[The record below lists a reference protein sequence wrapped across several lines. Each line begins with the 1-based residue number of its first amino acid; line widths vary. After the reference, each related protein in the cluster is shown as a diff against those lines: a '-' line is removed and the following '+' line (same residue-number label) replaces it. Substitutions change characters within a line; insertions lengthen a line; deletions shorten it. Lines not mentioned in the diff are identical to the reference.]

1 MNLLK
6 KNKYSIR
13 KYKVGIFSTL
23 IGTVL
28 LLSNPNGAQ
37 ALTTDHNVQ
46 GGSNQALPGNSQNT
60 NADTNR
66 DIVNDSQNTPNA
78 HATDNTSTN
87 QALTNHQNVDVANQ
101 VGPAPIQ
108 PSASPAQNNNN
119 SNANSTATE
128 PAANTNNNLA
138 SNNNTLNVPN
148 NTDNNDSARHLTL
161 KEIQEDVRHSSD
173 KPELVAIAEEAS
185 NRPKKRSRRAAPTDP
200 NATPADPTATP
211 ADPTAGNGSAPV
223 AITAPYTPTTDPN
236 ANNIGQNAP
245 NEVLSFDDNNI
256 RPSTN
261 RSVPTVTVVD
271 NLPGYTLIN
280 GGKVGVF
287 SHAMVRTSM
296 FDSGDAKNYQ
306 AQGNVIALGR
316 IRGNDTNDH
325 GDFNGIEKTLTV
337 NPNSELIFEFNTM
350 TTKNYQAQGNV
361 IALGR
366 IRGNDTNDHGDFNG
380 IEKTLTVNPNSE
392 LIFEFNTMTTKNYQG
407 MTNLIIKNADNDT
420 VIGEKV
426 VAYGPIWRLLK
437 VPENV
442 SHLKIQFVPKNDAIT
457 DARGIYQLRDGY
469 KYYDFVDSIGLHS
482 GSHVYVERRTMEPT
496 ATNNKEFT
504 VTTSL
509 KNNGNF
515 GASFNTDDFVYKIQL
530 PEGVEYVN
538 NSLTKDFP
546 SGNSGVDIND
556 MNVTYDAAN
565 RIITIKS
572 TGGGTGNS
580 PARLM
585 PDKILDLKYKLRV
598 NNVPTPRTVTFN
610 DTLTYKTYSQDFIN
624 SPAESHTVSTNPYTI
639 DIIMN
644 KDALQAEVDR
654 RIQQADY
661 TFASLD
667 IFNDLK
673 RRAQTILDENRN
685 NVPLNKRV
693 SQADI
698 DSLANQMQH
707 TLIRSVDAENAVN
720 RKVDDMEDLVN
731 QNDELTDEEKQAA
744 IQVIEEHKNE
754 IIGNIGDQTTDDGV
768 TRIKDQGIQTLS
780 GDTATPVVKPNAK
793 QAIRD
798 KAAKQREIINHTP
811 DATQDEIQDA
821 LNQLTTDETD
831 AIDNVTNATT
841 NADVETAKNNGINTI
856 GAVAPQVT
864 HKQAARDAINQ
875 ATATKRQQIN
885 SNREATQEEKN
896 AALNELTQ
904 ATNHAL
910 EQINQA
916 TTNDDVDTAKG
927 DGLNAINPI
936 APVTVV
942 KQAARDAVSHDAQ
955 QHIAEINANPDAT
968 QEERQAA
975 IEKVNAAVAVANT
988 NILNAN
994 TNADVEQV
1002 KTNAIQGIQ
1011 AIEPATKVKTDAKNA
1026 IDQSAETQHNAI
1038 FNNNDAT
1045 LEEQQAAQQLLD
1057 QAVATAK
1064 QNINA
1069 ADTNQ
1074 EVAQAKDQGTQNI
1087 VVIQPATQVKTDARN
1102 AVNEKA
1108 REAITNINATP
1119 GATREE
1125 KQEAINRVNTLK
1137 NRALND
1143 IGVTST
1149 TAMVNS
1155 IRDDAVNQI
1164 GAVQPHVTKKQ
1175 TATGVLTDLATAKKQ
1190 EINQNTNATTEEKQ
1204 VALNQVDQDLAT
1216 AINNINQADTNA
1228 EVDQAQQ
1235 LGTKAIN
1242 AIQPNIVKK
1251 PAALAQT
1258 NQHYSAKLVEINAT
1272 PDATDDEKNAAINT
1286 LNQDRQQAIES
1297 IKQANTN
1304 AEVDQAATVAENN
1317 IDAVQVDVV
1326 KKQAARDKITAE
1338 VAKRIEAV
1346 KQTPNA
1352 TDEEKQAAVN
1362 QINQL
1367 KDQAFNQI
1375 NQNQTND
1382 QVDATTNQAINA
1394 IDNVEAEVVIK
1405 PKAIADIE
1413 KAVKEK
1419 QQQID
1424 NSLDSTDNEKE
1435 VALQALAKEKEKALA
1450 AIDQAQTNSQVNQ
1463 AATNGVSA
1471 IKIIQPETKI
1481 KPAAREKINQKA
1493 NELRAQINQD
1503 KEATAEER
1511 QAALDKINDLVA
1523 KAMTNIT
1530 NDRTNQQVN
1539 DSTNQALDDI
1549 ALVTPDHIVRA
1560 AARDAVK
1567 QQYEAKKHEIE
1578 QAEHAT
1584 DEEKQV
1590 ALNQLANNEKRAL
1603 QNINQAIANNDVKR
1617 VESNGIATLKGV
1629 EPHIVVKPEAQEAI
1643 KASADNQVESIKD
1656 TPHATTDELDEAN
1669 QQINDTLK
1677 QGQQD
1682 IDNTTQDAAVN
1693 DVRNQTI
1700 KAIEQIKPKVRR
1712 KRAALDNIDESNNNQ
1727 LDAIRNTL
1735 DTTQDERNV
1744 AIAALNKIVNAIKND
1759 IAQNKTNAEV
1769 DQTEADGNNN
1779 IKVILPKVQVKPAA
1793 RQSVSAKAE
1802 AQNAL
1807 IDQSDLSTEE
1817 ERLAAKHLVEQALNQ
1832 AIDQINHA
1840 DKTAQ
1845 VNQNSIDAQN
1855 IISKIK
1861 PATTVK
1867 ATALQQIQNI
1877 ATNKINLI
1885 KANNE
1890 ATDEEQNAA
1899 IVQVEKELIKAKQQ
1913 IAGAVTN
1920 ADVAYLLH
1928 DGKNEIREIEP
1939 VINKKATAREQLT
1952 TLFNDKKQAI
1962 EANVQA
1968 TVEERNSILAQLQN
1982 IYDTAIGQ
1990 IDQDRSNA
1998 QVDKTATLNLQTI
2011 HDLDVHPIKKPD
2023 AEKTIN
2029 DDLAR
2034 VTHLVQNYRKVS
2046 DRNKADALKAI
2057 TALKLQMDEELKTA
2071 RTNADVDAVL
2081 KRFNVALG
2089 DIEAVITE
2097 KENSLLRIDNI
2108 AQQTYAKFK
2117 AIATPE
2123 QLAKVKALI
2132 DQYVADGNRMVD
2144 EDATL
2149 NDIKKDT
2156 QLIIDEILAI
2166 KLPAEVI
2173 KASPK
2178 VGQPAPKVCTPI
2190 KKEDK
2195 QEVRKVVKELPNTGS
2210 EEMDLPLKE
2219 LALITGAALLAR
2231 RRSKKEKES

>member
-37 ALTTDHNVQ
+37 ALTTDNNVQ
-46 GGSNQALPGNSQNT
+46 SDTNQATPVNSQ
-60 NADTNR
+60 DTNVANNR
-66 DIVNDSQNTPNA
+66 GLANSAQNTPNQS
-78 HATDNTSTN
+78 ATTNQSTN
-87 QALTNHQNVDVANQ
+87 QALVNHNNGSIANQ
-101 VGPAPIQ
+101 ATPTSVQ
-108 PSASPAQNNNN
+108 SSTPSAQNNNHTDGN
-119 SNANSTATE
+119 TTATETVSNAN
-128 PAANTNNNLA
+128 NKDVV
-138 SNNNTLNVPN
+138 SNNTTLNVPN
-148 NTDNNDSARHLTL
+148 KTNENGSGGHLTL

-173 KPELVAIAEEAS
+173 KPELVAIAEQAS
-185 NRPKKRSRRAAPTDP
+185 NRPKKRSRRAAPADP
-200 NATPADPTATP
+200 NATPADPA
-211 ADPTAGNGSAPV
+211 AAAAGNGGAPV

-236 ANNIGQNAP
+236 ANNAGQNAP
-245 NEVLSFDDNNI
+245 NEVLSFDDNGI

-261 RSVPTVTVVD
+261 RSVPSVTVVD
-271 NLPGYTLIN
+271 NLPGFTLIN

-316 IRGNDTNDH
+316 IKGNDTNDH
-325 GDFNGIEKTLTV
+325 GDFNGIEK
-337 NPNSELIFEFNTM
+337 S
-350 TTKNYQAQGNV
+350 
-361 IALGR
+361 
-366 IRGNDTNDHGDFNG
+366 
-380 IEKTLTVNPNSE
+380 LTVNPNSE

-407 MTNLIIKNADNDT
+407 VTNLIIKNADNDT
-420 VIGEKV
+420 VIAEKS
-426 VAYGPIWRLLK
+426 VAYGPIWRLFK

-515 GASFNTDDFVYKIQL
+515 GASFNTDDFVYKVQL

-546 SGNSGVDIND
+546 SSNSGVDMND
-556 MNVTYDAAN
+556 FNVTYDAAN
-565 RIITIKS
+565 RVITIKS
-572 TGGGTGNS
+572 TGGGSGNS

-610 DTLTYKTYSQDFIN
+610 DTLTYKTYTQDFIN

-698 DSLANQMQH
+698 DSLTNQMQH

-720 RKVDDMEDLVN
+720 KKVDQMEDLVN

-793 QAIRD
+793 KAIRD
-798 KAAKQREIINHTP
+798 KATKQREIINATP
-811 DATQDEIQDA
+811 DATEDEIQDA
-821 LNQLTTDETD
+821 LNQLATDETD

-841 NADVETAKNNGINTI
+841 NADVEIAKNNGINTI
-856 GAVAPQVT
+856 GAVVPQVT

-916 TTNDDVDTAKG
+916 TTNADVDNAKG

-975 IEKVNAAVAVANT
+975 IDKVNAAVTAANT

-1011 AIEPATKVKTDAKNA
+1011 AITPATKVKTDAKNA
-1026 IDQSAETQHNAI
+1026 IDKSAETQHNTI

-1102 AVNEKA
+1102 AVNDKA

-1137 NRALND
+1137 NRALTD

-1175 TATGVLTDLATAKKQ
+1175 TATGVLNDLATAKKQ

-1204 VALNQVDQDLAT
+1204 VALNQVDQELAT

-1251 PAALAQT
+1251 PAALAQI
-1258 NQHYSAKLVEINAT
+1258 NQHYNAKLAEINAT
-1272 PDATDDEKNAAINT
+1272 PDATNDEKNAAINT

-1367 KDQAFNQI
+1367 KDQAINQI

-1382 QVDATTNQAINA
+1382 QVDTTTNQAVNA

-1435 VALQALAKEKEKALA
+1435 VASQALAKEKEKALA

-1471 IKIIQPETKI
+1471 IKIIQPETKV

-1493 NELRAQINQD
+1493 NELRAKINQD

-1511 QAALDKINDLVA
+1511 QVALDKINEFVNQ
-1523 KAMTNIT
+1523 AMTDIT
-1530 NDRTNQQVN
+1530 NNRTNQQV
-1539 DSTNQALDDI
+1539 DDTTSQALDSI
-1549 ALVTPDHIVRA
+1549 ALVAPEHIVRA

-1567 QQYEAKKHEIE
+1567 QQYEAKKQEIE

-1590 ALNQLANNEKRAL
+1590 ALNQLANNEKLAL
-1603 QNINQAIANNDVKR
+1603 QNINQAVTNNDVKR
-1617 VESNGIATLKGV
+1617 VETNGIATLKGV
-1629 EPHIVVKPEAQEAI
+1629 QPHIVIKPEAQQAI
-1643 KASADNQVESIKD
+1643 KATAENQVESIKD
-1656 TPHATTDELDEAN
+1656 TPHATVDELDEAN
-1669 QQINDTLK
+1669 QLISDTLK
-1677 QGQQD
+1677 QAQQE
-1682 IDNTTQDAAVN
+1682 IENTNQDAAVT

-1712 KRAALDNIDESNNNQ
+1712 KRAALDSIEENNKNQ

-1735 DTTQDERNV
+1735 DTTQDERDV
-1744 AIAALNKIVNAIKND
+1744 AIDTLNKIVNTIKND

-1769 DQTEADGNNN
+1769 DRTETDGNDN

-1793 RQSVSAKAE
+1793 RQSVGVKAE

-1845 VNQNSIDAQN
+1845 VNQDSIDAQN

-1890 ATDEEQNAA
+1890 ATDEEQNIA

-1913 IAGAVTN
+1913 IASAVTN

-1928 DGKNEIREIEP
+1928 DEKNEIREIEP
-1939 VINKKATAREQLT
+1939 VINRKASAREQLT

-1962 EANVQA
+1962 EANIQA

-1998 QVDKTATLNLQTI
+1998 QVDKTASLNLQTI

-2034 VTHLVQNYRKVS
+2034 VTALVQNYRKVS
-2046 DRNKADALKAI
+2046 NRNKADALKAI

-2081 KRFNVALG
+2081 KRFNVALS

-2123 QLAKVKALI
+2123 QLAKVKVLI
-2132 DQYVADGNRMVD
+2132 DQYVADGNRMID

-2149 NDIKKDT
+2149 NDIKQHT
-2156 QLIIDEILAI
+2156 QFIVDEILAI
-2166 KLPAEVI
+2166 KLPAEATKV
-2173 KASPK
+2173 SPK
-2178 VGQPAPKVCTPI
+2178 EIQPAPKVCTPI
-2190 KKEDK
+2190 KKE
-2195 QEVRKVVKELPNTGS
+2195 ETHESRKVEKELPNTGS
-2210 EEMDLPLKE
+2210 EGMDLPLKE
-2219 LALITGAALLAR
+2219 FALITGAALLAR
-2231 RRSKKEKES
+2231 RRTKNEKES

>member
-37 ALTTDHNVQ
+37 ALTTDNNVQ
-46 GGSNQALPGNSQNT
+46 SDTNQATPVNSQDKDVAN
-60 NADTNR
+60 NR
-66 DIVNDSQNTPNA
+66 GLANSAQNTPNQS
-78 HATDNTSTN
+78 ATTNQATN
-87 QALTNHQNVDVANQ
+87 QALVNHNNGSIVNQ
-101 VGPAPIQ
+101 ATPTSVQ
-108 PSASPAQNNNN
+108 SSTPSAQNNNHTDGN
-119 SNANSTATE
+119 TTATETVSNAN
-128 PAANTNNNLA
+128 NNDA
-138 SNNNTLNVPN
+138 VSNNTTLNVPN
-148 NTDNNDSARHLTL
+148 KTNENGSGGHLTL

-173 KPELVAIAEEAS
+173 KPELVAIAEPAS
-185 NRPKKRSRRAAPTDP
+185 NRPKKRSRRAAPADP
-200 NATPADPTATP
+200 NATPADPA
-211 ADPTAGNGSAPV
+211 AAAAGNGGAPV

-236 ANNIGQNAP
+236 ANNAGQNAP
-245 NEVLSFDDNNI
+245 NEVLSFDDNGI

-261 RSVPTVTVVD
+261 RSVPSVTVVD
-271 NLPGYTLIN
+271 NLPGFTLIN

-287 SHAMVRTSM
+287 SHAKVRTSM
-296 FDSGDAKNYQ
+296 FDSGDNKNYQ

-316 IRGNDTNDH
+316 INGTDTNDH

-350 TTKNYQAQGNV
+350 TTKNGQGATNV
-361 IALGR
+361 
-366 IRGNDTNDHGDFNG
+366 
-380 IEKTLTVNPNSE
+380 
-392 LIFEFNTMTTKNYQG
+392 
-407 MTNLIIKNADNDT
+407 IIKNADTNDT
-420 VIGEKV
+420 IAEKTV
-426 VAYGPIWRLLK
+426 EGGPTLRLFK
-437 VPENV
+437 VPDNV
-442 SHLKIQFVPKNDAIT
+442 RNLKIQFVSKNDAIT
-457 DARGIYQLRDGY
+457 DARGIYQLKDGY
-469 KYYDFVDSIGLHS
+469 KYYSFVDSIGLHS

-509 KNNGNF
+509 KNNGNS
-515 GASFNTDDFVYKIQL
+515 GASLDTDEFVYKIQL

-546 SGNSGVDIND
+546 SNNSGVDVND

-565 RIITIKS
+565 RVITIKS
-572 TGGGTGNS
+572 TGGGTTNS

-610 DTLTYKTYSQDFIN
+610 DTLTYKTYTQDFIN
-624 SPAESHTVSTNPYTI
+624 SAAESHTVSTNPYTI

-673 RRAQTILDENRN
+673 KRAQTILAENRN

-698 DSLANQMQH
+698 DTLTNQMQH

-720 RKVDDMEDLVN
+720 QKADQMEDLVN

-744 IQVIEEHKNE
+744 IQVIEEHKGN
-754 IIGNIGDQTTDDGV
+754 IIGDIGDQTTDDGV

-793 QAIRD
+793 KAIRD
-798 KAAKQREIINHTP
+798 KATKQREIINATP
-811 DATQDEIQDA
+811 DATEDEIQDA
-821 LNQLTTDETD
+821 INQLATDETD

-856 GAVAPQVT
+856 GAVVPQVT
-864 HKQAARDAINQ
+864 HKKAARDAINQ

-916 TTNDDVDTAKG
+916 TTNADVDNAKG

-975 IEKVNAAVAVANT
+975 IDKVNAAVTAANT

-1011 AIEPATKVKTDAKNA
+1011 AITPATKVKTDAKNA
-1026 IDQSAETQHNAI
+1026 IDKSAETQHNTI

-1074 EVAQAKDQGTQNI
+1074 EVAQAKDQGMQNI

-1102 AVNEKA
+1102 TVNEKA

-1125 KQEAINRVNTLK
+1125 KQEAIDRVNALK
-1137 NRALND
+1137 NRALTD

-1175 TATGVLTDLATAKKQ
+1175 TATGVLNDLATAKKQ

-1204 VALNQVDQDLAT
+1204 MALNQVDQDLAT
-1216 AINNINQADTNA
+1216 AINNINQADTNT

-1235 LGTKAIN
+1235 LGAQAIN

-1251 PAALAQT
+1251 PAALAQI
-1258 NQHYSAKLVEINAT
+1258 NQHYNAKLAEINAT

-1297 IKQANTN
+1297 VKQANTN
-1304 AEVDQAATVAENN
+1304 NEVDQAATTAENN

-1382 QVDATTNQAINA
+1382 QVDTTTNQALNA

-1435 VALQALAKEKEKALA
+1435 VASQALAKEKEKALA

-1471 IKIIQPETKI
+1471 IKIIQPETKV

-1493 NELRAQINQD
+1493 NELRAKINQD

-1511 QAALDKINDLVA
+1511 QVALDKINEFVNQ
-1523 KAMTNIT
+1523 AMTDIT
-1530 NDRTNQQVN
+1530 NNRTNQQV
-1539 DSTNQALDDI
+1539 DDTTSQALDSI
-1549 ALVTPDHIVRA
+1549 ALVAPEHIVRA

-1567 QQYEAKKHEIE
+1567 QQYEAKKQEIE

-1590 ALNQLANNEKRAL
+1590 ALNQLANNEKLAL
-1603 QNINQAIANNDVKR
+1603 QNINQAVTNNDVKR
-1617 VESNGIATLKGV
+1617 VETNGIATLKGV
-1629 EPHIVVKPEAQEAI
+1629 QPHIVIKPEAQQAI
-1643 KASADNQVESIKD
+1643 KASAENQVESIKD
-1656 TPHATTDELDEAN
+1656 TPHATVDELDEAN
-1669 QQINDTLK
+1669 QLISDTLK
-1677 QGQQD
+1677 QAQQE
-1682 IDNTTQDAAVN
+1682 IENTNQDAAVT

-1712 KRAALDNIDESNNNQ
+1712 KRAALDSIEENNKNQ

-1735 DTTQDERNV
+1735 DTTQDERDV
-1744 AIAALNKIVNAIKND
+1744 AIDTLNKIVNTIKND

-1769 DQTEADGNNN
+1769 DRTETDGNDN

-1793 RQSVSAKAE
+1793 RQSVGVKAE

-1845 VNQNSIDAQN
+1845 VNQDSINAQN

-1890 ATDEEQNAA
+1890 ATDEEQNIA
-1899 IVQVEKELIKAKQQ
+1899 IAQVEKELIKSKQQ
-1913 IAGAVTN
+1913 IASAVTN

-1928 DGKNEIREIEP
+1928 DEKNEIREIEP
-1939 VINKKATAREQLT
+1939 VINRKASAREQLT

-1962 EANVQA
+1962 EANFQA

-1998 QVDKTATLNLQTI
+1998 QVDKTASLNLQTI

-2034 VTHLVQNYRKVS
+2034 VTALVQNYRKVS

-2132 DQYVADGNRMVD
+2132 DQYVADGNRMID

-2149 NDIKKDT
+2149 NDIKQHT
-2156 QLIIDEILAI
+2156 QFIVDEILAI
-2166 KLPAEVI
+2166 KLPAEAMKV
-2173 KASPK
+2173 SPK
-2178 VGQPAPKVCTPI
+2178 VIQPAPKVCTPI
-2190 KKEDK
+2190 KKE
-2195 QEVRKVVKELPNTGS
+2195 ETHESRKVEKELPNTGS
-2210 EEMDLPLKE
+2210 EGMDLPLKE
-2219 LALITGAALLAR
+2219 FALITGAALLAR
-2231 RRSKKEKES
+2231 RRTKNEKES

>member
-37 ALTTDHNVQ
+37 ALTTDNNVQ
-46 GGSNQALPGNSQNT
+46 SDTNQATPVNSQ
-60 NADTNR
+60 DTNVANNR
-66 DIVNDSQNTPNA
+66 GLANSAQNTPNQS
-78 HATDNTSTN
+78 ATTNQSTN
-87 QALTNHQNVDVANQ
+87 QALVNHNNGSIANQ
-101 VGPAPIQ
+101 ATPTSVQ
-108 PSASPAQNNNN
+108 SSTPSAQNNNHTDGN
-119 SNANSTATE
+119 TTATETVSNAN
-128 PAANTNNNLA
+128 NKDVV
-138 SNNNTLNVPN
+138 SNNTTLNVPN
-148 NTDNNDSARHLTL
+148 KTNENGSGGHLTL

-173 KPELVAIAEEAS
+173 KPELVAIAEQAS
-185 NRPKKRSRRAAPTDP
+185 NRPKKRSRRAAPADP
-200 NATPADPTATP
+200 NATPADPA
-211 ADPTAGNGSAPV
+211 AAAAGNGGAPV

-236 ANNIGQNAP
+236 ANNAGQNAP
-245 NEVLSFDDNNI
+245 NEVLSFDENGI

-261 RSVPTVTVVD
+261 RSVPSVTVVD
-271 NLPGYTLIN
+271 NLPGFTLIN

-316 IRGNDTNDH
+316 IKGNDTNDH
-325 GDFNGIEKTLTV
+325 GDFNGIEK
-337 NPNSELIFEFNTM
+337 S
-350 TTKNYQAQGNV
+350 
-361 IALGR
+361 
-366 IRGNDTNDHGDFNG
+366 
-380 IEKTLTVNPNSE
+380 LTVNPNSE

-407 MTNLIIKNADNDT
+407 VTNLIIKNADNDT
-420 VIGEKV
+420 VIAEKS
-426 VAYGPIWRLLK
+426 VAYGPIWRLFK

-515 GASFNTDDFVYKIQL
+515 GASFNTDDFVYKVQL

-546 SGNSGVDIND
+546 SSNSGVDMND
-556 MNVTYDAAN
+556 FNVTYDAAN
-565 RIITIKS
+565 RVITIKS
-572 TGGGTGNS
+572 TGGGSGNS

-610 DTLTYKTYSQDFIN
+610 DTLTYKTYTQDFIN

-698 DSLANQMQH
+698 DSLTNQMQH

-720 RKVDDMEDLVN
+720 KKVDQMEDLVN

-793 QAIRD
+793 KAIRD
-798 KAAKQREIINHTP
+798 KATKQREIINATP
-811 DATQDEIQDA
+811 DATEDEIQDA
-821 LNQLTTDETD
+821 LNQLATDETD

-841 NADVETAKNNGINTI
+841 NADVEIAKNNGINTI
-856 GAVAPQVT
+856 GAVVPQVT

-916 TTNDDVDTAKG
+916 TTNADVDNAKG

-975 IEKVNAAVAVANT
+975 IDKVNAAVTAANT

-1011 AIEPATKVKTDAKNA
+1011 AITPATKVKTDAKNA
-1026 IDQSAETQHNAI
+1026 IDKSAETQHNTI

-1102 AVNEKA
+1102 AVNDKA

-1137 NRALND
+1137 NRALTD

-1175 TATGVLTDLATAKKQ
+1175 TATGVLNDLATAKKQ

-1204 VALNQVDQDLAT
+1204 VALNQVDQELAT

-1251 PAALAQT
+1251 PAALAQI
-1258 NQHYSAKLVEINAT
+1258 NQHYNAKLAEINAT
-1272 PDATDDEKNAAINT
+1272 PDATNDEKNAAINT

-1367 KDQAFNQI
+1367 KDQAINQI

-1382 QVDATTNQAINA
+1382 QVDTTTNQAVNA

-1435 VALQALAKEKEKALA
+1435 VASQALAKEKEKALA

-1471 IKIIQPETKI
+1471 IKIIQPETKV

-1493 NELRAQINQD
+1493 NELRAKINQD

-1511 QAALDKINDLVA
+1511 QVALDKINEFVNQ
-1523 KAMTNIT
+1523 AMTDIT
-1530 NDRTNQQVN
+1530 NNRTNQQV
-1539 DSTNQALDDI
+1539 DDTTSQALDSI
-1549 ALVTPDHIVRA
+1549 ALVAPEHIVRA

-1567 QQYEAKKHEIE
+1567 QQYEAKKQEIE

-1590 ALNQLANNEKRAL
+1590 ALNQLANNEKLAL
-1603 QNINQAIANNDVKR
+1603 QNINQAVTNNDVKR
-1617 VESNGIATLKGV
+1617 VETNGIATLKGV
-1629 EPHIVVKPEAQEAI
+1629 QPHIVIKPEAQQAI
-1643 KASADNQVESIKD
+1643 KATAENQVESIKD
-1656 TPHATTDELDEAN
+1656 TPHATVDELDEAN
-1669 QQINDTLK
+1669 QLISDTLK
-1677 QGQQD
+1677 QAQQE
-1682 IDNTTQDAAVN
+1682 IENTNQDAAVT

-1712 KRAALDNIDESNNNQ
+1712 KRAALDSIEENNKNQ

-1735 DTTQDERNV
+1735 DTTQDERDV
-1744 AIAALNKIVNAIKND
+1744 AIDTLNKIVNTIKND

-1769 DQTEADGNNN
+1769 DRTETDGNDN

-1793 RQSVSAKAE
+1793 RQSVGVKAE

-1845 VNQNSIDAQN
+1845 VNQDSIDAQN

-1890 ATDEEQNAA
+1890 ATDEEQNIA
-1899 IVQVEKELIKAKQQ
+1899 IAQVEKELIKAKQQ
-1913 IAGAVTN
+1913 IASAVTN

-1928 DGKNEIREIEP
+1928 DEKNEIREIEP
-1939 VINKKATAREQLT
+1939 VINRKASAREQLT

-1962 EANVQA
+1962 EANIQA

-1998 QVDKTATLNLQTI
+1998 QVDKTASLNLQTI

-2034 VTHLVQNYRKVS
+2034 VTALVQNYRKVS
-2046 DRNKADALKAI
+2046 NRNKADALKAI

-2081 KRFNVALG
+2081 KRFNVALS

-2123 QLAKVKALI
+2123 QLAKVKVLI
-2132 DQYVADGNRMVD
+2132 DQYVADGNRMID

-2149 NDIKKDT
+2149 NDIKQHT
-2156 QLIIDEILAI
+2156 QFIVDEILAI
-2166 KLPAEVI
+2166 KLPAEATKV
-2173 KASPK
+2173 SPK
-2178 VGQPAPKVCTPI
+2178 EIQPAPKVCTPI
-2190 KKEDK
+2190 KKE
-2195 QEVRKVVKELPNTGS
+2195 ETHESRKVEKELPNTGS
-2210 EEMDLPLKE
+2210 EGMDLPLKE
-2219 LALITGAALLAR
+2219 FALITGAALLAR
-2231 RRSKKEKES
+2231 RRTKNEKES

>member
-37 ALTTDHNVQ
+37 ALTTDNNVQ
-46 GGSNQALPGNSQNT
+46 SDTNQATPVNSQ
-60 NADTNR
+60 DTNVANNR
-66 DIVNDSQNTPNA
+66 GLANSAQNTPNQS
-78 HATDNTSTN
+78 ATTNQSTN
-87 QALTNHQNVDVANQ
+87 QALVNHNNGSIANQ
-101 VGPAPIQ
+101 ATPTSVQ
-108 PSASPAQNNNN
+108 SSTPSAQNNNHTDGN
-119 SNANSTATE
+119 TTATETVSNAN
-128 PAANTNNNLA
+128 NKDVV
-138 SNNNTLNVPN
+138 SNNTTLNVPN
-148 NTDNNDSARHLTL
+148 KTNENGSGGHLTL

-173 KPELVAIAEEAS
+173 KPELVAIAEQAS
-185 NRPKKRSRRAAPTDP
+185 NRPKKRSRRAAPADP
-200 NATPADPTATP
+200 NATPADPA
-211 ADPTAGNGSAPV
+211 AAAAGNGGAPV

-236 ANNIGQNAP
+236 ANNAGQNAP
-245 NEVLSFDDNNI
+245 NEVLSFDDNGI

-261 RSVPTVTVVD
+261 RSVPSVTVVD
-271 NLPGYTLIN
+271 NLPGFTLIN

-316 IRGNDTNDH
+316 IKGNDTNDH
-325 GDFNGIEKTLTV
+325 GDFNGIEK
-337 NPNSELIFEFNTM
+337 S
-350 TTKNYQAQGNV
+350 
-361 IALGR
+361 
-366 IRGNDTNDHGDFNG
+366 
-380 IEKTLTVNPNSE
+380 LTVNPNSE

-407 MTNLIIKNADNDT
+407 VTNLIIKNADNDT
-420 VIGEKV
+420 VIAEKS
-426 VAYGPIWRLLK
+426 VAYGPIWRLFK

-515 GASFNTDDFVYKIQL
+515 GASFNTDDFVYKVQL

-546 SGNSGVDIND
+546 SSNSGVDMND
-556 MNVTYDAAN
+556 FNVTYDAAN
-565 RIITIKS
+565 RVITIKS
-572 TGGGTGNS
+572 TGGGSGNS

-610 DTLTYKTYSQDFIN
+610 DTLTYKTYTQDFIN

-698 DSLANQMQH
+698 DSLTNQMQH

-720 RKVDDMEDLVN
+720 KKVDQMEDLVN

-793 QAIRD
+793 KAIRD
-798 KAAKQREIINHTP
+798 KATKQREIINATP
-811 DATQDEIQDA
+811 DATEDEIQDA
-821 LNQLTTDETD
+821 LNQLATDETD

-841 NADVETAKNNGINTI
+841 NADVEIAKNNGINTI
-856 GAVAPQVT
+856 GAVVPQVT

-916 TTNDDVDTAKG
+916 TTNADVDNAKG

-975 IEKVNAAVAVANT
+975 IDKVNAAVTAANT

-1011 AIEPATKVKTDAKNA
+1011 AITPATKVKTDAKNA
-1026 IDQSAETQHNAI
+1026 IDKSAETQHNTI

-1074 EVAQAKDQGTQNI
+1074 EVAQAKDKGTQNI

-1102 AVNEKA
+1102 AVNDKA

-1137 NRALND
+1137 NRALTD

-1175 TATGVLTDLATAKKQ
+1175 TATGVLNDLATAKKQ

-1204 VALNQVDQDLAT
+1204 VALNQVDQELAT

-1251 PAALAQT
+1251 PAALAQI
-1258 NQHYSAKLVEINAT
+1258 NQHYNAKLAEINAT
-1272 PDATDDEKNAAINT
+1272 PDATNDEKNAAINT

-1367 KDQAFNQI
+1367 KDQAINQI

-1382 QVDATTNQAINA
+1382 QVDTTTNQAVNA

-1435 VALQALAKEKEKALA
+1435 VASQALAKEKEKALA

-1471 IKIIQPETKI
+1471 IKIIQPETKV

-1493 NELRAQINQD
+1493 NELRAKINQD

-1511 QAALDKINDLVA
+1511 QVALDKINEFVNQ
-1523 KAMTNIT
+1523 AMTDIT
-1530 NDRTNQQVN
+1530 NNRTNQQV
-1539 DSTNQALDDI
+1539 DDTTSQALDSI
-1549 ALVTPDHIVRA
+1549 ALVAPEHIVRA

-1567 QQYEAKKHEIE
+1567 QQYEAKKQEIE

-1590 ALNQLANNEKRAL
+1590 ALNQLANNEKLAL
-1603 QNINQAIANNDVKR
+1603 QNINQAVTNNDVKR
-1617 VESNGIATLKGV
+1617 VETNGIATLKGV
-1629 EPHIVVKPEAQEAI
+1629 QPHIVIKPEAQQAI
-1643 KASADNQVESIKD
+1643 KATAENQVESIKD
-1656 TPHATTDELDEAN
+1656 TPHATVDELDEAN
-1669 QQINDTLK
+1669 QLISDTLK
-1677 QGQQD
+1677 QAQQE
-1682 IDNTTQDAAVN
+1682 IENTNQDAAVT

-1712 KRAALDNIDESNNNQ
+1712 KRAALDSIEENNKNQ

-1735 DTTQDERNV
+1735 DTTQDERDV
-1744 AIAALNKIVNAIKND
+1744 AIDTLNKIVNTIKND

-1769 DQTEADGNNN
+1769 DRTETDGNDN

-1793 RQSVSAKAE
+1793 RQSVGVKAE

-1845 VNQNSIDAQN
+1845 VNQDSIDAQN

-1890 ATDEEQNAA
+1890 ATDEEQNIA
-1899 IVQVEKELIKAKQQ
+1899 IAQVEKELIKAKQQ
-1913 IAGAVTN
+1913 IASAVTN

-1928 DGKNEIREIEP
+1928 DEKNEIREIEP
-1939 VINKKATAREQLT
+1939 VINRKASAREQLT

-1962 EANVQA
+1962 EANIQA

-1998 QVDKTATLNLQTI
+1998 QVDKTASLNLQTI

-2034 VTHLVQNYRKVS
+2034 VTALVQNYRKVS
-2046 DRNKADALKAI
+2046 NRNKADALKAI

-2081 KRFNVALG
+2081 KRFNVALS

-2123 QLAKVKALI
+2123 QLAKVKVLI
-2132 DQYVADGNRMVD
+2132 DQYVADGNRMID

-2149 NDIKKDT
+2149 NDIKQHT
-2156 QLIIDEILAI
+2156 QFIVDEILAI
-2166 KLPAEVI
+2166 KLPAEATKV
-2173 KASPK
+2173 SPK
-2178 VGQPAPKVCTPI
+2178 EIQPAPKVCTPI
-2190 KKEDK
+2190 KKE
-2195 QEVRKVVKELPNTGS
+2195 ETHESRKVEKELPNTGS
-2210 EEMDLPLKE
+2210 EGMDLPLKE
-2219 LALITGAALLAR
+2219 FALITGAALLAR
-2231 RRSKKEKES
+2231 RRTKNEKES

>member
-37 ALTTDHNVQ
+37 ALTTDNNVQ
-46 GGSNQALPGNSQNT
+46 SDTNQATPVNSQ
-60 NADTNR
+60 DTNVANNR
-66 DIVNDSQNTPNA
+66 GLANSAQNTPNQS
-78 HATDNTSTN
+78 ATTNQSTN
-87 QALTNHQNVDVANQ
+87 QALVNHNNGSIANQ
-101 VGPAPIQ
+101 ATPTSVQ
-108 PSASPAQNNNN
+108 SSTPSAQNNNHTDGN
-119 SNANSTATE
+119 TTATETVSNAN
-128 PAANTNNNLA
+128 NKDVV
-138 SNNNTLNVPN
+138 SNNTTLNVPN
-148 NTDNNDSARHLTL
+148 KTNENGSGGHLTL

-173 KPELVAIAEEAS
+173 KPELVAIAEQAS
-185 NRPKKRSRRAAPTDP
+185 NRPKKRSRRAAPADP
-200 NATPADPTATP
+200 NATPADPA
-211 ADPTAGNGSAPV
+211 AAAAGNGGAPV

-236 ANNIGQNAP
+236 ANNAGQNAP
-245 NEVLSFDDNNI
+245 NEVLSFDDNGI

-261 RSVPTVTVVD
+261 RSVPSVTVVD
-271 NLPGYTLIN
+271 NLPGFTLIN

-316 IRGNDTNDH
+316 IKGNDTNDH
-325 GDFNGIEKTLTV
+325 GDFNGIEK
-337 NPNSELIFEFNTM
+337 S
-350 TTKNYQAQGNV
+350 
-361 IALGR
+361 
-366 IRGNDTNDHGDFNG
+366 
-380 IEKTLTVNPNSE
+380 LTVNPNSE

-407 MTNLIIKNADNDT
+407 VTNLIIKNADNDT
-420 VIGEKV
+420 VIAEKS
-426 VAYGPIWRLLK
+426 VAYGPIWRLFK

-515 GASFNTDDFVYKIQL
+515 GASFNTDDFVYKVQL

-546 SGNSGVDIND
+546 SSNSGVDMND
-556 MNVTYDAAN
+556 FNVTYDAAN
-565 RIITIKS
+565 RVITIKS
-572 TGGGTGNS
+572 TGGGSGNS

-610 DTLTYKTYSQDFIN
+610 DTLTYKTYTQDFIN

-698 DSLANQMQH
+698 DSLTNQMQH

-720 RKVDDMEDLVN
+720 KKVDQMEDLVN

-793 QAIRD
+793 KAIRD
-798 KAAKQREIINHTP
+798 KATKQREIINATP
-811 DATQDEIQDA
+811 DATEDEIQDA
-821 LNQLTTDETD
+821 LNQLATDETD

-841 NADVETAKNNGINTI
+841 NADVEIAKNNGINTI
-856 GAVAPQVT
+856 GAVVPQVT

-916 TTNDDVDTAKG
+916 TTNADVDNAKG

-975 IEKVNAAVAVANT
+975 IDKVNAAVTAANT

-1011 AIEPATKVKTDAKNA
+1011 AITPATKVKTDAKNA
-1026 IDQSAETQHNAI
+1026 IDKSAETQHNTI

-1102 AVNEKA
+1102 AVNDKA

-1137 NRALND
+1137 NRALTD

-1175 TATGVLTDLATAKKQ
+1175 TATGVLNDLATAKKQ

-1204 VALNQVDQDLAT
+1204 VALNQVDQELAT

-1251 PAALAQT
+1251 PAALAQI
-1258 NQHYSAKLVEINAT
+1258 NQHYNAKLAEINAT
-1272 PDATDDEKNAAINT
+1272 PDATNDEENAAINT

-1367 KDQAFNQI
+1367 KDQAINQI

-1382 QVDATTNQAINA
+1382 QVDTTTNQAVNA

-1405 PKAIADIE
+1405 PTAIADIE

-1435 VALQALAKEKEKALA
+1435 VASQALAKEKEKVLA

-1471 IKIIQPETKI
+1471 IKIIQPETKV

-1493 NELRAQINQD
+1493 NELRAKINQD

-1511 QAALDKINDLVA
+1511 QVALDKINEFVNQ
-1523 KAMTNIT
+1523 AMTDIT
-1530 NDRTNQQVN
+1530 NNRTNQQV
-1539 DSTNQALDDI
+1539 DDTTSQALDSI
-1549 ALVTPDHIVRA
+1549 ALVAPEHIVRA

-1567 QQYEAKKHEIE
+1567 QQYEAKKQEIE

-1590 ALNQLANNEKRAL
+1590 ALNQLANNEKLAL
-1603 QNINQAIANNDVKR
+1603 QNINQAVTNNDVKR
-1617 VESNGIATLKGV
+1617 VETNGIATLKGV
-1629 EPHIVVKPEAQEAI
+1629 QPHIVIKPEAQQAI
-1643 KASADNQVESIKD
+1643 KATAENQVESIKD
-1656 TPHATTDELDEAN
+1656 TPHATVDELDEAN
-1669 QQINDTLK
+1669 QLISDTLK
-1677 QGQQD
+1677 QAQQE
-1682 IDNTTQDAAVN
+1682 IENTNQDAAVT

-1712 KRAALDNIDESNNNQ
+1712 KRAALDSIEENNKNQ

-1735 DTTQDERNV
+1735 DTTQDERDV
-1744 AIAALNKIVNAIKND
+1744 AIDTLNKIVNTIKND

-1769 DQTEADGNNN
+1769 DRTETDGNDN

-1793 RQSVSAKAE
+1793 RQSVGVKAE

-1845 VNQNSIDAQN
+1845 VNQDSIDAQN

-1890 ATDEEQNAA
+1890 ATDEEQNIA
-1899 IVQVEKELIKAKQQ
+1899 IAQVEKELIKAKQQ
-1913 IAGAVTN
+1913 IASAVTN

-1928 DGKNEIREIEP
+1928 DEKNEIREIEP
-1939 VINKKATAREQLT
+1939 VINRKASAREQLT

-1962 EANVQA
+1962 EANIQA

-1998 QVDKTATLNLQTI
+1998 QVDKTASLNLQTI

-2034 VTHLVQNYRKVS
+2034 VTALVQNYRKVS
-2046 DRNKADALKAI
+2046 NRNKADALKAI

-2081 KRFNVALG
+2081 KRFNVALS

-2123 QLAKVKALI
+2123 QLAKVKVLI
-2132 DQYVADGNRMVD
+2132 DQYVADGNRMID

-2149 NDIKKDT
+2149 NDIKQHT
-2156 QLIIDEILAI
+2156 QFIVDEILAI
-2166 KLPAEVI
+2166 KLPAEATKV
-2173 KASPK
+2173 SPK
-2178 VGQPAPKVCTPI
+2178 EIQPAPKVCTPI
-2190 KKEDK
+2190 KKE
-2195 QEVRKVVKELPNTGS
+2195 ETHESRKVEKELPNTGS
-2210 EEMDLPLKE
+2210 EGMDLPLKE
-2219 LALITGAALLAR
+2219 FALITGAALLAR
-2231 RRSKKEKES
+2231 RRTKNEKES

>member
-37 ALTTDHNVQ
+37 ALTTDNNVQ
-46 GGSNQALPGNSQNT
+46 SDTNQATPVNSQ
-60 NADTNR
+60 DTNVANNR
-66 DIVNDSQNTPNA
+66 GLANSAQNTPNQS
-78 HATDNTSTN
+78 ATTNQSTN
-87 QALTNHQNVDVANQ
+87 QALVNHNNGSIANQ
-101 VGPAPIQ
+101 ATPTSVQ
-108 PSASPAQNNNN
+108 SSTPSAQNNNHTDGN
-119 SNANSTATE
+119 TTATETVSNAN
-128 PAANTNNNLA
+128 NKDVV
-138 SNNNTLNVPN
+138 SNNTTLNVPN
-148 NTDNNDSARHLTL
+148 KTNENGSGGHLTL

-173 KPELVAIAEEAS
+173 KPELVAIAEQAS
-185 NRPKKRSRRAAPTDP
+185 NRPKKRSRRAAPADP
-200 NATPADPTATP
+200 NATPADPA
-211 ADPTAGNGSAPV
+211 AAAAGNGGAPV

-236 ANNIGQNAP
+236 ANNAGQNAP
-245 NEVLSFDDNNI
+245 NEVLSFDDNGI

-261 RSVPTVTVVD
+261 RSVPSVTVVD
-271 NLPGYTLIN
+271 NLPGFTLIN

-316 IRGNDTNDH
+316 IKGNDTNDH
-325 GDFNGIEKTLTV
+325 GDFNGIEK
-337 NPNSELIFEFNTM
+337 S
-350 TTKNYQAQGNV
+350 
-361 IALGR
+361 
-366 IRGNDTNDHGDFNG
+366 
-380 IEKTLTVNPNSE
+380 LTVNPNSE

-407 MTNLIIKNADNDT
+407 VTNLIIKNADNDT
-420 VIGEKV
+420 VIAEKS
-426 VAYGPIWRLLK
+426 VAYGPIWRLFK

-515 GASFNTDDFVYKIQL
+515 GASFNTDDFVYKVQL

-546 SGNSGVDIND
+546 SSNSGVDMND
-556 MNVTYDAAN
+556 FNVTYDAAN
-565 RIITIKS
+565 RVITIKS
-572 TGGGTGNS
+572 TGGGSGNS

-610 DTLTYKTYSQDFIN
+610 DTLTYKTYTQDFIN

-698 DSLANQMQH
+698 DSLTNQMQH

-720 RKVDDMEDLVN
+720 KKVDQMEDLVN

-793 QAIRD
+793 KAIRD
-798 KAAKQREIINHTP
+798 KATKQREIINATP
-811 DATQDEIQDA
+811 DATEDEIQDA
-821 LNQLTTDETD
+821 LNQLATDETD

-841 NADVETAKNNGINTI
+841 NADVEIAKNNGINTI
-856 GAVAPQVT
+856 GAVVPQVT

-916 TTNDDVDTAKG
+916 TTNADVDNAKG
-927 DGLNAINPI
+927 DGLNAFNPI

-975 IEKVNAAVAVANT
+975 IDKVNAAVTAANT

-1011 AIEPATKVKTDAKNA
+1011 AITPATKVKTDAKNA
-1026 IDQSAETQHNAI
+1026 IDKSAETQHNTI

-1102 AVNEKA
+1102 AVNDKA

-1137 NRALND
+1137 NRALTD

-1175 TATGVLTDLATAKKQ
+1175 TATGVLNDLATAKKQ

-1204 VALNQVDQDLAT
+1204 VALNQVDQELAT

-1251 PAALAQT
+1251 PAALAQI
-1258 NQHYSAKLVEINAT
+1258 NQHYNAKLAEINAT
-1272 PDATDDEKNAAINT
+1272 PDATNDEKNAAINT

-1367 KDQAFNQI
+1367 KDQAINQI

-1382 QVDATTNQAINA
+1382 QVDTTTNQAVNA

-1405 PKAIADIE
+1405 PTAIADIE

-1435 VALQALAKEKEKALA
+1435 VASQALAKEKEKALA

-1471 IKIIQPETKI
+1471 IKIIQPETKV

-1493 NELRAQINQD
+1493 NELRAKINQD

-1511 QAALDKINDLVA
+1511 QVALDKINEFVNQ
-1523 KAMTNIT
+1523 AMTDIT
-1530 NDRTNQQVN
+1530 NNRTNQQV
-1539 DSTNQALDDI
+1539 DDTTSQALDSI
-1549 ALVTPDHIVRA
+1549 ALVAPEHIVRA

-1567 QQYEAKKHEIE
+1567 QQYEAKKQEIE

-1590 ALNQLANNEKRAL
+1590 ALNQLANNEKLAL
-1603 QNINQAIANNDVKR
+1603 QNINQAVTNNDVKR
-1617 VESNGIATLKGV
+1617 VETNGIATLKGV
-1629 EPHIVVKPEAQEAI
+1629 QPHIVIKPEAQQAI
-1643 KASADNQVESIKD
+1643 KATAENQVESIKD
-1656 TPHATTDELDEAN
+1656 TPHATVDELDEAN
-1669 QQINDTLK
+1669 QLISDTLK
-1677 QGQQD
+1677 QAQQE
-1682 IDNTTQDAAVN
+1682 IENTNQDAAVT

-1712 KRAALDNIDESNNNQ
+1712 KRAALDSIEENNKNQ

-1735 DTTQDERNV
+1735 DTTQDERDV
-1744 AIAALNKIVNAIKND
+1744 AIDTLNKIVNTIKND

-1769 DQTEADGNNN
+1769 DRTETDGNDN

-1793 RQSVSAKAE
+1793 RQSVGVKAE

-1845 VNQNSIDAQN
+1845 VNQDSIDAQN

-1890 ATDEEQNAA
+1890 ATDEEQNIA
-1899 IVQVEKELIKAKQQ
+1899 IAQVEKELIKAKQQ
-1913 IAGAVTN
+1913 IASAVTN

-1928 DGKNEIREIEP
+1928 DEKNEIREIEP
-1939 VINKKATAREQLT
+1939 VINRKASAREQLT

-1962 EANVQA
+1962 EANIQA

-1998 QVDKTATLNLQTI
+1998 QVDKTASLNLQTI

-2034 VTHLVQNYRKVS
+2034 VTALVQNYRKVS
-2046 DRNKADALKAI
+2046 NRNKADALKAI

-2081 KRFNVALG
+2081 KRFNVALS

-2123 QLAKVKALI
+2123 QLAKVKVLI
-2132 DQYVADGNRMVD
+2132 DQYVADGNRMID

-2149 NDIKKDT
+2149 NDIKQHT
-2156 QLIIDEILAI
+2156 QFIVDEILAI
-2166 KLPAEVI
+2166 KLPAEATKV
-2173 KASPK
+2173 SPK
-2178 VGQPAPKVCTPI
+2178 EIQPAPKVCTPI
-2190 KKEDK
+2190 KKE
-2195 QEVRKVVKELPNTGS
+2195 ETHESRKVEKELPNTGS
-2210 EEMDLPLKE
+2210 EGMDLPLKE
-2219 LALITGAALLAR
+2219 FALITGAALLAR
-2231 RRSKKEKES
+2231 RRTKNEKES

>member
-13 KYKVGIFSTL
+13 KYKIGIFSTL

-37 ALTTDHNVQ
+37 ALTTDNNVQ
-46 GGSNQALPGNSQNT
+46 SDTNQATPVNSQDKDVAN
-60 NADTNR
+60 NR
-66 DIVNDSQNTPNA
+66 GLANSAQNTPNQS
-78 HATDNTSTN
+78 ATTNQATN
-87 QALTNHQNVDVANQ
+87 QALVNHNNGSIVNQ
-101 VGPAPIQ
+101 ATPTSVQ
-108 PSASPAQNNNN
+108 SSTPSAQNNNHTDGN
-119 SNANSTATE
+119 TTATETVSNAN
-128 PAANTNNNLA
+128 NNDVA
-138 SNNNTLNVPN
+138 SNNTTLNVPN
-148 NTDNNDSARHLTL
+148 KTNENGSGGHLTL

-173 KPELVAIAEEAS
+173 KPELVAIAEPAS
-185 NRPKKRSRRAAPTDP
+185 NRPKKRSRRAAPADP
-200 NATPADPTATP
+200 NATPADPGA
-211 ADPTAGNGSAPV
+211 AAAGNGGAPV

-236 ANNIGQNAP
+236 ANNAGQNAP
-245 NEVLSFDDNNI
+245 NEVLSFDDNSI

-261 RSVPTVTVVD
+261 RSVPSVTVVD
-271 NLPGYTLIN
+271 NLPGFTLIN
-280 GGKVGVF
+280 GGKVGVL

-296 FDSGDAKNYQ
+296 FEAGSNRTYQ
-306 AQGNVIALGR
+306 AQGNVLALGR
-316 IRGNDTNDH
+316 ISGTDASNH
-325 GDFNGIEKTLTV
+325 GDFNGIEKSLTV

-350 TTKNYQAQGNV
+350 PTKNGQGATNV
-361 IALGR
+361 
-366 IRGNDTNDHGDFNG
+366 
-380 IEKTLTVNPNSE
+380 
-392 LIFEFNTMTTKNYQG
+392 
-407 MTNLIIKNADNDT
+407 IIKNADTNDT
-420 VIGEKV
+420 IAEKTV
-426 VAYGPIWRLLK
+426 EGGPTLRLFK
-437 VPENV
+437 VPDNV
-442 SHLKIQFVPKNDAIT
+442 RNLKIQFVPKNDAIT
-457 DARGIYQLRDGY
+457 DARGIYQLKDGY
-469 KYYDFVDSIGLHS
+469 KYYSFVDSIGLHS

-509 KNNGNF
+509 KNNGNS
-515 GASFNTDDFVYKIQL
+515 GASLDTDEFVYKIQL

-546 SGNSGVDIND
+546 SNNSGVDVND

-565 RIITIKS
+565 RVITIKS
-572 TGGGTGNS
+572 TGGGTTNS

-610 DTLTYKTYSQDFIN
+610 DTLTYKTYTQDFIN
-624 SPAESHTVSTNPYTI
+624 SAAESHTVSTNPYTI

-673 RRAQTILDENRN
+673 KRAQTILAENRN

-698 DSLANQMQH
+698 DSLTNQMQH

-720 RKVDDMEDLVN
+720 QKADQMEDLVN

-744 IQVIEEHKNE
+744 IQVIEEHKGN
-754 IIGNIGDQTTDDGV
+754 IIGDIGDQTTDDGV

-793 QAIRD
+793 KAIRD
-798 KAAKQREIINHTP
+798 KATKQREIINATP
-811 DATQDEIQDA
+811 DATEDEIQDA
-821 LNQLTTDETD
+821 LNQLATDETD

-856 GAVAPQVT
+856 GAVVPQVT
-864 HKQAARDAINQ
+864 HKKAARDAINQ

-916 TTNDDVDTAKG
+916 TTNADVDNAKG

-975 IEKVNAAVAVANT
+975 IDKVNAAVTAANT

-1011 AIEPATKVKTDAKNA
+1011 AITPATKVKTDAKNA
-1026 IDQSAETQHNAI
+1026 IDKSAETQHNTI

-1102 AVNEKA
+1102 VVNDKA

-1137 NRALND
+1137 NRALTD

-1175 TATGVLTDLATAKKQ
+1175 TATGVLNDLATAKKQ

-1204 VALNQVDQDLAT
+1204 VALNQVDQELAT
-1216 AINNINQADTNA
+1216 AINNINQADTNE

-1251 PAALAQT
+1251 PAALAQI
-1258 NQHYSAKLVEINAT
+1258 NQHYNAKLAEINAT
-1272 PDATDDEKNAAINT
+1272 PDATNDEKNAAINT
-1286 LNQDRQQAIES
+1286 LNQDRQRAIES
-1297 IKQANTN
+1297 IKKANTN

-1382 QVDATTNQAINA
+1382 QVDATTNQAVNA

-1435 VALQALAKEKEKALA
+1435 VASQALAKEKEKALA

-1471 IKIIQPETKI
+1471 IKIIQPETKV

-1493 NELRAQINQD
+1493 NELRAKINQD

-1511 QAALDKINDLVA
+1511 QVALDKINEFVNQ
-1523 KAMTNIT
+1523 AMTDIT
-1530 NDRTNQQVN
+1530 NNRTNQQV
-1539 DSTNQALDDI
+1539 DDTTSQALDSI
-1549 ALVTPDHIVRA
+1549 ALVAPEHIVRA

-1567 QQYEAKKHEIE
+1567 QQYEAKKQEIE

-1590 ALNQLANNEKRAL
+1590 ALNQLANNEKLAL
-1603 QNINQAIANNDVKR
+1603 QNINQAVTNNDVKR
-1617 VESNGIATLKGV
+1617 VETNGIATLKGV
-1629 EPHIVVKPEAQEAI
+1629 QPHIVIKPEAQQAI
-1643 KASADNQVESIKD
+1643 KASAENQVESIKD
-1656 TPHATTDELDEAN
+1656 TPHATVDELDEAN
-1669 QQINDTLK
+1669 QLISDTLK
-1677 QGQQD
+1677 QAQQE
-1682 IDNTTQDAAVN
+1682 IENTNQDAAVT

-1712 KRAALDNIDESNNNQ
+1712 KRAALDSIEENNKNQ

-1735 DTTQDERNV
+1735 DTTQDERDV
-1744 AIAALNKIVNAIKND
+1744 AIDTLNKIVNTIKND

-1769 DQTEADGNNN
+1769 DRTETDGNDN

-1793 RQSVSAKAE
+1793 RQSVGVKAE

-1845 VNQNSIDAQN
+1845 VNQDSINAQN

-1890 ATDEEQNAA
+1890 ATDEEQNIA
-1899 IVQVEKELIKAKQQ
+1899 IAQVEKELIKAKQQ
-1913 IAGAVTN
+1913 IASAVTN

-1928 DGKNEIREIEP
+1928 NEKNEIREIEP
-1939 VINKKATAREQLT
+1939 VINRKASAREQLT

-1962 EANVQA
+1962 EANIQA

-1998 QVDKTATLNLQTI
+1998 QVDKTASLNLQTI

-2034 VTHLVQNYRKVS
+2034 VTALVQNYRKVS

-2081 KRFNVALG
+2081 KRFNVALS

-2123 QLAKVKALI
+2123 QLAKVKVLI
-2132 DQYVADGNRMVD
+2132 DQYVADGNRMID

-2149 NDIKKDT
+2149 NDIKQHT
-2156 QLIIDEILAI
+2156 QFIVDEILAI
-2166 KLPAEVI
+2166 KLPAEATKV
-2173 KASPK
+2173 SPK
-2178 VGQPAPKVCTPI
+2178 VIQPAPKVCTPI
-2190 KKEDK
+2190 KKE
-2195 QEVRKVVKELPNTGS
+2195 ETHESRKVEKELPNTGS
-2210 EEMDLPLKE
+2210 EGMDLPLKE
-2219 LALITGAALLAR
+2219 FALITGAALLAR
-2231 RRSKKEKES
+2231 RRTKNEKES

>member
-37 ALTTDHNVQ
+37 ALTTDNNVQ
-46 GGSNQALPGNSQNT
+46 SDTNQATPVNSQDKDVAN
-60 NADTNR
+60 NR
-66 DIVNDSQNTPNA
+66 GLANSAQNTPNQS
-78 HATDNTSTN
+78 ATTNQATN
-87 QALTNHQNVDVANQ
+87 QALVNHNNGSIVNQ
-101 VGPAPIQ
+101 ATPTSVQ
-108 PSASPAQNNNN
+108 SSTPSAQNNNHTDGN
-119 SNANSTATE
+119 TTATETVSNAN
-128 PAANTNNNLA
+128 NNDVA
-138 SNNNTLNVPN
+138 SNNTTLNVPN
-148 NTDNNDSARHLTL
+148 KTNENGSGGHLTL

-173 KPELVAIAEEAS
+173 KPELVAIAEPAS
-185 NRPKKRSRRAAPTDP
+185 NRPKKRSRRAAPADP
-200 NATPADPTATP
+200 NATPADPGA
-211 ADPTAGNGSAPV
+211 AAAGNGGAPV

-236 ANNIGQNAP
+236 ANNAGQNAP
-245 NEVLSFDDNNI
+245 NEVLSFDDNSI

-261 RSVPTVTVVD
+261 RSVPSVTVVD
-271 NLPGYTLIN
+271 NLPGFTLIN
-280 GGKVGVF
+280 GGKVGVL

-296 FDSGDAKNYQ
+296 FEAGSNRTYQ
-306 AQGNVIALGR
+306 AQGNVLALGR
-316 IRGNDTNDH
+316 ISGTDASNH
-325 GDFNGIEKTLTV
+325 GDFNGIEKSLTV

-350 TTKNYQAQGNV
+350 PTKNGQGATNV
-361 IALGR
+361 
-366 IRGNDTNDHGDFNG
+366 
-380 IEKTLTVNPNSE
+380 
-392 LIFEFNTMTTKNYQG
+392 
-407 MTNLIIKNADNDT
+407 IIKNADTNDT
-420 VIGEKV
+420 IAEKTV
-426 VAYGPIWRLLK
+426 EGGPTLRLFK
-437 VPENV
+437 VPDNV
-442 SHLKIQFVPKNDAIT
+442 RNLKIQFVPKNDAIT
-457 DARGIYQLRDGY
+457 DARGIYQLKDGY
-469 KYYDFVDSIGLHS
+469 KYYSFVDSIGLHS

-509 KNNGNF
+509 KNNGNS
-515 GASFNTDDFVYKIQL
+515 GASLDTDEFVYKIQL

-546 SGNSGVDIND
+546 SNNSGVDVND

-565 RIITIKS
+565 RVITIKS
-572 TGGGTGNS
+572 TGGGTTNS

-610 DTLTYKTYSQDFIN
+610 DTLTYKTYTQDFIN
-624 SPAESHTVSTNPYTI
+624 SAAESHTVSTNPYTI

-673 RRAQTILDENRN
+673 KRAQTILAENRN

-698 DSLANQMQH
+698 DTLTNQMQH

-720 RKVDDMEDLVN
+720 QKADQMEDLVN

-744 IQVIEEHKNE
+744 IQVIEEHKGN
-754 IIGNIGDQTTDDGV
+754 IIGDIGDQTTDDGV

-793 QAIRD
+793 KAIRD
-798 KAAKQREIINHTP
+798 KATKQREIINATP
-811 DATQDEIQDA
+811 DATEDEIQDA
-821 LNQLTTDETD
+821 INQLATDETD

-841 NADVETAKNNGINTI
+841 NADVEIAKNNGINTI
-856 GAVAPQVT
+856 GSVVPQVT

-904 ATNHAL
+904 AT
-910 EQINQA
+910 
-916 TTNDDVDTAKG
+916 TNADVDNAKG

-975 IEKVNAAVAVANT
+975 IDKVNAAVTAANT

-994 TNADVEQV
+994 TNAEVEQV

-1011 AIEPATKVKTDAKNA
+1011 AITPATKVKTDAKNA
-1026 IDQSAETQHNAI
+1026 IDKSAETQHNTI

-1102 AVNEKA
+1102 VVNDKA

-1119 GATREE
+1119 GVTREE

-1137 NRALND
+1137 NRALTD

-1175 TATGVLTDLATAKKQ
+1175 TATGVLNDLATAKKQ

-1204 VALNQVDQDLAT
+1204 VALNQVDQELAT

-1251 PAALAQT
+1251 PAALAQI
-1258 NQHYSAKLVEINAT
+1258 NQHYNAKLAEINAT
-1272 PDATDDEKNAAINT
+1272 PDATNDEKNAAINT

-1338 VAKRIEAV
+1338 VAKRIETV

-1382 QVDATTNQAINA
+1382 QVDTTTNQALNA

-1435 VALQALAKEKEKALA
+1435 VASQALAKEKEKALA

-1471 IKIIQPETKI
+1471 IKIIQPETKV

-1493 NELRAQINQD
+1493 NELRAKINQD

-1511 QAALDKINDLVA
+1511 QVALDKINEFVNQ
-1523 KAMTNIT
+1523 AMTDIT
-1530 NDRTNQQVN
+1530 NNRTNQQV
-1539 DSTNQALDDI
+1539 DDTTSQALDSI
-1549 ALVTPDHIVRA
+1549 ALVAPEHIVRA

-1567 QQYEAKKHEIE
+1567 QQYEAKKQEIE

-1590 ALNQLANNEKRAL
+1590 ALNQLANNKKLAL
-1603 QNINQAIANNDVKR
+1603 QNINQAVTNNDVKR
-1617 VESNGIATLKGV
+1617 VETNGIATLKGV
-1629 EPHIVVKPEAQEAI
+1629 QPHIVIKPEAQQAI
-1643 KASADNQVESIKD
+1643 KASAENQVESIKD
-1656 TPHATTDELDEAN
+1656 TPHATVDELDEAN
-1669 QQINDTLK
+1669 QLISDTLK
-1677 QGQQD
+1677 QAQQE
-1682 IDNTTQDAAVN
+1682 IENTNQDAAVT

-1712 KRAALDNIDESNNNQ
+1712 KRAALDSIEENNKNQ

-1735 DTTQDERNV
+1735 DTTQDERDV
-1744 AIAALNKIVNAIKND
+1744 AIDTLNKIVNTIKND

-1769 DQTEADGNNN
+1769 DRTETDGNDN

-1793 RQSVSAKAE
+1793 RQSVGVKAE

-1845 VNQNSIDAQN
+1845 VNQDSIDAQN

-1890 ATDEEQNAA
+1890 ATDEEQNIA
-1899 IVQVEKELIKAKQQ
+1899 IAQVEKELIKAKQQ
-1913 IAGAVTN
+1913 IASAVTN

-1928 DGKNEIREIEP
+1928 DEKNEIREIEP
-1939 VINKKATAREQLT
+1939 VISRKASAREQLT

-1962 EANVQA
+1962 EANIQA

-1998 QVDKTATLNLQTI
+1998 QVDKTASLNLQTI

-2034 VTHLVQNYRKVS
+2034 VTALVQNYRKVS

-2081 KRFNVALG
+2081 KRFNVALS

-2123 QLAKVKALI
+2123 QLAKVKVLI
-2132 DQYVADGNRMVD
+2132 DQYVADGNRMID

-2149 NDIKKDT
+2149 NDIKQHT
-2156 QLIIDEILAI
+2156 QFIVDEILAI
-2166 KLPAEVI
+2166 KLPAEAMKV
-2173 KASPK
+2173 SPK
-2178 VGQPAPKVCTPI
+2178 VIQPAPKVCTPI
-2190 KKEDK
+2190 KKE
-2195 QEVRKVVKELPNTGS
+2195 ETHESRKVEKELPNTGS

-2219 LALITGAALLAR
+2219 FALITGAALLAR
-2231 RRSKKEKES
+2231 RRTKNEKES

>member
-37 ALTTDHNVQ
+37 ALTTDNNVQ
-46 GGSNQALPGNSQNT
+46 SDTNQATPVNSQDKDVAN
-60 NADTNR
+60 NR
-66 DIVNDSQNTPNA
+66 GLANSAQNTPNQS
-78 HATDNTSTN
+78 ATTNQATN
-87 QALTNHQNVDVANQ
+87 QALVNHNNGSIVNQ
-101 VGPAPIQ
+101 ATPTSVQ
-108 PSASPAQNNNN
+108 SSTPSAQNNNHTDGN
-119 SNANSTATE
+119 TTATETVSNAN
-128 PAANTNNNLA
+128 NNDA
-138 SNNNTLNVPN
+138 VSNNTTLNVPN
-148 NTDNNDSARHLTL
+148 KTNENGSGGHLTL

-173 KPELVAIAEEAS
+173 KPELVAIAEPAS
-185 NRPKKRSRRAAPTDP
+185 NRPKKRSRRAAPADP
-200 NATPADPTATP
+200 NATPADPA
-211 ADPTAGNGSAPV
+211 AAAAGNGGAPV

-236 ANNIGQNAP
+236 ANNAGQNAP
-245 NEVLSFDDNNI
+245 NKVLSFDDNGI

-261 RSVPTVTVVD
+261 RSVPSVTVVD
-271 NLPGYTLIN
+271 NLPGFTLIN

-296 FDSGDAKNYQ
+296 FDSGDNKNYQ

-316 IRGNDTNDH
+316 INGTDTNDH

-350 TTKNYQAQGNV
+350 TTKNGQGATNV
-361 IALGR
+361 
-366 IRGNDTNDHGDFNG
+366 
-380 IEKTLTVNPNSE
+380 
-392 LIFEFNTMTTKNYQG
+392 
-407 MTNLIIKNADNDT
+407 IIKNADTNDT
-420 VIGEKV
+420 IAEKTV
-426 VAYGPIWRLLK
+426 EGGPTLRLFK
-437 VPENV
+437 VPDNV
-442 SHLKIQFVPKNDAIT
+442 RNLKIQFVSKNDAIT
-457 DARGIYQLRDGY
+457 DARGIYQLKDGY
-469 KYYDFVDSIGLHS
+469 KYYSFVDSIGLHS

-509 KNNGNF
+509 KNNGNS
-515 GASFNTDDFVYKIQL
+515 GASLDTDEFVYKIQL

-546 SGNSGVDIND
+546 SNNSGVDVND

-565 RIITIKS
+565 RVITIKS
-572 TGGGTGNS
+572 TGGGTTNS

-610 DTLTYKTYSQDFIN
+610 DTLTYKTYTQDFIN
-624 SPAESHTVSTNPYTI
+624 SAAESHTVSTNPYTI

-673 RRAQTILDENRN
+673 KRAQTILAENRN

-698 DSLANQMQH
+698 DTLTNQMQH

-720 RKVDDMEDLVN
+720 QKADQMEDLVN

-744 IQVIEEHKNE
+744 IQVIEEHKGN
-754 IIGNIGDQTTDDGV
+754 IIGDIGDQTTDDGV

-793 QAIRD
+793 KAIRD
-798 KAAKQREIINHTP
+798 KATKQREIINATP
-811 DATQDEIQDA
+811 DATEDEIQDA
-821 LNQLTTDETD
+821 INQLATDETD

-856 GAVAPQVT
+856 GAVVPQVT
-864 HKQAARDAINQ
+864 HKKAARDAINQ

-916 TTNDDVDTAKG
+916 TTNADVDNAKG

-975 IEKVNAAVAVANT
+975 IDKVNAAVTAANT

-1011 AIEPATKVKTDAKNA
+1011 AITPATKVKTDAKNA
-1026 IDQSAETQHNAI
+1026 IDKSAETQHNTI

-1074 EVAQAKDQGTQNI
+1074 EVAQAKDQGMQNI

-1102 AVNEKA
+1102 TVNEKA

-1125 KQEAINRVNTLK
+1125 KQEAIDRVNALK
-1137 NRALND
+1137 NRALTD

-1175 TATGVLTDLATAKKQ
+1175 TATGVLNDLATAKKQ

-1204 VALNQVDQDLAT
+1204 MALNQVDQDLAT
-1216 AINNINQADTNA
+1216 AINNINQADTNT

-1235 LGTKAIN
+1235 LGAQAIN

-1251 PAALAQT
+1251 PAALAQI
-1258 NQHYSAKLVEINAT
+1258 NQHYNAKLAEINAT

-1297 IKQANTN
+1297 VKQANTN
-1304 AEVDQAATVAENN
+1304 NEVDQAATTAENN

-1382 QVDATTNQAINA
+1382 QVDTTTNQALNA

-1435 VALQALAKEKEKALA
+1435 VASQALAKEKEKALA

-1471 IKIIQPETKI
+1471 IKIIQPETKV

-1493 NELRAQINQD
+1493 NELRAKINQD

-1511 QAALDKINDLVA
+1511 QVALDKINEFVNQ
-1523 KAMTNIT
+1523 AMTDIT
-1530 NDRTNQQVN
+1530 NNRTNQQV
-1539 DSTNQALDDI
+1539 DDTTSQALDSI
-1549 ALVTPDHIVRA
+1549 ALVAPEHIVRA

-1567 QQYEAKKHEIE
+1567 QQYEAKKQEIE

-1590 ALNQLANNEKRAL
+1590 ALNQLANNEKLAL
-1603 QNINQAIANNDVKR
+1603 QNINQAVTNNDVKR
-1617 VESNGIATLKGV
+1617 VETNGIATLKGV
-1629 EPHIVVKPEAQEAI
+1629 QPHIVIKPEAQQAI
-1643 KASADNQVESIKD
+1643 KASAENQVESIKD
-1656 TPHATTDELDEAN
+1656 TPHATVDELDEAN
-1669 QQINDTLK
+1669 QLISDTLK
-1677 QGQQD
+1677 QAQQE
-1682 IDNTTQDAAVN
+1682 IENTNQDAAVT

-1712 KRAALDNIDESNNNQ
+1712 KRAALDSIEENNKNQ

-1735 DTTQDERNV
+1735 DTTQDERDV
-1744 AIAALNKIVNAIKND
+1744 AIDTLNKIVNTIKND

-1769 DQTEADGNNN
+1769 DRTETDGNDN

-1793 RQSVSAKAE
+1793 RQSVGVKAE

-1845 VNQNSIDAQN
+1845 VNQDSINAQN

-1890 ATDEEQNAA
+1890 ATDEEQNIA
-1899 IVQVEKELIKAKQQ
+1899 IAQVEKELIKAKQQ
-1913 IAGAVTN
+1913 IASAVTN

-1928 DGKNEIREIEP
+1928 DEKNEIREIEP
-1939 VINKKATAREQLT
+1939 VINRKASAREQLT

-1962 EANVQA
+1962 EANFQA

-1998 QVDKTATLNLQTI
+1998 QVDKTASLNLQTI

-2034 VTHLVQNYRKVS
+2034 VTALVQNYRKVS

-2132 DQYVADGNRMVD
+2132 DQYVADGNRMID

-2149 NDIKKDT
+2149 NDIKQHT
-2156 QLIIDEILAI
+2156 QFIVDEILAI
-2166 KLPAEVI
+2166 KLPAEAMKV
-2173 KASPK
+2173 SPK
-2178 VGQPAPKVCTPI
+2178 VIQPAPKVCTPI
-2190 KKEDK
+2190 KKE
-2195 QEVRKVVKELPNTGS
+2195 ETHESRKVEKELPNTGS
-2210 EEMDLPLKE
+2210 EGMDLPLKE
-2219 LALITGAALLAR
+2219 FALITGAALLAR
-2231 RRSKKEKES
+2231 RRTKNEKES

>member
-37 ALTTDHNVQ
+37 ALTTDNNVQ
-46 GGSNQALPGNSQNT
+46 SDTNQATPVNSQDKDVAN
-60 NADTNR
+60 NR
-66 DIVNDSQNTPNA
+66 GLANSAQNTPNQS
-78 HATDNTSTN
+78 ATTNQATN
-87 QALTNHQNVDVANQ
+87 QALVNHNNGSIVNQ
-101 VGPAPIQ
+101 ATPTSVQ
-108 PSASPAQNNNN
+108 SSTPSAQNNNHTDGN
-119 SNANSTATE
+119 TTATETVSNAN
-128 PAANTNNNLA
+128 NNDVA
-138 SNNNTLNVPN
+138 SNNTTLNVPN
-148 NTDNNDSARHLTL
+148 KTNENGSGGHLTL

-173 KPELVAIAEEAS
+173 KPELVAIAEPAS
-185 NRPKKRSRRAAPTDP
+185 NRPKKRSRRAAPADP
-200 NATPADPTATP
+200 NATPADPGA
-211 ADPTAGNGSAPV
+211 AAAGNGGAPV

-236 ANNIGQNAP
+236 ANNAGQNAP
-245 NEVLSFDDNNI
+245 NEVLSFDDNSI

-261 RSVPTVTVVD
+261 RSVPSVTVVD
-271 NLPGYTLIN
+271 NLPGFTLIN
-280 GGKVGVF
+280 GGKVGVL

-296 FDSGDAKNYQ
+296 FEAGSNRTYQ
-306 AQGNVIALGR
+306 AQGNVLALGR
-316 IRGNDTNDH
+316 ISGTDASNH
-325 GDFNGIEKTLTV
+325 GDFNGIEKSLTV

-350 TTKNYQAQGNV
+350 PTKNGQGATNV
-361 IALGR
+361 
-366 IRGNDTNDHGDFNG
+366 
-380 IEKTLTVNPNSE
+380 
-392 LIFEFNTMTTKNYQG
+392 
-407 MTNLIIKNADNDT
+407 IIKNADTNDT
-420 VIGEKV
+420 IAEKTV
-426 VAYGPIWRLLK
+426 EGGPTLRLFK
-437 VPENV
+437 VPDNV
-442 SHLKIQFVPKNDAIT
+442 RNLKIQFVPKNDAIT
-457 DARGIYQLRDGY
+457 DARGIYQLKDGY
-469 KYYDFVDSIGLHS
+469 KYYSFVDSIGLHS

-509 KNNGNF
+509 KNNGNS
-515 GASFNTDDFVYKIQL
+515 GASLDTDEFVYKIQL

-546 SGNSGVDIND
+546 SNNSGVDVND

-565 RIITIKS
+565 RVITIKS
-572 TGGGTGNS
+572 TGGGTTNS

-610 DTLTYKTYSQDFIN
+610 DTLTYKTYTQDFIN
-624 SPAESHTVSTNPYTI
+624 SAAESHTVSTNPYTI

-673 RRAQTILDENRN
+673 KRAQTILAENRN

-698 DSLANQMQH
+698 DTLTNQMQH

-720 RKVDDMEDLVN
+720 QKADQMEDLVN

-744 IQVIEEHKNE
+744 IQVIEEHKGN
-754 IIGNIGDQTTDDGV
+754 IIGDIGDQTTDDGV

-793 QAIRD
+793 KAIRD
-798 KAAKQREIINHTP
+798 KATKQREIINATP
-811 DATQDEIQDA
+811 DATEDEIQDA
-821 LNQLTTDETD
+821 INQLATDETD

-856 GAVAPQVT
+856 GSVVPQVT

-916 TTNDDVDTAKG
+916 TTNADVDNAKG

-975 IEKVNAAVAVANT
+975 IDKVNAAVTAANT

-994 TNADVEQV
+994 TNAEVEQV

-1011 AIEPATKVKTDAKNA
+1011 AITPATKVKTDAKNA
-1026 IDQSAETQHNAI
+1026 IDKSAETQHNTI

-1102 AVNEKA
+1102 VVNDKA

-1137 NRALND
+1137 NRALTD

-1175 TATGVLTDLATAKKQ
+1175 TATGVLNDLATAKKQ

-1204 VALNQVDQDLAT
+1204 VALNQVDQELAT

-1251 PAALAQT
+1251 PAALAQI
-1258 NQHYSAKLVEINAT
+1258 NQHYNAKLAEINAT
-1272 PDATDDEKNAAINT
+1272 PDATNDEKNAAINT

-1382 QVDATTNQAINA
+1382 QVDTTTNQALNA

-1435 VALQALAKEKEKALA
+1435 VASQALAKEKEKALA

-1471 IKIIQPETKI
+1471 IKIIQPETKV

-1493 NELRAQINQD
+1493 NELRAKINQD

-1511 QAALDKINDLVA
+1511 QVALDKINEFVNQ
-1523 KAMTNIT
+1523 AMTDIT
-1530 NDRTNQQVN
+1530 NNRTNQQVN
-1539 DSTNQALDDI
+1539 DTTSQALDSI
-1549 ALVTPDHIVRA
+1549 ALVAPEHIVRA

-1567 QQYEAKKHEIE
+1567 QQYEAKKQEIE

-1590 ALNQLANNEKRAL
+1590 ALNQLANNKKLAL
-1603 QNINQAIANNDVKR
+1603 QNINQAVTNNDVKR
-1617 VESNGIATLKGV
+1617 VETNGIATLKGV
-1629 EPHIVVKPEAQEAI
+1629 QPHIVIKPEAQQAI
-1643 KASADNQVESIKD
+1643 KASAENQVESIKD
-1656 TPHATTDELDEAN
+1656 TPHATVDELDEAN
-1669 QQINDTLK
+1669 QLISDTLK
-1677 QGQQD
+1677 QAQQE
-1682 IDNTTQDAAVN
+1682 IENTNQDAAVT

-1712 KRAALDNIDESNNNQ
+1712 KRAALDSIEENNKNQ

-1735 DTTQDERNV
+1735 DTTQDERDV
-1744 AIAALNKIVNAIKND
+1744 AIDTLNKIVNTIKND

-1769 DQTEADGNNN
+1769 DRTETDGNDN

-1793 RQSVSAKAE
+1793 RQSVGVKAE

-1845 VNQNSIDAQN
+1845 VNQDSIDAQN

-1890 ATDEEQNAA
+1890 ATDEEQNIA
-1899 IVQVEKELIKAKQQ
+1899 IAQVEKELIKAKQQ
-1913 IAGAVTN
+1913 IASAVTN

-1928 DGKNEIREIEP
+1928 DEKNEIREIEP
-1939 VINKKATAREQLT
+1939 VISRKASAREQLT

-1962 EANVQA
+1962 EANIQA

-1998 QVDKTATLNLQTI
+1998 QVDKTASLNLQTI

-2034 VTHLVQNYRKVS
+2034 VTALVQNYRKVS

-2081 KRFNVALG
+2081 KRFNVALS

-2123 QLAKVKALI
+2123 QLAKVKVLI
-2132 DQYVADGNRMVD
+2132 DQYVADGNRMID

-2149 NDIKKDT
+2149 NDIKQHT
-2156 QLIIDEILAI
+2156 QFIVDEILAI
-2166 KLPAEVI
+2166 KLPAEAMKV
-2173 KASPK
+2173 SPK
-2178 VGQPAPKVCTPI
+2178 VIQPAPKVCTPI
-2190 KKEDK
+2190 KKE
-2195 QEVRKVVKELPNTGS
+2195 ETHESRKVEKELPNTGS

-2219 LALITGAALLAR
+2219 FALITGAALLAR
-2231 RRSKKEKES
+2231 RRTKNEKES

>member
-46 GGSNQALPGNSQNT
+46 GGSNQALPGNSPNT

-66 DIVNDSQNTPNA
+66 DIVNGSQNTPNA

-87 QALTNHQNVDVANQ
+87 QALTNHQNVGVANQ
-101 VGPAPIQ
+101 VAPAPIQ
-108 PSASPAQNNNN
+108 PSTSSASNNNH
-119 SNANSTATE
+119 SDANSTATE

-185 NRPKKRSRRAAPTDP
+185 NRPKKRSRRAAPADP
-200 NATPADPTATP
+200 NATP

-223 AITAPYTPTTDPN
+223 AITAPFTPTTDPN

-245 NEVLSFDDNNI
+245 NEVLTFDDNNI

-316 IRGNDTNDH
+316 IKGNDTNDH
-325 GDFNGIEKTLTV
+325 GG
-337 NPNSELIFEFNTM
+337 
-350 TTKNYQAQGNV
+350 
-361 IALGR
+361 
-366 IRGNDTNDHGDFNG
+366 FNG

-610 DTLTYKTYSQDFIN
+610 DILTYKTYTQDFIN

-667 IFNDLK
+667 IFNELK

-698 DSLANQMQH
+698 DSLVNQMQH

-798 KAAKQREIINHTP
+798 KAAKQREIINNTP

-975 IEKVNAAVAVANT
+975 IEKVNAAVAAANT

-1102 AVNEKA
+1102 AVNDKA

-1190 EINQNTNATTEEKQ
+1190 EINQNTNATDEEKQ

-1251 PAALAQT
+1251 PTALAQI
-1258 NQHYSAKLVEINAT
+1258 NQHYNAKLAEINAT

-1394 IDNVEAEVVIK
+1394 IDNVEAKVVIK

-1435 VALQALAKEKEKALA
+1435 VALLALAKEKEKALA

-1471 IKIIQPETKI
+1471 IKIIQPETKV

-1503 KEATAEER
+1503 KEAAAEER

-1560 AARDAVK
+1560 TARDAVK

-1603 QNINQAIANNDVKR
+1603 QNIDQAIANNDVKR

-1913 IAGAVTN
+1913 IASAVTN

-1952 TLFNDKKQAI
+1952 TLFNDKKLAI

-1998 QVDKTATLNLQTI
+1998 QVDKTASLNLQTI
-2011 HDLDVHPIKKPD
+2011 HDLDVHHIKKPD

-2132 DQYVADGNRMVD
+2132 DQYVADGIRMID

-2149 NDIKKDT
+2149 NDIKQHT
-2156 QLIIDEILAI
+2156 QFIVDEILAI
-2166 KLPAEVI
+2166 KLPAEATKVL
-2173 KASPK
+2173 PK
-2178 VGQPAPKVCTPI
+2178 VGQPAPKLCTSI
-2190 KKEDK
+2190 KKVDK

-2231 RRSKKEKES
+2231 RRNKNEKES

>member
-280 GGKVGVF
+280 GGKVGMF

-296 FDSGDAKNYQ
+296 FDSGDA
-306 AQGNVIALGR
+306 
-316 IRGNDTNDH
+316 
-325 GDFNGIEKTLTV
+325 
-337 NPNSELIFEFNTM
+337 
-350 TTKNYQAQGNV
+350 KNYQAQGNV

-1143 IGVTST
+1143 IGVTS

-2081 KRFNVALG
+2081 KRFNVTLG

>member
-37 ALTTDHNVQ
+37 ALTTDNNVQ
-46 GGSNQALPGNSQNT
+46 SDTNQATPVNSQ
-60 NADTNR
+60 DTNVANNR
-66 DIVNDSQNTPNA
+66 GLANSAQNTPNQS
-78 HATDNTSTN
+78 ATTNQSTN
-87 QALTNHQNVDVANQ
+87 QALVNHNNGSIANQ
-101 VGPAPIQ
+101 ATPTSVQ
-108 PSASPAQNNNN
+108 SSTPSAQNNNHTDGN
-119 SNANSTATE
+119 TTATETVSNAN
-128 PAANTNNNLA
+128 NKDVV
-138 SNNNTLNVPN
+138 SNNTTLNVPN
-148 NTDNNDSARHLTL
+148 KTNENGSGGHLTL

-173 KPELVAIAEEAS
+173 KPELVAIAEQAS
-185 NRPKKRSRRAAPTDP
+185 NRPKKRSRRAAPADP
-200 NATPADPTATP
+200 NATPADPA
-211 ADPTAGNGSAPV
+211 AAAAGNGGAPV

-236 ANNIGQNAP
+236 ANNAGQNAP
-245 NEVLSFDDNNI
+245 NEVLSFDDNGI

-261 RSVPTVTVVD
+261 RSVPSVTVVD
-271 NLPGYTLIN
+271 NLPGFTLIN

-316 IRGNDTNDH
+316 IKGNDTNDH
-325 GDFNGIEKTLTV
+325 GDFNGIEK
-337 NPNSELIFEFNTM
+337 S
-350 TTKNYQAQGNV
+350 
-361 IALGR
+361 
-366 IRGNDTNDHGDFNG
+366 
-380 IEKTLTVNPNSE
+380 LTVNPNSE

-407 MTNLIIKNADNDT
+407 VTNLIIKNADNDT
-420 VIGEKV
+420 VIAEKS
-426 VAYGPIWRLLK
+426 VAYGPIWRLFK

-515 GASFNTDDFVYKIQL
+515 GASFNTDDFVYKVQL

-546 SGNSGVDIND
+546 SSNSGVDMND
-556 MNVTYDAAN
+556 FNVTYNAAN
-565 RIITIKS
+565 RVITIKS
-572 TGGGTGNS
+572 TGGGSGNS

-610 DTLTYKTYSQDFIN
+610 DTLTYKTYTQDFIN

-698 DSLANQMQH
+698 DSLTNQMQH

-720 RKVDDMEDLVN
+720 KKVDQMEDLVN

-793 QAIRD
+793 KAIRD
-798 KAAKQREIINHTP
+798 KATKQREIINATP
-811 DATQDEIQDA
+811 DATEDEIQDA
-821 LNQLTTDETD
+821 LNQLATDETD

-841 NADVETAKNNGINTI
+841 NADVEIAKNNGINTI
-856 GAVAPQVT
+856 GAVVPQVT

-916 TTNDDVDTAKG
+916 TTNADVDNAKG

-975 IEKVNAAVAVANT
+975 IDKVNAAVTAANT

-1011 AIEPATKVKTDAKNA
+1011 AITPATKVKTDAKNA
-1026 IDQSAETQHNAI
+1026 IDKSAETQHNTI

-1102 AVNEKA
+1102 AVNDKA

-1137 NRALND
+1137 NRALTD

-1175 TATGVLTDLATAKKQ
+1175 TATGVLNDLATAKKQ

-1204 VALNQVDQDLAT
+1204 VALNQVDQELAT

-1251 PAALAQT
+1251 PAALAQI
-1258 NQHYSAKLVEINAT
+1258 NQHYNAKLAEINAT
-1272 PDATDDEKNAAINT
+1272 PDATNDEKNAAINT

-1367 KDQAFNQI
+1367 KDQAINQI

-1382 QVDATTNQAINA
+1382 QVDTTTNQAVNA

-1435 VALQALAKEKEKALA
+1435 VASQALAKEKEKALA

-1471 IKIIQPETKI
+1471 IKIIQPETKV

-1493 NELRAQINQD
+1493 NELRAKINQD

-1511 QAALDKINDLVA
+1511 QVALDKINEFVNQ
-1523 KAMTNIT
+1523 AMTDIT
-1530 NDRTNQQVN
+1530 NNRTNQQV
-1539 DSTNQALDDI
+1539 DDTTSQALDSI
-1549 ALVTPDHIVRA
+1549 ALVAPEHIVRA

-1567 QQYEAKKHEIE
+1567 QQYEAKKQEIE

-1590 ALNQLANNEKRAL
+1590 ALNQLANNEKLAL
-1603 QNINQAIANNDVKR
+1603 QNINQAVTNNDVKR
-1617 VESNGIATLKGV
+1617 VETNGIATLKGV
-1629 EPHIVVKPEAQEAI
+1629 QPHIVIKPEAQQAI
-1643 KASADNQVESIKD
+1643 KATAENQVESIKD
-1656 TPHATTDELDEAN
+1656 TPHATVDELDEAN
-1669 QQINDTLK
+1669 QLISDTLK
-1677 QGQQD
+1677 QAQQE
-1682 IDNTTQDAAVN
+1682 IENTNQDAAVT

-1712 KRAALDNIDESNNNQ
+1712 KRAALDSIEENNKNQ

-1735 DTTQDERNV
+1735 DTTQDERDV
-1744 AIAALNKIVNAIKND
+1744 AIDTLNKIVNTIKND

-1769 DQTEADGNNN
+1769 DRTETDGNDN

-1793 RQSVSAKAE
+1793 RQSVGVKAE

-1845 VNQNSIDAQN
+1845 VNQDSIDAQN

-1890 ATDEEQNAA
+1890 ATDEEQNIA
-1899 IVQVEKELIKAKQQ
+1899 IAQVEKELIKAKQQ
-1913 IAGAVTN
+1913 IASAVTN

-1928 DGKNEIREIEP
+1928 DEKNEIREIEP
-1939 VINKKATAREQLT
+1939 VINRKASAREQLT

-1962 EANVQA
+1962 EANIQA

-1998 QVDKTATLNLQTI
+1998 QVDKTASLNLQTI

-2034 VTHLVQNYRKVS
+2034 VTALVQNYRKVS
-2046 DRNKADALKAI
+2046 NRNKADALKAI

-2081 KRFNVALG
+2081 KRFNVALS

-2123 QLAKVKALI
+2123 QLAKVKVLI
-2132 DQYVADGNRMVD
+2132 DQYVADGNRMID

-2149 NDIKKDT
+2149 NDIKQHT
-2156 QLIIDEILAI
+2156 QFIVDEILAI
-2166 KLPAEVI
+2166 KLPAEATKV
-2173 KASPK
+2173 SPK
-2178 VGQPAPKVCTPI
+2178 EIQPAPKVCTPI
-2190 KKEDK
+2190 KKE
-2195 QEVRKVVKELPNTGS
+2195 ETHESRKVEKELPNTGS
-2210 EEMDLPLKE
+2210 EGMDLPLKE
-2219 LALITGAALLAR
+2219 FALITGAALLAR
-2231 RRSKKEKES
+2231 RRTKNEKES

>member
-37 ALTTDHNVQ
+37 ALTTDNNVQ
-46 GGSNQALPGNSQNT
+46 SDTNQATPVNSQ
-60 NADTNR
+60 DTNVANNR
-66 DIVNDSQNTPNA
+66 GLANSAQNTPNQS
-78 HATDNTSTN
+78 ATTNQSTN
-87 QALTNHQNVDVANQ
+87 QALVNHNNGSIANQ
-101 VGPAPIQ
+101 ATPTSVQ
-108 PSASPAQNNNN
+108 SSTPSAQNNNHTDGN
-119 SNANSTATE
+119 TTATETVSNAN
-128 PAANTNNNLA
+128 NKDVV
-138 SNNNTLNVPN
+138 SNNTTLNVPN
-148 NTDNNDSARHLTL
+148 KTNENGSGGHLTL

-173 KPELVAIAEEAS
+173 KPELVAIAEQAS
-185 NRPKKRSRRAAPTDP
+185 NRPKKRSRRAAPADP
-200 NATPADPTATP
+200 NATPADPA
-211 ADPTAGNGSAPV
+211 AAAAGNGGAPV

-236 ANNIGQNAP
+236 ANNAGQNAP
-245 NEVLSFDDNNI
+245 NEVLSFDDNGI

-261 RSVPTVTVVD
+261 RSVPSVTVVD
-271 NLPGYTLIN
+271 NLPGFTLIN

-316 IRGNDTNDH
+316 IKGNDTNDH
-325 GDFNGIEKTLTV
+325 GDFNGIEK
-337 NPNSELIFEFNTM
+337 S
-350 TTKNYQAQGNV
+350 
-361 IALGR
+361 
-366 IRGNDTNDHGDFNG
+366 
-380 IEKTLTVNPNSE
+380 LTVNPNSE

-407 MTNLIIKNADNDT
+407 VTNLIIKNADNDT
-420 VIGEKV
+420 VIAEKS
-426 VAYGPIWRLLK
+426 VAYGPIWRLFK

-515 GASFNTDDFVYKIQL
+515 GASFNTDDFVYKVQL

-546 SGNSGVDIND
+546 SSNSGVDMND
-556 MNVTYDAAN
+556 FNVTYDAAN
-565 RIITIKS
+565 RVITIKS
-572 TGGGTGNS
+572 TGGGSGNS

-610 DTLTYKTYSQDFIN
+610 DTLTYKTYTQDFIN

-698 DSLANQMQH
+698 DSLTNQMQH

-720 RKVDDMEDLVN
+720 KKVDQMEDLVN

-793 QAIRD
+793 KAIRD
-798 KAAKQREIINHTP
+798 KATKQREIINATP
-811 DATQDEIQDA
+811 DATEDEIQDA
-821 LNQLTTDETD
+821 LNQLATDETD

-841 NADVETAKNNGINTI
+841 NADVEIAKNNGINTI
-856 GAVAPQVT
+856 GAVVPQVT

-916 TTNDDVDTAKG
+916 TTNADVDNAKG

-975 IEKVNAAVAVANT
+975 IDKVNAAVTAANT

-1011 AIEPATKVKTDAKNA
+1011 AITPATKVKTDAKNA
-1026 IDQSAETQHNAI
+1026 IDKSAETQHNTI

-1102 AVNEKA
+1102 AVNDKA

-1125 KQEAINRVNTLK
+1125 KQEAINRVNALK
-1137 NRALND
+1137 NRALTD

-1175 TATGVLTDLATAKKQ
+1175 TATGVLNDLATAKKQ

-1204 VALNQVDQDLAT
+1204 VALNQVDQELAT

-1251 PAALAQT
+1251 PAALAQI
-1258 NQHYSAKLVEINAT
+1258 NQHYNAKLAEINAT
-1272 PDATDDEKNAAINT
+1272 PDATNDEKNAAINT

-1367 KDQAFNQI
+1367 KDQAINQI

-1382 QVDATTNQAINA
+1382 QVDTTTNQAVNA

-1435 VALQALAKEKEKALA
+1435 VASQALAKEKEKALA

-1471 IKIIQPETKI
+1471 IKIIQPETKV

-1493 NELRAQINQD
+1493 NELRAKINQD

-1511 QAALDKINDLVA
+1511 QVALDKINEFVNQ
-1523 KAMTNIT
+1523 AMTDIT
-1530 NDRTNQQVN
+1530 NNRTNQQV
-1539 DSTNQALDDI
+1539 DDTTSQALDSI
-1549 ALVTPDHIVRA
+1549 ALVAPEHIVRA

-1567 QQYEAKKHEIE
+1567 QQYEAKKQEIE

-1590 ALNQLANNEKRAL
+1590 ALNQLANNEKLAL
-1603 QNINQAIANNDVKR
+1603 QNINQAVTNNDVKR
-1617 VESNGIATLKGV
+1617 VETNGIATLKGV
-1629 EPHIVVKPEAQEAI
+1629 QPHIVIKPEAQQAI
-1643 KASADNQVESIKD
+1643 KATAENQVESIKD
-1656 TPHATTDELDEAN
+1656 TPHATVDELDEAN
-1669 QQINDTLK
+1669 QLISDTLK
-1677 QGQQD
+1677 QAQQE
-1682 IDNTTQDAAVN
+1682 IENTNQDAAVT

-1712 KRAALDNIDESNNNQ
+1712 KRAALDSIEENNKNQ

-1735 DTTQDERNV
+1735 DTTQDERDV
-1744 AIAALNKIVNAIKND
+1744 AIDTLNKIVNTIKND

-1769 DQTEADGNNN
+1769 DRTETDGNDN

-1793 RQSVSAKAE
+1793 RQSVGVKAE

-1845 VNQNSIDAQN
+1845 VNQDSIDAQN

-1890 ATDEEQNAA
+1890 ATDEEQNIA
-1899 IVQVEKELIKAKQQ
+1899 IAQVEKELIKAKQQ
-1913 IAGAVTN
+1913 IASAVTN

-1928 DGKNEIREIEP
+1928 DEKNEIREIEP
-1939 VINKKATAREQLT
+1939 VINRKASAREQLT

-1962 EANVQA
+1962 EANIQA

-1998 QVDKTATLNLQTI
+1998 QVDKTASLNLQTI

-2034 VTHLVQNYRKVS
+2034 VTALVQNYRKVS
-2046 DRNKADALKAI
+2046 NRNKADALKAI

-2081 KRFNVALG
+2081 KRFNVALS

-2123 QLAKVKALI
+2123 QLAKVKVLI
-2132 DQYVADGNRMVD
+2132 DQYVADGNRMID

-2149 NDIKKDT
+2149 NDIKQHT
-2156 QLIIDEILAI
+2156 QFIVDEILAI
-2166 KLPAEVI
+2166 KLPAEATKV
-2173 KASPK
+2173 SPK
-2178 VGQPAPKVCTPI
+2178 EIQPAPKVCTPI
-2190 KKEDK
+2190 KKE
-2195 QEVRKVVKELPNTGS
+2195 ETHESRKVEKELPNTGS
-2210 EEMDLPLKE
+2210 EGMDLPLKE
-2219 LALITGAALLAR
+2219 FALITGAALLAR
-2231 RRSKKEKES
+2231 RRTKNEKES

>member
-37 ALTTDHNVQ
+37 ALTTDNNVQ
-46 GGSNQALPGNSQNT
+46 SDTNQATPVNSQ
-60 NADTNR
+60 DTNVANNR
-66 DIVNDSQNTPNA
+66 GLANSAQNTPNQS
-78 HATDNTSTN
+78 ATTNQSTN
-87 QALTNHQNVDVANQ
+87 QALVNHNNGSIANQ
-101 VGPAPIQ
+101 ATPTSVQ
-108 PSASPAQNNNN
+108 SSTPSAQNNNHTDGN
-119 SNANSTATE
+119 TTATETVSNAN
-128 PAANTNNNLA
+128 NKDVV
-138 SNNNTLNVPN
+138 SNNTTLNVPN
-148 NTDNNDSARHLTL
+148 KTNENGSGGHLTL

-173 KPELVAIAEEAS
+173 KPELVAIAEQAS
-185 NRPKKRSRRAAPTDP
+185 NRPKKRSRRAAPADP
-200 NATPADPTATP
+200 NATPADPA
-211 ADPTAGNGSAPV
+211 AAAAGNGGAPV

-236 ANNIGQNAP
+236 ANNAGQNAP
-245 NEVLSFDDNNI
+245 NEVLSFDDNGI

-261 RSVPTVTVVD
+261 RSVPSVTVVD
-271 NLPGYTLIN
+271 NLPGFTLIN

-316 IRGNDTNDH
+316 IKGNDTNDH
-325 GDFNGIEKTLTV
+325 GDFNGIEK
-337 NPNSELIFEFNTM
+337 S
-350 TTKNYQAQGNV
+350 
-361 IALGR
+361 
-366 IRGNDTNDHGDFNG
+366 
-380 IEKTLTVNPNSE
+380 LTVNPNSE

-407 MTNLIIKNADNDT
+407 VTNLIIKNADNDT
-420 VIGEKV
+420 VIAEKS
-426 VAYGPIWRLLK
+426 VAYGPIWRLFK

-515 GASFNTDDFVYKIQL
+515 GASFNTDDFVYKVQL

-546 SGNSGVDIND
+546 SSNSGVDMND
-556 MNVTYDAAN
+556 FNVTYDAAN
-565 RIITIKS
+565 RVITIKS
-572 TGGGTGNS
+572 TGGGSGNS

-610 DTLTYKTYSQDFIN
+610 DALTYKTYTQDFIN

-698 DSLANQMQH
+698 DSLTNQMQH

-720 RKVDDMEDLVN
+720 KKVDQMEDLVN

-793 QAIRD
+793 KAIRD
-798 KAAKQREIINHTP
+798 KATKQREIINATP
-811 DATQDEIQDA
+811 DATEDEIQDA
-821 LNQLTTDETD
+821 LNQLATDETD

-841 NADVETAKNNGINTI
+841 NANVEIAKNNGINTI
-856 GAVAPQVT
+856 GAVVPQVT

-916 TTNDDVDTAKG
+916 TTNADVDNAKG

-975 IEKVNAAVAVANT
+975 IDKVNAAVTAANT

-1011 AIEPATKVKTDAKNA
+1011 AITPATKVKTDAKNA
-1026 IDQSAETQHNAI
+1026 IDKSAETQHNTI

-1102 AVNEKA
+1102 AVNDKA

-1137 NRALND
+1137 NRALTD

-1175 TATGVLTDLATAKKQ
+1175 TATGVLNDLATAKKQ

-1204 VALNQVDQDLAT
+1204 VALNQVDQELAT

-1251 PAALAQT
+1251 PAALAQI
-1258 NQHYSAKLVEINAT
+1258 NQHYNAKLAEINAT
-1272 PDATDDEKNAAINT
+1272 PDATNDEKNAAINT

-1367 KDQAFNQI
+1367 KDQAINQI

-1382 QVDATTNQAINA
+1382 QVDTTTNQAVNA

-1435 VALQALAKEKEKALA
+1435 VASQALAKEKEKALA

-1471 IKIIQPETKI
+1471 IKIIQPETKV

-1493 NELRAQINQD
+1493 NELRAKINQD

-1511 QAALDKINDLVA
+1511 QVALDKINEFVNQ
-1523 KAMTNIT
+1523 AMTDIT
-1530 NDRTNQQVN
+1530 NNRTNQQV
-1539 DSTNQALDDI
+1539 DDTTSQALDSI
-1549 ALVTPDHIVRA
+1549 ALVAPEHIVRA

-1567 QQYEAKKHEIE
+1567 QQYEAKKQEIE

-1590 ALNQLANNEKRAL
+1590 ALNQLANNEKLAL
-1603 QNINQAIANNDVKR
+1603 QNINQAVTNNDVKR
-1617 VESNGIATLKGV
+1617 VETNGIATLKGV
-1629 EPHIVVKPEAQEAI
+1629 QPHIVIKPEAQQAI
-1643 KASADNQVESIKD
+1643 KATAENQVESIKD
-1656 TPHATTDELDEAN
+1656 TPHATVDELDEAN
-1669 QQINDTLK
+1669 QLISDTLK
-1677 QGQQD
+1677 QAQQE
-1682 IDNTTQDAAVN
+1682 IENTNQDAAVT

-1712 KRAALDNIDESNNNQ
+1712 KRAALDSIEENNKNQ

-1735 DTTQDERNV
+1735 DTTQDERDV
-1744 AIAALNKIVNAIKND
+1744 AIDTLNKIVNTIKND

-1769 DQTEADGNNN
+1769 DRTETDGNDN

-1793 RQSVSAKAE
+1793 RQSVGVKAE

-1845 VNQNSIDAQN
+1845 VNQDSIDAQN

-1890 ATDEEQNAA
+1890 ATDEEQNIA
-1899 IVQVEKELIKAKQQ
+1899 IAQVEKELIKAKQQ
-1913 IAGAVTN
+1913 IASAVTN

-1928 DGKNEIREIEP
+1928 DEKNEIREIEP
-1939 VINKKATAREQLT
+1939 VINRKASAREQLT

-1962 EANVQA
+1962 EANIQA

-1998 QVDKTATLNLQTI
+1998 QVDKTASLNLQTI

-2034 VTHLVQNYRKVS
+2034 VTALVQNYRKVS
-2046 DRNKADALKAI
+2046 NRNKADALKAI

-2081 KRFNVALG
+2081 KRFNVALS

-2123 QLAKVKALI
+2123 QLAKVKVLI
-2132 DQYVADGNRMVD
+2132 DQYVADGNRMID

-2149 NDIKKDT
+2149 NDIKQHT
-2156 QLIIDEILAI
+2156 QFIVDEILAI
-2166 KLPAEVI
+2166 KLPAEATKV
-2173 KASPK
+2173 SPK
-2178 VGQPAPKVCTPI
+2178 EIQPAPKVCTPI
-2190 KKEDK
+2190 KKE
-2195 QEVRKVVKELPNTGS
+2195 ETHESRKVEKELPNTGS
-2210 EEMDLPLKE
+2210 EGMDLPLKE
-2219 LALITGAALLAR
+2219 FALITGAALLAR
-2231 RRSKKEKES
+2231 RRTKNEKES

>member
-37 ALTTDHNVQ
+37 ALTTDNNVQ
-46 GGSNQALPGNSQNT
+46 SDTNQATPVNSQ
-60 NADTNR
+60 DTNVANNR
-66 DIVNDSQNTPNA
+66 GLANSAQNTPNQS
-78 HATDNTSTN
+78 ATTNQSTN
-87 QALTNHQNVDVANQ
+87 QALVNHNNGSIANQ
-101 VGPAPIQ
+101 ATPTSVQ
-108 PSASPAQNNNN
+108 SSTPSAQNNNHTDGN
-119 SNANSTATE
+119 TTATETVSNAN
-128 PAANTNNNLA
+128 NKDVV
-138 SNNNTLNVPN
+138 SNNTTLNVPN
-148 NTDNNDSARHLTL
+148 KTNENGSGGHLTL

-173 KPELVAIAEEAS
+173 KPELVAIAEQAS
-185 NRPKKRSRRAAPTDP
+185 NRPKKRSRRAAPADP
-200 NATPADPTATP
+200 NATPADPA
-211 ADPTAGNGSAPV
+211 AAAAGNGGAPV

-236 ANNIGQNAP
+236 ANNAGQNAP
-245 NEVLSFDDNNI
+245 NEVLSFDDNGI

-261 RSVPTVTVVD
+261 RSVPSVTVVD
-271 NLPGYTLIN
+271 NLPGFTLIN

-316 IRGNDTNDH
+316 IKGNDTNDH
-325 GDFNGIEKTLTV
+325 GDFNGIEK
-337 NPNSELIFEFNTM
+337 S
-350 TTKNYQAQGNV
+350 
-361 IALGR
+361 
-366 IRGNDTNDHGDFNG
+366 
-380 IEKTLTVNPNSE
+380 LTVNPNSE

-407 MTNLIIKNADNDT
+407 VTNLIIKNADNDT
-420 VIGEKV
+420 VIAEKS
-426 VAYGPIWRLLK
+426 VAYGPIWRLFK

-482 GSHVYVERRTMEPT
+482 GSHVYVERRTMELT

-515 GASFNTDDFVYKIQL
+515 GASFNTDDFVYKVQL

-546 SGNSGVDIND
+546 SSNSGVDMND
-556 MNVTYDAAN
+556 FNVTYDAAN
-565 RIITIKS
+565 RVITIKS
-572 TGGGTGNS
+572 TGGGSGNS

-610 DTLTYKTYSQDFIN
+610 DTLTYKTYTQDFIN

-698 DSLANQMQH
+698 DSLTNQMQH

-720 RKVDDMEDLVN
+720 KKVDQMEDLVN

-793 QAIRD
+793 KAIRD
-798 KAAKQREIINHTP
+798 KATKQREIINATP
-811 DATQDEIQDA
+811 DATEDEIQDA
-821 LNQLTTDETD
+821 LNQLATDETD

-841 NADVETAKNNGINTI
+841 NADVEIAKNNGINTI
-856 GAVAPQVT
+856 GAVVPQVT

-916 TTNDDVDTAKG
+916 TTNADVDNAKG

-975 IEKVNAAVAVANT
+975 IDKVNAAVTAANT

-1011 AIEPATKVKTDAKNA
+1011 AITPATKVKTDAKNA
-1026 IDQSAETQHNAI
+1026 IDKSAETQHNTI

-1102 AVNEKA
+1102 AVNDKA

-1137 NRALND
+1137 NRALTD

-1175 TATGVLTDLATAKKQ
+1175 TATGVLNDLATAKKQ
-1190 EINQNTNATTEEKQ
+1190 KINQNTNATTEEKQ
-1204 VALNQVDQDLAT
+1204 VALNQVDQELAT

-1251 PAALAQT
+1251 PAALAQI
-1258 NQHYSAKLVEINAT
+1258 NQHYNAKLAEINAT
-1272 PDATDDEKNAAINT
+1272 PDATNDEKNAAINT

-1367 KDQAFNQI
+1367 KDQAINQI

-1382 QVDATTNQAINA
+1382 QVDTTTNQAVNA

-1435 VALQALAKEKEKALA
+1435 VASQALAKEKEKALA

-1471 IKIIQPETKI
+1471 IKIIQPETKV

-1493 NELRAQINQD
+1493 NELRAKINQD

-1511 QAALDKINDLVA
+1511 QVALDKINEFVNQ
-1523 KAMTNIT
+1523 AMTDIT
-1530 NDRTNQQVN
+1530 NNRTNQQV
-1539 DSTNQALDDI
+1539 DDTTSQALDSI
-1549 ALVTPDHIVRA
+1549 ALVAPEHIVRA

-1567 QQYEAKKHEIE
+1567 QQYEAKKQEIE

-1590 ALNQLANNEKRAL
+1590 ALNQLANNEKLAL
-1603 QNINQAIANNDVKR
+1603 QNINQAVTNNDVKR
-1617 VESNGIATLKGV
+1617 VETNGIATLKGV
-1629 EPHIVVKPEAQEAI
+1629 QPHIVIKPEAQQAI
-1643 KASADNQVESIKD
+1643 KATAENQVESIKD
-1656 TPHATTDELDEAN
+1656 TPHATVDELDEAN
-1669 QQINDTLK
+1669 QLISDTLK
-1677 QGQQD
+1677 QAQQE
-1682 IDNTTQDAAVN
+1682 IENTNQDAAVT

-1712 KRAALDNIDESNNNQ
+1712 KRAALDSIEENNKNQ

-1735 DTTQDERNV
+1735 DTTQDERDV
-1744 AIAALNKIVNAIKND
+1744 AIDTLNKIVNTIKND

-1769 DQTEADGNNN
+1769 DRTETDGNDN

-1793 RQSVSAKAE
+1793 RQSVGVKAE

-1845 VNQNSIDAQN
+1845 VNQDSIDAQN

-1890 ATDEEQNAA
+1890 ATDEEQNIA
-1899 IVQVEKELIKAKQQ
+1899 IAQVEKELIKAKQQ
-1913 IAGAVTN
+1913 IASAVTN

-1928 DGKNEIREIEP
+1928 DEKNEIREIEP
-1939 VINKKATAREQLT
+1939 VINRKASAREQLT

-1962 EANVQA
+1962 EANIQA

-1998 QVDKTATLNLQTI
+1998 QVDKTASLNLQTI

-2034 VTHLVQNYRKVS
+2034 VTALVQNYRKVS
-2046 DRNKADALKAI
+2046 NRNKADALKAI

-2081 KRFNVALG
+2081 KRFNVALS

-2123 QLAKVKALI
+2123 QLAKVKVLI
-2132 DQYVADGNRMVD
+2132 DQYVADGNRMID

-2149 NDIKKDT
+2149 NDIKQHT
-2156 QLIIDEILAI
+2156 QFIVDEILAI
-2166 KLPAEVI
+2166 KLPAEATKV
-2173 KASPK
+2173 SPK
-2178 VGQPAPKVCTPI
+2178 EIQPAPKVCTPI
-2190 KKEDK
+2190 KKE
-2195 QEVRKVVKELPNTGS
+2195 ETHESRKVEKELPNTGS
-2210 EEMDLPLKE
+2210 EGMDLPLKE
-2219 LALITGAALLAR
+2219 FALITGAALLAR
-2231 RRSKKEKES
+2231 RRTKNEKES

>member
-37 ALTTDHNVQ
+37 ALTTDNNVQ
-46 GGSNQALPGNSQNT
+46 SDTNQATPVNSQDKDVAN
-60 NADTNR
+60 NR
-66 DIVNDSQNTPNA
+66 GLANSAQNTPNQS
-78 HATDNTSTN
+78 ATTNQATN
-87 QALTNHQNVDVANQ
+87 QALVNHNNGSIVNQ
-101 VGPAPIQ
+101 ATPTSVQ
-108 PSASPAQNNNN
+108 SSTPSAQNNNHTDGN
-119 SNANSTATE
+119 TTATETVSNAN
-128 PAANTNNNLA
+128 NNDA
-138 SNNNTLNVPN
+138 VSNNTTLNVPN
-148 NTDNNDSARHLTL
+148 KTNENGSGGHLTL

-173 KPELVAIAEEAS
+173 KPELVAIAEPAS
-185 NRPKKRSRRAAPTDP
+185 NRPKKRSRRAAPADP
-200 NATPADPTATP
+200 NATPADPA
-211 ADPTAGNGSAPV
+211 AAAAGNGGAPV

-236 ANNIGQNAP
+236 ANNAGQNAP
-245 NEVLSFDDNNI
+245 NEVLSFDDNGI

-261 RSVPTVTVVD
+261 RSVPSVTVVD
-271 NLPGYTLIN
+271 NLPGFTLIN

-296 FDSGDAKNYQ
+296 FDSADAKNYQ

-316 IRGNDTNDH
+316 I
-325 GDFNGIEKTLTV
+325 K
-337 NPNSELIFEFNTM
+337 
-350 TTKNYQAQGNV
+350 
-361 IALGR
+361 
-366 IRGNDTNDHGDFNG
+366 GNDTNDHGDFNG

-407 MTNLIIKNADNDT
+407 VTNLIIKNADNDT
-420 VIGEKV
+420 VIAEKS
-426 VAYGPIWRLLK
+426 VAYGPIWRLFK

-515 GASFNTDDFVYKIQL
+515 GASFNTDDFVYQVQL

-546 SGNSGVDIND
+546 SSNSGVDMND
-556 MNVTYDAAN
+556 FNVTYDAAN
-565 RIITIKS
+565 RVITIKS
-572 TGGGTGNS
+572 TGGGSGNS

-610 DTLTYKTYSQDFIN
+610 DTLTYKTYTQDFIN

-644 KDALQAEVDR
+644 KDALQAEIDR

-698 DSLANQMQH
+698 DSLTNQMQH

-720 RKVDDMEDLVN
+720 KKVDQMEDLVN

-793 QAIRD
+793 KAIRD
-798 KAAKQREIINHTP
+798 KATKQREIINATP
-811 DATQDEIQDA
+811 DATEDEIQDA
-821 LNQLTTDETD
+821 LNQLATDETD

-856 GAVAPQVT
+856 GAVVPQVT
-864 HKQAARDAINQ
+864 HKKAARDAINQ

-916 TTNDDVDTAKG
+916 TTNADVDNAKG

-975 IEKVNAAVAVANT
+975 IDKVNAAVTAANT

-1011 AIEPATKVKTDAKNA
+1011 AITPATKVKTDAKNA
-1026 IDQSAETQHNAI
+1026 IDKSAETQHNTI

-1102 AVNEKA
+1102 VVNDKA

-1137 NRALND
+1137 NRALTD

-1175 TATGVLTDLATAKKQ
+1175 TATGVLNDLATAKKQ

-1204 VALNQVDQDLAT
+1204 VALNQVDQELAT

-1251 PAALAQT
+1251 PAALAQI
-1258 NQHYSAKLVEINAT
+1258 NQHYNAKLAEINAT

-1297 IKQANTN
+1297 VKQANTN

-1382 QVDATTNQAINA
+1382 QVDTTTNQALNA

-1435 VALQALAKEKEKALA
+1435 VASQALAKEKEKALA

-1471 IKIIQPETKI
+1471 IKIIQPETKV
-1481 KPAAREKINQKA
+1481 KPAAREKINQKV
-1493 NELRAQINQD
+1493 NELRAKINQD

-1511 QAALDKINDLVA
+1511 QVALDKINEFVNQ
-1523 KAMTNIT
+1523 AMTDIT
-1530 NDRTNQQVN
+1530 NNRTNQQV
-1539 DSTNQALDDI
+1539 DDTTSQALDSI
-1549 ALVTPDHIVRA
+1549 ALVAPEHIVRA

-1567 QQYEAKKHEIE
+1567 QQYEAKKQEIE

-1590 ALNQLANNEKRAL
+1590 ALNQLANNEKLAL
-1603 QNINQAIANNDVKR
+1603 QNINQAVTNNDVKR
-1617 VESNGIATLKGV
+1617 VETNGIATLKGV
-1629 EPHIVVKPEAQEAI
+1629 QPHIVIKPEAQQAI
-1643 KASADNQVESIKD
+1643 KASAENQVESIKD
-1656 TPHATTDELDEAN
+1656 TPHATVDELDEAN
-1669 QQINDTLK
+1669 QLISDTLK
-1677 QGQQD
+1677 QAQQE
-1682 IDNTTQDAAVN
+1682 IENTNQDAAVT

-1712 KRAALDNIDESNNNQ
+1712 KRAALDSIEENNKNQ

-1735 DTTQDERNV
+1735 DTTQDERDV
-1744 AIAALNKIVNAIKND
+1744 AIDTLNKIVNTIKND

-1769 DQTEADGNNN
+1769 DRTETDGNDN

-1793 RQSVSAKAE
+1793 RQSVGVKAE

-1845 VNQNSIDAQN
+1845 VNQDSIDAQN

-1877 ATNKINLI
+1877 ATNKINLS

-1890 ATDEEQNAA
+1890 ATDEEQNIA
-1899 IVQVEKELIKAKQQ
+1899 IAQVEKELIKAKQQ
-1913 IAGAVTN
+1913 IASAVTN

-1928 DGKNEIREIEP
+1928 DEKNEIREIEP
-1939 VINKKATAREQLT
+1939 VINRKASAREQLT

-1962 EANVQA
+1962 EANIQA

-1998 QVDKTATLNLQTI
+1998 QVDKTASLNLQTI

-2034 VTHLVQNYRKVS
+2034 VTALVQNYRKVS
-2046 DRNKADALKAI
+2046 NRNKADALKAI

-2081 KRFNVALG
+2081 KRFNVALS

-2123 QLAKVKALI
+2123 QLAKVKVLI
-2132 DQYVADGNRMVD
+2132 DQYVADGNRMID

-2149 NDIKKDT
+2149 NDIKQHT
-2156 QLIIDEILAI
+2156 QFIVDEILAI
-2166 KLPAEVI
+2166 KLPAEPTKV
-2173 KASPK
+2173 SPK
-2178 VGQPAPKVCTPI
+2178 VIQPAPKVCTPI
-2190 KKEDK
+2190 KKE
-2195 QEVRKVVKELPNTGS
+2195 ETHESRKVEKELPNTGS
-2210 EEMDLPLKE
+2210 EGMDLPLKE
-2219 LALITGAALLAR
+2219 FALITGAALLAR
-2231 RRSKKEKES
+2231 RRTKNEKES

>member
-1 MNLLK
+1 
-6 KNKYSIR
+6 KYSIR

-37 ALTTDHNVQ
+37 ALTTDNNVQ
-46 GGSNQALPGNSQNT
+46 SDTNQATPVNSQ
-60 NADTNR
+60 DTNVANNR
-66 DIVNDSQNTPNA
+66 GLANSAQNTPNQS
-78 HATDNTSTN
+78 ATTNQSTN
-87 QALTNHQNVDVANQ
+87 QALVNHNNGSIANQ
-101 VGPAPIQ
+101 ATPTSVQ
-108 PSASPAQNNNN
+108 SSTPSAQNNNHTDGN
-119 SNANSTATE
+119 TTATETVSNAN
-128 PAANTNNNLA
+128 NKDVV
-138 SNNNTLNVPN
+138 SNNTTLNVPN
-148 NTDNNDSARHLTL
+148 KTNENGSGGHLTL

-173 KPELVAIAEEAS
+173 KPELVAIAEQAS
-185 NRPKKRSRRAAPTDP
+185 NRPKKRSRRAAPADP
-200 NATPADPTATP
+200 NATPADPA
-211 ADPTAGNGSAPV
+211 AAAAGNGGAPV

-236 ANNIGQNAP
+236 ANNAGQNAP
-245 NEVLSFDDNNI
+245 NEVLSFDDNGI

-261 RSVPTVTVVD
+261 RSVPSVTVVD
-271 NLPGYTLIN
+271 NLPGFTLIN

-316 IRGNDTNDH
+316 IKGNDTNDH
-325 GDFNGIEKTLTV
+325 GDFNGIEK
-337 NPNSELIFEFNTM
+337 S
-350 TTKNYQAQGNV
+350 
-361 IALGR
+361 
-366 IRGNDTNDHGDFNG
+366 
-380 IEKTLTVNPNSE
+380 LTVNPNSE

-407 MTNLIIKNADNDT
+407 VTNLIIKNADNDT
-420 VIGEKV
+420 VIAEKS
-426 VAYGPIWRLLK
+426 VAYGPIWRLFK

-515 GASFNTDDFVYKIQL
+515 GASFNTDDFVYKVQL

-546 SGNSGVDIND
+546 SSNSGVDMND
-556 MNVTYDAAN
+556 FNVTYDAAN
-565 RIITIKS
+565 RVITIKS
-572 TGGGTGNS
+572 TGGGSGNS

-610 DTLTYKTYSQDFIN
+610 DTLTYKTYTQDFIN

-698 DSLANQMQH
+698 DSLTNQMQH

-720 RKVDDMEDLVN
+720 KKVDQMEDLVN

-793 QAIRD
+793 KAIRD
-798 KAAKQREIINHTP
+798 KATKQREIINATP
-811 DATQDEIQDA
+811 DATEDEIQDA
-821 LNQLTTDETD
+821 LNQLATDETD

-841 NADVETAKNNGINTI
+841 NADVEIAKNNGINTI
-856 GAVAPQVT
+856 GAVVPQVT

-916 TTNDDVDTAKG
+916 TTNADVDNAKG

-975 IEKVNAAVAVANT
+975 IDKVNAAVTAANT

-1011 AIEPATKVKTDAKNA
+1011 AITPATKVKTDAKNA
-1026 IDQSAETQHNAI
+1026 IDKSAETQHNTI

-1102 AVNEKA
+1102 AVNDKA

-1137 NRALND
+1137 NRALTD

-1175 TATGVLTDLATAKKQ
+1175 TATGVLNDLATAKKQ

-1204 VALNQVDQDLAT
+1204 VALNQVDQELAT

-1251 PAALAQT
+1251 PAALAQI
-1258 NQHYSAKLVEINAT
+1258 NQHYNAKLAEINAT
-1272 PDATDDEKNAAINT
+1272 PDATNDEKNAEINT

-1367 KDQAFNQI
+1367 KDQAINQI

-1382 QVDATTNQAINA
+1382 QVDTTTNQAVNA

-1435 VALQALAKEKEKALA
+1435 VASQALAKEKEKALA

-1471 IKIIQPETKI
+1471 IKIIQPETKV

-1493 NELRAQINQD
+1493 NELRAKINQD

-1511 QAALDKINDLVA
+1511 QVALDKINEFVNQ
-1523 KAMTNIT
+1523 AMTDIT
-1530 NDRTNQQVN
+1530 NNRTNQQV
-1539 DSTNQALDDI
+1539 DDTTSQALDSI
-1549 ALVTPDHIVRA
+1549 ALVAPEHIVRA

-1567 QQYEAKKHEIE
+1567 QQYEAKKQEIE

-1590 ALNQLANNEKRAL
+1590 ALNQLANNEKLAL
-1603 QNINQAIANNDVKR
+1603 QNINQAVTNNDVKR
-1617 VESNGIATLKGV
+1617 VETNGIATLKGV
-1629 EPHIVVKPEAQEAI
+1629 QPHIVIKPEAQQAI
-1643 KASADNQVESIKD
+1643 KATAENQVESIKD
-1656 TPHATTDELDEAN
+1656 TPHATVDELDEAN
-1669 QQINDTLK
+1669 QLISDTLK
-1677 QGQQD
+1677 QAQQE
-1682 IDNTTQDAAVN
+1682 IENTNQDAAVT

-1700 KAIEQIKPKVRR
+1700 KAIEQIKPKVIR
-1712 KRAALDNIDESNNNQ
+1712 KRAALDSIEENNKNQ

-1735 DTTQDERNV
+1735 DTTQDERDV
-1744 AIAALNKIVNAIKND
+1744 AIDTLNKIVNTIKND

-1769 DQTEADGNNN
+1769 DRTETDGNDN

-1793 RQSVSAKAE
+1793 RQSVGVKAE

-1845 VNQNSIDAQN
+1845 VNQDSIDAQN

-1890 ATDEEQNAA
+1890 ATDEEQNIA
-1899 IVQVEKELIKAKQQ
+1899 IAQVEKELIKAKQQ
-1913 IAGAVTN
+1913 IASAVTN

-1928 DGKNEIREIEP
+1928 DEKNEIREIEP
-1939 VINKKATAREQLT
+1939 VINRKASAREQLT

-1962 EANVQA
+1962 EANIQA

-1998 QVDKTATLNLQTI
+1998 QVDKTASLNLQTI

-2034 VTHLVQNYRKVS
+2034 VTALVQNYRKVS
-2046 DRNKADALKAI
+2046 NRNKADALKAI

-2081 KRFNVALG
+2081 KRFNVALS

-2123 QLAKVKALI
+2123 QLAKVKVLI
-2132 DQYVADGNRMVD
+2132 DQYVADGNRMID

-2149 NDIKKDT
+2149 NDIKQHT
-2156 QLIIDEILAI
+2156 QFIVDEILAI
-2166 KLPAEVI
+2166 KLPAEATKV
-2173 KASPK
+2173 SPK
-2178 VGQPAPKVCTPI
+2178 EIQPAPKVCTPI
-2190 KKEDK
+2190 KKE
-2195 QEVRKVVKELPNTGS
+2195 ETHESRKVEKELPNTGS
-2210 EEMDLPLKE
+2210 EGMDLPLKE
-2219 LALITGAALLAR
+2219 FALITGAALLAR
-2231 RRSKKEKES
+2231 RRTKNEKES

>member
-37 ALTTDHNVQ
+37 ALTTDNNVQ
-46 GGSNQALPGNSQNT
+46 SDTNQATPVNSQ
-60 NADTNR
+60 DTNVANNR
-66 DIVNDSQNTPNA
+66 GLANSAQNTPNQS
-78 HATDNTSTN
+78 ATTNQSTN
-87 QALTNHQNVDVANQ
+87 QALVNHNNGSIANQ
-101 VGPAPIQ
+101 ATPTSVQ
-108 PSASPAQNNNN
+108 SSTPSAQNNNHTDGN
-119 SNANSTATE
+119 TTATETVSNAN
-128 PAANTNNNLA
+128 NKDVV
-138 SNNNTLNVPN
+138 SNNTTLNVPN
-148 NTDNNDSARHLTL
+148 KTNENGSGGHLTL

-173 KPELVAIAEEAS
+173 KPELVAIAEQAS
-185 NRPKKRSRRAAPTDP
+185 NRPKKRSRRAAPADP
-200 NATPADPTATP
+200 NATPADPA
-211 ADPTAGNGSAPV
+211 AAAAGNGGAPV

-236 ANNIGQNAP
+236 ANNAGQNAP
-245 NEVLSFDDNNI
+245 NEVLSFDDNGI

-261 RSVPTVTVVD
+261 RSVPSVTVVD
-271 NLPGYTLIN
+271 NLPGFTLIN

-316 IRGNDTNDH
+316 IKGNDTNDH
-325 GDFNGIEKTLTV
+325 GDFNGIEK
-337 NPNSELIFEFNTM
+337 S
-350 TTKNYQAQGNV
+350 
-361 IALGR
+361 
-366 IRGNDTNDHGDFNG
+366 
-380 IEKTLTVNPNSE
+380 LTVNPNSE

-407 MTNLIIKNADNDT
+407 VTNLIIKNADNDT
-420 VIGEKV
+420 VIAEKS
-426 VAYGPIWRLLK
+426 VAYGPIWRLFK

-515 GASFNTDDFVYKIQL
+515 GASFNTDDFVYKVQL

-546 SGNSGVDIND
+546 SSNSGVDMND
-556 MNVTYDAAN
+556 FNVTYDAAN
-565 RIITIKS
+565 RVITIKS
-572 TGGGTGNS
+572 TGGGSGNS

-610 DTLTYKTYSQDFIN
+610 DTLTYKTYTQDFIN

-698 DSLANQMQH
+698 DSLTNQMQH

-720 RKVDDMEDLVN
+720 KKVDQMEDLVN

-793 QAIRD
+793 KAIRD
-798 KAAKQREIINHTP
+798 KATKHREIINATP
-811 DATQDEIQDA
+811 DATEDEIQDA
-821 LNQLTTDETD
+821 LNQLATDETD

-841 NADVETAKNNGINTI
+841 NADVEIAKNNGINTI
-856 GAVAPQVT
+856 GAVVPQVT

-916 TTNDDVDTAKG
+916 TTNADVDNAKG

-975 IEKVNAAVAVANT
+975 IDKVNAAVTAANT

-1011 AIEPATKVKTDAKNA
+1011 AITPATKVKTDAKNA
-1026 IDQSAETQHNAI
+1026 IDKSAETQHNTI

-1102 AVNEKA
+1102 AVNDKA

-1137 NRALND
+1137 NRALTD

-1175 TATGVLTDLATAKKQ
+1175 TATGVLNDLATAKKQ

-1204 VALNQVDQDLAT
+1204 VALNQVDQELAT

-1251 PAALAQT
+1251 PAALAQI
-1258 NQHYSAKLVEINAT
+1258 NQHYNAKLAEINAT
-1272 PDATDDEKNAAINT
+1272 PDATNDEKNAAINT

-1367 KDQAFNQI
+1367 KDQAINQI

-1382 QVDATTNQAINA
+1382 QVDTTTNQAVNA

-1405 PKAIADIE
+1405 PTAIADIE

-1435 VALQALAKEKEKALA
+1435 VASQALAKEKEKALA

-1471 IKIIQPETKI
+1471 IKIIQPETKV

-1493 NELRAQINQD
+1493 NELRAKINQD

-1511 QAALDKINDLVA
+1511 QVALDKINEFVNQ
-1523 KAMTNIT
+1523 AMTDIT
-1530 NDRTNQQVN
+1530 NNRTNQQV
-1539 DSTNQALDDI
+1539 DDTTSQALDSI
-1549 ALVTPDHIVRA
+1549 ALVAPEHIVRA

-1567 QQYEAKKHEIE
+1567 QQYEAKKQEIE

-1590 ALNQLANNEKRAL
+1590 ALNQLANNEKLAL
-1603 QNINQAIANNDVKR
+1603 QNINQAVTNNDVKR
-1617 VESNGIATLKGV
+1617 VETNGIATLKGV
-1629 EPHIVVKPEAQEAI
+1629 QPHIVIKPEAQQAI
-1643 KASADNQVESIKD
+1643 KATAENQVESIKD
-1656 TPHATTDELDEAN
+1656 TPHATVDELDEAN
-1669 QQINDTLK
+1669 QLISDTLK
-1677 QGQQD
+1677 QAQQE
-1682 IDNTTQDAAVN
+1682 IENTNQDAAVT

-1712 KRAALDNIDESNNNQ
+1712 KRAALDSIEENNKNQ

-1735 DTTQDERNV
+1735 DTTQDERDV
-1744 AIAALNKIVNAIKND
+1744 AIDTLNKIVNTIKND

-1769 DQTEADGNNN
+1769 DRTETDGNDN

-1793 RQSVSAKAE
+1793 RQSVGVKAE

-1845 VNQNSIDAQN
+1845 VNQDSIDAQN

-1890 ATDEEQNAA
+1890 ATDEEQNIA
-1899 IVQVEKELIKAKQQ
+1899 IAQVEKELIKAKQQ
-1913 IAGAVTN
+1913 IASAVTN

-1928 DGKNEIREIEP
+1928 DEKNEIREIEP
-1939 VINKKATAREQLT
+1939 VINRKASAREQLT

-1962 EANVQA
+1962 EANIQA

-1998 QVDKTATLNLQTI
+1998 QVDKTASLNLQTI

-2034 VTHLVQNYRKVS
+2034 VTALVQNYRKVS
-2046 DRNKADALKAI
+2046 NRNKADALKAI

-2081 KRFNVALG
+2081 KRFNVALS

-2123 QLAKVKALI
+2123 QLAKVKVLI
-2132 DQYVADGNRMVD
+2132 DQYVADGNRMID

-2149 NDIKKDT
+2149 NDIKQHT
-2156 QLIIDEILAI
+2156 QFIVDEILAI
-2166 KLPAEVI
+2166 KLPAEATKV
-2173 KASPK
+2173 SPK
-2178 VGQPAPKVCTPI
+2178 EIQPAPKVCTPI
-2190 KKEDK
+2190 KKE
-2195 QEVRKVVKELPNTGS
+2195 ETHESRKVEKELPNTGS
-2210 EEMDLPLKE
+2210 EGMDLPLKE
-2219 LALITGAALLAR
+2219 FALITGAALLAR
-2231 RRSKKEKES
+2231 RRTKNEKES

>member
-37 ALTTDHNVQ
+37 ALTTDNNVQ
-46 GGSNQALPGNSQNT
+46 SDTNQATPVNSQ
-60 NADTNR
+60 DTNVANNR
-66 DIVNDSQNTPNA
+66 GLANSAQNTPNQS
-78 HATDNTSTN
+78 ATTNQSTN
-87 QALTNHQNVDVANQ
+87 QALVNHNNGSIANQ
-101 VGPAPIQ
+101 ATPAPIQ
-108 PSASPAQNNNN
+108 PSASPAQNNNH
-119 SNANSTATE
+119 SDANSTATE
-128 PAANTNNNLA
+128 TVSNANNNDVV
-138 SNNNTLNVPN
+138 SNNTTLNVPN
-148 NTDNNDSARHLTL
+148 RTNENGSGGHLTL

-173 KPELVAIAEEAS
+173 KPELVAIAEQAS
-185 NRPKKRSRRAAPTDP
+185 NRPKKRSRRAAPADP
-200 NATPADPTATP
+200 NATPADPA
-211 ADPTAGNGSAPV
+211 AAAAGNGGAPV

-236 ANNIGQNAP
+236 ANNAGQNAP
-245 NEVLSFDDNNI
+245 NEVLSFDDNGI

-261 RSVPTVTVVD
+261 RSVPSVTVVD
-271 NLPGYTLIN
+271 NLPGFTLIN

-316 IRGNDTNDH
+316 IKGNDTNDH
-325 GDFNGIEKTLTV
+325 GDFNGIEK
-337 NPNSELIFEFNTM
+337 S
-350 TTKNYQAQGNV
+350 
-361 IALGR
+361 
-366 IRGNDTNDHGDFNG
+366 
-380 IEKTLTVNPNSE
+380 LTVNPNSE

-407 MTNLIIKNADNDT
+407 VTNLIIKNADNDT
-420 VIGEKV
+420 VIAEKS
-426 VAYGPIWRLLK
+426 VAYGPIWRLFK
-437 VPENV
+437 VPDNV

-515 GASFNTDDFVYKIQL
+515 GASFNTDDFVYKVQL

-546 SGNSGVDIND
+546 SSNSGVDMND
-556 MNVTYDAAN
+556 FNVTYDAAN
-565 RIITIKS
+565 RVITIKS
-572 TGGGTGNS
+572 TGGGSGNS

-610 DTLTYKTYSQDFIN
+610 DTLTYKTYTQDFIN

-667 IFNDLK
+667 IFNGLK

-693 SQADI
+693 SQAGI
-698 DSLANQMQH
+698 DSLTNQMQH

-720 RKVDDMEDLVN
+720 KKVDQMEDLVN

-754 IIGNIGDQTTDDGV
+754 IIGDIGDQTTDAGV

-793 QAIRD
+793 KAIRD
-798 KAAKQREIINHTP
+798 KATKQREIINATP
-811 DATQDEIQDA
+811 DATEDEIQDA
-821 LNQLTTDETD
+821 INQLATDETD

-856 GAVAPQVT
+856 GAVVPQVT
-864 HKQAARDAINQ
+864 HKKAARDAINQ

-885 SNREATQEEKN
+885 SNREATQEEKD

-916 TTNDDVDTAKG
+916 TTNADVDNAKG

-975 IEKVNAAVAVANT
+975 IDKVNAAVTAANT

-994 TNADVEQV
+994 TNANVEQV

-1011 AIEPATKVKTDAKNA
+1011 AITPATKVKTDAKNA
-1026 IDQSAETQHNAI
+1026 IDKSAETQHNTI
-1038 FNNNDAT
+1038 FNNDAT

-1102 AVNEKA
+1102 AVNDKA

-1137 NRALND
+1137 NRALTD

-1175 TATGVLTDLATAKKQ
+1175 TATGVLNDLATAKKQ

-1204 VALNQVDQDLAT
+1204 VALNQVDQELAT

-1251 PAALAQT
+1251 PAALAQI
-1258 NQHYSAKLVEINAT
+1258 NQHYNAKLAEINAT
-1272 PDATDDEKNAAINT
+1272 PDATNDEKNAAINT

-1382 QVDATTNQAINA
+1382 QVDATTNQAVNA

-1435 VALQALAKEKEKALA
+1435 VASQALTKEKEKALA

-1471 IKIIQPETKI
+1471 IKIIQPETKV

-1493 NELRAQINQD
+1493 NELRAKINQD

-1511 QAALDKINDLVA
+1511 QVALDKINEFVNQ
-1523 KAMTNIT
+1523 AMTDIT
-1530 NDRTNQQVN
+1530 NNRTNQQV
-1539 DSTNQALDDI
+1539 DDTTSQALDSI
-1549 ALVTPDHIVRA
+1549 ALVTPEHIVRA
-1560 AARDAVK
+1560 GARDAVK
-1567 QQYEAKKHEIE
+1567 QQYEAKKQEIE

-1590 ALNQLANNEKRAL
+1590 ALNQLANNEKLAL
-1603 QNINQAIANNDVKR
+1603 QNINQAVTNNDVKR
-1617 VESNGIATLKGV
+1617 VETNGIATLKGV
-1629 EPHIVVKPEAQEAI
+1629 QPHIVIKPEEQQAI
-1643 KASADNQVESIKD
+1643 KASAENQVESIKD
-1656 TPHATTDELDEAN
+1656 TPHATVDELDEAN
-1669 QQINDTLK
+1669 QLISDTLK
-1677 QGQQD
+1677 KAQQE
-1682 IDNTTQDAAVN
+1682 IENTNQDAAVT

-1712 KRAALDNIDESNNNQ
+1712 KRAALDSIEENNKNQ

-1735 DTTQDERNV
+1735 DTTQDERDV
-1744 AIAALNKIVNAIKND
+1744 AIDTLNKIVNTIKND

-1769 DQTEADGNNN
+1769 DRTETDGNDN

-1793 RQSVSAKAE
+1793 RQSVGVKAE

-1845 VNQNSIDAQN
+1845 VNQDSINAQN

-1899 IVQVEKELIKAKQQ
+1899 IAQVEKELIKAKQQ
-1913 IAGAVTN
+1913 IASAVTN

-1928 DGKNEIREIEP
+1928 DEKNEIREIEP
-1939 VINKKATAREQLT
+1939 VINRKASAREQLT

-1962 EANVQA
+1962 EANIQA

-1998 QVDKTATLNLQTI
+1998 QVDKTASLNLQTI

-2034 VTHLVQNYRKVS
+2034 VTALVQNYRKVS

-2081 KRFNVALG
+2081 KRFNVALS

-2123 QLAKVKALI
+2123 QLAKVKVLI
-2132 DQYVADGNRMVD
+2132 DQYVADGNRMID

-2149 NDIKKDT
+2149 NDIKQHT
-2156 QLIIDEILAI
+2156 QFIVDEILAI
-2166 KLPAEVI
+2166 KLPAEATKV
-2173 KASPK
+2173 SPK
-2178 VGQPAPKVCTPI
+2178 VIQSAPKVCTPI
-2190 KKEDK
+2190 IKE
-2195 QEVRKVVKELPNTGS
+2195 ETHESRKVEKELPNTGS
-2210 EEMDLPLKE
+2210 EGMDLPLKE
-2219 LALITGAALLAR
+2219 FALITGAALLAR
-2231 RRSKKEKES
+2231 RRTKNEKES

>member
-37 ALTTDHNVQ
+37 ALTTDNNVQ
-46 GGSNQALPGNSQNT
+46 SDTNQATPVNSQDKDVAN
-60 NADTNR
+60 NR
-66 DIVNDSQNTPNA
+66 GLANSAQNTPNQS
-78 HATDNTSTN
+78 ATTNQTTN
-87 QALTNHQNVDVANQ
+87 QALVNHNNGSIVNQ
-101 VGPAPIQ
+101 ATPTSVQ
-108 PSASPAQNNNN
+108 SSTPSAQNNNHTDGN
-119 SNANSTATE
+119 TTATETVSNAN
-128 PAANTNNNLA
+128 NNDVA
-138 SNNNTLNVPN
+138 SNNTTLNVPN
-148 NTDNNDSARHLTL
+148 KTNENGSGGHLTL

-173 KPELVAIAEEAS
+173 KPELVAIAEPAS
-185 NRPKKRSRRAAPTDP
+185 NRPKKRSRRAAPADP
-200 NATPADPTATP
+200 NATPADPGA
-211 ADPTAGNGSAPV
+211 AAAGNGGAPV

-236 ANNIGQNAP
+236 ANNAGQNAP
-245 NEVLSFDDNNI
+245 NEVLSFDDNSI

-261 RSVPTVTVVD
+261 RSVPSVTVVD
-271 NLPGYTLIN
+271 NLPGFTLIN
-280 GGKVGVF
+280 GGKVGVL

-296 FDSGDAKNYQ
+296 FEAGSNRTYQ
-306 AQGNVIALGR
+306 AQGNVLALGR
-316 IRGNDTNDH
+316 ISGTDASNH
-325 GDFNGIEKTLTV
+325 GDFNGIEKSLTV

-350 TTKNYQAQGNV
+350 PTKNGQGATNV
-361 IALGR
+361 
-366 IRGNDTNDHGDFNG
+366 
-380 IEKTLTVNPNSE
+380 
-392 LIFEFNTMTTKNYQG
+392 
-407 MTNLIIKNADNDT
+407 IIKNADTNDT
-420 VIGEKV
+420 IAEKTV
-426 VAYGPIWRLLK
+426 EGGPTLRLFK
-437 VPENV
+437 VPDNV
-442 SHLKIQFVPKNDAIT
+442 RNLKIQFVPKNDAIT
-457 DARGIYQLRDGY
+457 DARGIYQLKDGY
-469 KYYDFVDSIGLHS
+469 KYYSFVDSIGLHS

-509 KNNGNF
+509 KNNGNS
-515 GASFNTDDFVYKIQL
+515 GASLDTDEFVYKIQL

-546 SGNSGVDIND
+546 SNNSGVDVND

-565 RIITIKS
+565 RVITIKS
-572 TGGGTGNS
+572 TGGGTTNS

-610 DTLTYKTYSQDFIN
+610 DTLTYKTYTQDFIN
-624 SPAESHTVSTNPYTI
+624 SAAESHTVSTNPYTI

-673 RRAQTILDENRN
+673 KRAQTILAENRN

-698 DSLANQMQH
+698 DTLTNQMQH

-720 RKVDDMEDLVN
+720 QKADQMEDLVN

-744 IQVIEEHKNE
+744 IQVIEEHKGN
-754 IIGNIGDQTTDDGV
+754 IIGDIGDQTTDDGV

-793 QAIRD
+793 KAIRD
-798 KAAKQREIINHTP
+798 KATKQREIINATP
-811 DATQDEIQDA
+811 DATEDEIQDA
-821 LNQLTTDETD
+821 INQLATDETD

-856 GAVAPQVT
+856 GSVVPQVT

-916 TTNDDVDTAKG
+916 TTNADVDNAKG

-975 IEKVNAAVAVANT
+975 IDKVNAAVTAANT

-994 TNADVEQV
+994 TNAEVEQV

-1011 AIEPATKVKTDAKNA
+1011 AITPATKVKTDAKNA
-1026 IDQSAETQHNAI
+1026 IDKSAETQHNTI

-1102 AVNEKA
+1102 VVNDKA

-1137 NRALND
+1137 NRALTD

-1175 TATGVLTDLATAKKQ
+1175 TATGVLNDLATAKKQ

-1204 VALNQVDQDLAT
+1204 VALNQVDQELAT

-1251 PAALAQT
+1251 PAALAQI
-1258 NQHYSAKLVEINAT
+1258 NQHYNAKLAEINAT
-1272 PDATDDEKNAAINT
+1272 PDATNDEKNAAINT

-1382 QVDATTNQAINA
+1382 QVDTTTNQALNA

-1435 VALQALAKEKEKALA
+1435 VASQALAKEKEKALA

-1471 IKIIQPETKI
+1471 IKIIQPETKV

-1493 NELRAQINQD
+1493 NELRAKINQD

-1511 QAALDKINDLVA
+1511 QVALDKINEFVNQ
-1523 KAMTNIT
+1523 AMTDIT
-1530 NDRTNQQVN
+1530 NNRTNQQV
-1539 DSTNQALDDI
+1539 DDTTSQALDSI
-1549 ALVTPDHIVRA
+1549 ALVAPEHIVRA

-1567 QQYEAKKHEIE
+1567 QQYEAKKQEIE

-1590 ALNQLANNEKRAL
+1590 ALNQLANNKKLAL
-1603 QNINQAIANNDVKR
+1603 QNINQAVTNNDVKR
-1617 VESNGIATLKGV
+1617 VETNGIATLKGV
-1629 EPHIVVKPEAQEAI
+1629 QPHIVIKPEAQQAI
-1643 KASADNQVESIKD
+1643 KASAENQVESIKD
-1656 TPHATTDELDEAN
+1656 TPHATVDELDEAN
-1669 QQINDTLK
+1669 QLISDTLK
-1677 QGQQD
+1677 QAQQE
-1682 IDNTTQDAAVN
+1682 IENTNQDAAVT

-1712 KRAALDNIDESNNNQ
+1712 KRAALDSIEENNKNQ

-1735 DTTQDERNV
+1735 DTTQDERDV
-1744 AIAALNKIVNAIKND
+1744 AIDTLNKIVNTIKND

-1769 DQTEADGNNN
+1769 DRTETDGNDN

-1793 RQSVSAKAE
+1793 RQSVGVKAE

-1845 VNQNSIDAQN
+1845 VNQDSIDAQN

-1890 ATDEEQNAA
+1890 ATDEEQNIA
-1899 IVQVEKELIKAKQQ
+1899 IAQVEKELIKAKQQ
-1913 IAGAVTN
+1913 IASAVTN

-1928 DGKNEIREIEP
+1928 DEKNEIREIEP
-1939 VINKKATAREQLT
+1939 VISRKASAREQLT

-1962 EANVQA
+1962 EANIQA

-1998 QVDKTATLNLQTI
+1998 QVDKTASLNLQTI

-2034 VTHLVQNYRKVS
+2034 VTALVQNYRKVS

-2081 KRFNVALG
+2081 KRFNVALS

-2123 QLAKVKALI
+2123 QLAKVKVLI
-2132 DQYVADGNRMVD
+2132 DQYVADGNRMID

-2149 NDIKKDT
+2149 NDIKQHT
-2156 QLIIDEILAI
+2156 QFIVDEILAI
-2166 KLPAEVI
+2166 KLPAEAMKV
-2173 KASPK
+2173 SPK
-2178 VGQPAPKVCTPI
+2178 VIQPAPKVCTPI
-2190 KKEDK
+2190 KKE
-2195 QEVRKVVKELPNTGS
+2195 ETHESRKVEKELPNTGS

-2219 LALITGAALLAR
+2219 FALITGAALLAR
-2231 RRSKKEKES
+2231 RRTKNEKES

>member
-37 ALTTDHNVQ
+37 ALTTDNNVQ
-46 GGSNQALPGNSQNT
+46 SDTNQATPVNSQDKDVAN
-60 NADTNR
+60 NR
-66 DIVNDSQNTPNA
+66 GLANSAQNTPNQS
-78 HATDNTSTN
+78 ATTNQATN
-87 QALTNHQNVDVANQ
+87 QALVNHNNGSIVNQ
-101 VGPAPIQ
+101 ATPTSVQ
-108 PSASPAQNNNN
+108 SSTPSAQNNNHTDGN
-119 SNANSTATE
+119 TTATETVSNAN
-128 PAANTNNNLA
+128 NNDVA
-138 SNNNTLNVPN
+138 SNNTTLNVPN
-148 NTDNNDSARHLTL
+148 KTNENGSGGHLTL

-173 KPELVAIAEEAS
+173 KPELVAIAEPAS
-185 NRPKKRSRRAAPTDP
+185 NRPKKRSRRAAPADP
-200 NATPADPTATP
+200 NATPADPGA
-211 ADPTAGNGSAPV
+211 AAAGNGGAPV

-236 ANNIGQNAP
+236 ANNAGQNAP
-245 NEVLSFDDNNI
+245 NEVLSFDDNSI

-261 RSVPTVTVVD
+261 RSVPSVTVVD
-271 NLPGYTLIN
+271 NLPGFTLIN
-280 GGKVGVF
+280 GGKVGVL

-296 FDSGDAKNYQ
+296 FEAGSNRTYQ
-306 AQGNVIALGR
+306 AQGNVLALGR
-316 IRGNDTNDH
+316 ISGTDASNH
-325 GDFNGIEKTLTV
+325 GDFNGIEKSLTV

-350 TTKNYQAQGNV
+350 PTKNGQGATNV
-361 IALGR
+361 
-366 IRGNDTNDHGDFNG
+366 
-380 IEKTLTVNPNSE
+380 
-392 LIFEFNTMTTKNYQG
+392 
-407 MTNLIIKNADNDT
+407 IIKNADTNDT
-420 VIGEKV
+420 IAEKTV
-426 VAYGPIWRLLK
+426 EGGPTLRLFK
-437 VPENV
+437 VPDNV
-442 SHLKIQFVPKNDAIT
+442 RNLKIQFVPKNDAIT
-457 DARGIYQLRDGY
+457 DARGIYQLKDGY
-469 KYYDFVDSIGLHS
+469 KYYSFVDSIGLHS

-509 KNNGNF
+509 KNNGNS
-515 GASFNTDDFVYKIQL
+515 GASLDTDEFVYKIQL

-546 SGNSGVDIND
+546 SNNSGVDVND

-565 RIITIKS
+565 RVITIKS
-572 TGGGTGNS
+572 TGGGTTNS

-610 DTLTYKTYSQDFIN
+610 DTLTYKTYTQDFIN
-624 SPAESHTVSTNPYTI
+624 SAAESHTVSTNPYTI

-673 RRAQTILDENRN
+673 KRAQTILAENRN

-698 DSLANQMQH
+698 DTLTNQMQH

-720 RKVDDMEDLVN
+720 QKADQMEDLVN

-744 IQVIEEHKNE
+744 IQVIEEHKGN
-754 IIGNIGDQTTDDGV
+754 IIGDIGDQTTDDGV

-793 QAIRD
+793 KAIRD
-798 KAAKQREIINHTP
+798 KATKQREIINATP
-811 DATQDEIQDA
+811 DATEDEIQDA
-821 LNQLTTDETD
+821 INQLATDETD

-856 GAVAPQVT
+856 GSVVPQVT

-904 ATNHAL
+904 AT
-910 EQINQA
+910 
-916 TTNDDVDTAKG
+916 TNADVDNAKG

-975 IEKVNAAVAVANT
+975 IDKVNAAVTAANT

-994 TNADVEQV
+994 TNAEVEQV

-1011 AIEPATKVKTDAKNA
+1011 AITPATKVKTDAKNA
-1026 IDQSAETQHNAI
+1026 IDKSAETQHNTI

-1102 AVNEKA
+1102 VVNDKA

-1137 NRALND
+1137 NRALTD

-1175 TATGVLTDLATAKKQ
+1175 TATGVLNDLATAKKQ

-1204 VALNQVDQDLAT
+1204 VALNQVDQELAT

-1251 PAALAQT
+1251 PAALAQI
-1258 NQHYSAKLVEINAT
+1258 NQHYNAKLSEINAT
-1272 PDATDDEKNAAINT
+1272 PDATNDEKNAAINT

-1382 QVDATTNQAINA
+1382 QVDTTTNQALNA

-1435 VALQALAKEKEKALA
+1435 VASQALAKEKEKALA

-1471 IKIIQPETKI
+1471 IKIIQPETKV

-1493 NELRAQINQD
+1493 NELRAKINQD

-1511 QAALDKINDLVA
+1511 QVALDKINEFVNQ
-1523 KAMTNIT
+1523 AMTDIT
-1530 NDRTNQQVN
+1530 NNRTNQQV
-1539 DSTNQALDDI
+1539 DDTTSQALDSI
-1549 ALVTPDHIVRA
+1549 ALVAPEHIVRA

-1567 QQYEAKKHEIE
+1567 QQYEAKKQEIE

-1590 ALNQLANNEKRAL
+1590 ALNQLANNKKLAL
-1603 QNINQAIANNDVKR
+1603 QNINQAVTNNDVKR
-1617 VESNGIATLKGV
+1617 VETNGIATLKGV
-1629 EPHIVVKPEAQEAI
+1629 QPHIVIKPEAQQAI
-1643 KASADNQVESIKD
+1643 KASAENQVESIKD
-1656 TPHATTDELDEAN
+1656 TPHATVDELDEAN
-1669 QQINDTLK
+1669 QLISDTLK
-1677 QGQQD
+1677 QAQQE
-1682 IDNTTQDAAVN
+1682 IENTNQDAAVT

-1712 KRAALDNIDESNNNQ
+1712 KRAALDSIEENNKNQ

-1735 DTTQDERNV
+1735 DTTQDERDV
-1744 AIAALNKIVNAIKND
+1744 AIDTLNKIVNTIKND

-1769 DQTEADGNNN
+1769 DRTETDGNDN

-1793 RQSVSAKAE
+1793 RQSVGVKAE

-1845 VNQNSIDAQN
+1845 VNQDSIDAQN

-1890 ATDEEQNAA
+1890 ATDEEQNIA
-1899 IVQVEKELIKAKQQ
+1899 IAQVEKELIKAKQQ
-1913 IAGAVTN
+1913 IASAVTN

-1928 DGKNEIREIEP
+1928 DEKNEIREIEP
-1939 VINKKATAREQLT
+1939 VISRKASAREQLT

-1962 EANVQA
+1962 EANIQA

-1998 QVDKTATLNLQTI
+1998 QVDKTASLNLQTI

-2034 VTHLVQNYRKVS
+2034 VTALVQNYRKVS

-2081 KRFNVALG
+2081 KRFNVALS

-2123 QLAKVKALI
+2123 QLAKVKVLI
-2132 DQYVADGNRMVD
+2132 DQYVADGNRMID

-2149 NDIKKDT
+2149 NDIKQHT
-2156 QLIIDEILAI
+2156 QFIVDEILAI
-2166 KLPAEVI
+2166 KLPAEAMKV
-2173 KASPK
+2173 SPK
-2178 VGQPAPKVCTPI
+2178 VIQPAPKVCTPI
-2190 KKEDK
+2190 KKE
-2195 QEVRKVVKELPNTGS
+2195 ETHESRKVEKELPNTGS

-2219 LALITGAALLAR
+2219 FALITGAALLAR
-2231 RRSKKEKES
+2231 RRTKNEKES

>member
-37 ALTTDHNVQ
+37 ALTTDNNVQ
-46 GGSNQALPGNSQNT
+46 SDTNQATPVNSQDKDVAN
-60 NADTNR
+60 NR
-66 DIVNDSQNTPNA
+66 GLANSAQNTPNQS
-78 HATDNTSTN
+78 ATTNQATN
-87 QALTNHQNVDVANQ
+87 QALVNHNNGSIVNQ
-101 VGPAPIQ
+101 ATPTSVQ
-108 PSASPAQNNNN
+108 SSTPSAQNNNHTDGN
-119 SNANSTATE
+119 TTATETVSNAN
-128 PAANTNNNLA
+128 NNDVA
-138 SNNNTLNVPN
+138 SNNTTLNVPN
-148 NTDNNDSARHLTL
+148 KTNENGSGGHLTL

-173 KPELVAIAEEAS
+173 KPELVAIAEPAS
-185 NRPKKRSRRAAPTDP
+185 NRPKKRSRRAAPADP
-200 NATPADPTATP
+200 NATPADPGA
-211 ADPTAGNGSAPV
+211 AAAGNGGAPV

-236 ANNIGQNAP
+236 ANNAGQNAP
-245 NEVLSFDDNNI
+245 NEVLSFDDNSI

-261 RSVPTVTVVD
+261 RSVPSVTVVD
-271 NLPGYTLIN
+271 NLPGFTLIN
-280 GGKVGVF
+280 GGKVGVL

-296 FDSGDAKNYQ
+296 FEAGSNRTYQ
-306 AQGNVIALGR
+306 AQGNVLALGR
-316 IRGNDTNDH
+316 ISGTDASNH
-325 GDFNGIEKTLTV
+325 GDFNGIEKSLTV

-350 TTKNYQAQGNV
+350 PTKNGQGATNV
-361 IALGR
+361 
-366 IRGNDTNDHGDFNG
+366 
-380 IEKTLTVNPNSE
+380 
-392 LIFEFNTMTTKNYQG
+392 
-407 MTNLIIKNADNDT
+407 IIKNADTNDT
-420 VIGEKV
+420 IAEKTV
-426 VAYGPIWRLLK
+426 EGGPTLRLFK
-437 VPENV
+437 VPDNV
-442 SHLKIQFVPKNDAIT
+442 RNLKIQFVPKNDAIT
-457 DARGIYQLRDGY
+457 DARGIYQLKDGY
-469 KYYDFVDSIGLHS
+469 KYYSFVDSIGLHS

-509 KNNGNF
+509 KNNGNS
-515 GASFNTDDFVYKIQL
+515 GASLDTDEFVYKIQL

-546 SGNSGVDIND
+546 SNNSGVDVND

-565 RIITIKS
+565 RVITIKS
-572 TGGGTGNS
+572 TGGGTTNS

-610 DTLTYKTYSQDFIN
+610 DTLTYKTYTQDFIN
-624 SPAESHTVSTNPYTI
+624 SAAESHTVSTNPYTI

-644 KDALQAEVDR
+644 KDALQTEVDR

-673 RRAQTILDENRN
+673 KRAQTILAENRN

-698 DSLANQMQH
+698 DTLTNQMQH

-720 RKVDDMEDLVN
+720 QKADQMEDLVN

-744 IQVIEEHKNE
+744 IQVIEEHKGN
-754 IIGNIGDQTTDDGV
+754 IIGDIGDQTTDDGV

-793 QAIRD
+793 KAIRD
-798 KAAKQREIINHTP
+798 KATKQREIINATP
-811 DATQDEIQDA
+811 DATEDEIQDA
-821 LNQLTTDETD
+821 INQLATDETD

-856 GAVAPQVT
+856 GSVVPQVT

-904 ATNHAL
+904 AT
-910 EQINQA
+910 
-916 TTNDDVDTAKG
+916 TNADVDNAKG

-975 IEKVNAAVAVANT
+975 IDKVNAAVTAANT

-994 TNADVEQV
+994 TNAEVEQV

-1011 AIEPATKVKTDAKNA
+1011 AITPATKVKTDAKNA
-1026 IDQSAETQHNAI
+1026 IDKSAETQHNTI

-1102 AVNEKA
+1102 VVNDKA

-1137 NRALND
+1137 NRALTD

-1175 TATGVLTDLATAKKQ
+1175 TATGVLNDLATAKKQ

-1204 VALNQVDQDLAT
+1204 VALNQVDQELAT

-1251 PAALAQT
+1251 PAALAQI
-1258 NQHYSAKLVEINAT
+1258 NQHYNAKLAEINAT
-1272 PDATDDEKNAAINT
+1272 PDATNDEKNAAINT

-1382 QVDATTNQAINA
+1382 QVDTTTNQALNA

-1435 VALQALAKEKEKALA
+1435 VASQALAKEKEKALA

-1471 IKIIQPETKI
+1471 IKIIQPETKV

-1493 NELRAQINQD
+1493 NELRAKINQD

-1511 QAALDKINDLVA
+1511 QVALDKINEFVNQ
-1523 KAMTNIT
+1523 AMTDIT
-1530 NDRTNQQVN
+1530 NNRTNQQV
-1539 DSTNQALDDI
+1539 DDTTSQALDSI
-1549 ALVTPDHIVRA
+1549 ALVAPEHIVRA

-1567 QQYEAKKHEIE
+1567 QQYEAKKQEIE

-1590 ALNQLANNEKRAL
+1590 ALNQLANNKKLAL
-1603 QNINQAIANNDVKR
+1603 QNINQAVTNNDVKR
-1617 VESNGIATLKGV
+1617 VETNGIATLKGV
-1629 EPHIVVKPEAQEAI
+1629 QPHIVIKPEAQQAI
-1643 KASADNQVESIKD
+1643 KASAENQVESIKD
-1656 TPHATTDELDEAN
+1656 TPHATVDELDEAN
-1669 QQINDTLK
+1669 QLISDTLK
-1677 QGQQD
+1677 QAQQE
-1682 IDNTTQDAAVN
+1682 IENTNQDAAVT

-1712 KRAALDNIDESNNNQ
+1712 KRAALDSIEENNKNQ

-1735 DTTQDERNV
+1735 DTTQDERDV
-1744 AIAALNKIVNAIKND
+1744 AIDTLNKIVNTIKND

-1769 DQTEADGNNN
+1769 DRTETDGNDN

-1793 RQSVSAKAE
+1793 RQSVGVKAE

-1845 VNQNSIDAQN
+1845 VNQDSIDAQN

-1890 ATDEEQNAA
+1890 ATDEEQNIA
-1899 IVQVEKELIKAKQQ
+1899 IAQVEKELIKAKQQ
-1913 IAGAVTN
+1913 IASAVTN

-1928 DGKNEIREIEP
+1928 DEKNEIREIEP
-1939 VINKKATAREQLT
+1939 VISRKASAREQLT

-1962 EANVQA
+1962 EANIQA

-1998 QVDKTATLNLQTI
+1998 QVDKTASLNLQTI

-2034 VTHLVQNYRKVS
+2034 VTALVQNYRKVS

-2081 KRFNVALG
+2081 KRFNVALS

-2123 QLAKVKALI
+2123 QLAKVKVLI
-2132 DQYVADGNRMVD
+2132 DQYVADGNRMID

-2149 NDIKKDT
+2149 NDIKQHT
-2156 QLIIDEILAI
+2156 QFIVDEILAI
-2166 KLPAEVI
+2166 KLPAEAMKV
-2173 KASPK
+2173 SPK
-2178 VGQPAPKVCTPI
+2178 VIQPAPKVCTPI
-2190 KKEDK
+2190 KKE
-2195 QEVRKVVKELPNTGS
+2195 ETHESRKVEKELPNTGS

-2219 LALITGAALLAR
+2219 FALITGAALLAR
-2231 RRSKKEKES
+2231 RRTKNEKES

>member
-37 ALTTDHNVQ
+37 ALTTDNNVQ
-46 GGSNQALPGNSQNT
+46 SDTNQATPVNSQ
-60 NADTNR
+60 DTNVANNR
-66 DIVNDSQNTPNA
+66 GLANSAQNTPNQS
-78 HATDNTSTN
+78 ATTNQSTN
-87 QALTNHQNVDVANQ
+87 QALVNHNNGSIANQ
-101 VGPAPIQ
+101 ATPTSVQ
-108 PSASPAQNNNN
+108 SSTPSAQNNNHTDGN
-119 SNANSTATE
+119 TTATETVSNAN
-128 PAANTNNNLA
+128 NKDVV
-138 SNNNTLNVPN
+138 SNNTTLNVPN
-148 NTDNNDSARHLTL
+148 KTNENGSGGHLTL

-173 KPELVAIAEEAS
+173 KPELVAIAEQAS
-185 NRPKKRSRRAAPTDP
+185 NRPKKRSRRAAPADP
-200 NATPADPTATP
+200 NATPADPA
-211 ADPTAGNGSAPV
+211 AAAAGNGGAPV

-236 ANNIGQNAP
+236 ANNAGQNAP
-245 NEVLSFDDNNI
+245 NEVLSFDDNGI

-261 RSVPTVTVVD
+261 RSVPSVTVVD
-271 NLPGYTLIN
+271 NLPGFTLIN

-316 IRGNDTNDH
+316 IKGNDTNDH
-325 GDFNGIEKTLTV
+325 GDFNGIEK
-337 NPNSELIFEFNTM
+337 S
-350 TTKNYQAQGNV
+350 
-361 IALGR
+361 
-366 IRGNDTNDHGDFNG
+366 
-380 IEKTLTVNPNSE
+380 LTVNPNSE

-407 MTNLIIKNADNDT
+407 VTNLIIKNADNDT
-420 VIGEKV
+420 VIAEKS
-426 VAYGPIWRLLK
+426 VAYGPIWRLFK

-515 GASFNTDDFVYKIQL
+515 GASFNTDDFVYKVQL

-546 SGNSGVDIND
+546 SSNSGVDMND
-556 MNVTYDAAN
+556 FNVTYDAAN
-565 RIITIKS
+565 RVITIKS
-572 TGGGTGNS
+572 TGGGSGNS

-585 PDKILDLKYKLRV
+585 LDKILDLKYKLRV

-610 DTLTYKTYSQDFIN
+610 DTLTYKTYTQDFIN

-698 DSLANQMQH
+698 DSLTNQMQH

-720 RKVDDMEDLVN
+720 KKVDQMEDLVN

-793 QAIRD
+793 KAIRD
-798 KAAKQREIINHTP
+798 KATKQREIINATP
-811 DATQDEIQDA
+811 DATEDEIQDA
-821 LNQLTTDETD
+821 LNQLATDETD

-841 NADVETAKNNGINTI
+841 NADVEIAKNNGINTI
-856 GAVAPQVT
+856 GAVVPQVT

-916 TTNDDVDTAKG
+916 TTNADVDNAKG

-975 IEKVNAAVAVANT
+975 IDKVNAAVTAANT

-1011 AIEPATKVKTDAKNA
+1011 AITPATKVKTDAKNA
-1026 IDQSAETQHNAI
+1026 IDKSAETQHNTI

-1102 AVNEKA
+1102 AVNDKA

-1137 NRALND
+1137 NRALTD

-1175 TATGVLTDLATAKKQ
+1175 TATGVLNDLATAKKQ

-1204 VALNQVDQDLAT
+1204 VALNQVDQELAT

-1251 PAALAQT
+1251 PAALAQI
-1258 NQHYSAKLVEINAT
+1258 NQHYNAKLAEINAT
-1272 PDATDDEKNAAINT
+1272 PDATNDEKNAAINT

-1367 KDQAFNQI
+1367 KDQAINQI

-1382 QVDATTNQAINA
+1382 QVDTTTNQAVNA

-1435 VALQALAKEKEKALA
+1435 VASQALAKEKEKALA

-1471 IKIIQPETKI
+1471 IKIIQPETKV

-1493 NELRAQINQD
+1493 NELRAKINQD

-1511 QAALDKINDLVA
+1511 QVALDKINEFVNQ
-1523 KAMTNIT
+1523 AMTDIT
-1530 NDRTNQQVN
+1530 NNRTNQQV
-1539 DSTNQALDDI
+1539 DDTTSQALDSI
-1549 ALVTPDHIVRA
+1549 ALVAPEHIVRA

-1567 QQYEAKKHEIE
+1567 QQYEAKKQEIE

-1590 ALNQLANNEKRAL
+1590 ALNQLANNEKLAL
-1603 QNINQAIANNDVKR
+1603 QNINQAVTNNDVKR
-1617 VESNGIATLKGV
+1617 VETNGIATLKGV
-1629 EPHIVVKPEAQEAI
+1629 QPHIVIKPEAQQAI
-1643 KASADNQVESIKD
+1643 KATAENQVESIKD
-1656 TPHATTDELDEAN
+1656 TPHATVDELDEAN
-1669 QQINDTLK
+1669 QLISDTLK
-1677 QGQQD
+1677 QAQQE
-1682 IDNTTQDAAVN
+1682 IENTNQDAAVT

-1712 KRAALDNIDESNNNQ
+1712 KRAALDSIEENNKNQ

-1735 DTTQDERNV
+1735 DTTQDERDV
-1744 AIAALNKIVNAIKND
+1744 AIDTLNKIVNTIKND

-1769 DQTEADGNNN
+1769 DRTETDGNDN

-1793 RQSVSAKAE
+1793 RQSVGVKAE

-1845 VNQNSIDAQN
+1845 VNQDSIDAQN

-1890 ATDEEQNAA
+1890 ATDEEQNIA
-1899 IVQVEKELIKAKQQ
+1899 IAQVEKELIKAKQQ
-1913 IAGAVTN
+1913 IASAVTN

-1928 DGKNEIREIEP
+1928 DEKNEIREIEP
-1939 VINKKATAREQLT
+1939 VINRKASAREQLT

-1962 EANVQA
+1962 EANIQA

-1998 QVDKTATLNLQTI
+1998 QVDKTASLNLQTI

-2034 VTHLVQNYRKVS
+2034 VTALVQNYRKVS
-2046 DRNKADALKAI
+2046 NRNKADALKAI

-2081 KRFNVALG
+2081 KRFNVALS

-2123 QLAKVKALI
+2123 QLAKVKVLI
-2132 DQYVADGNRMVD
+2132 DQYVADGNRMID

-2149 NDIKKDT
+2149 NDIKQHT
-2156 QLIIDEILAI
+2156 QFIVDEILAI
-2166 KLPAEVI
+2166 KLPAEATKV
-2173 KASPK
+2173 SPK
-2178 VGQPAPKVCTPI
+2178 EIQPAPKVCTPI
-2190 KKEDK
+2190 KKE
-2195 QEVRKVVKELPNTGS
+2195 ETHESRKVEKELPNTGS
-2210 EEMDLPLKE
+2210 EGMDLPLKE
-2219 LALITGAALLAR
+2219 FALITGAALLAR
-2231 RRSKKEKES
+2231 RRTKNEKES

>member
-37 ALTTDHNVQ
+37 ALTTDNNVQ
-46 GGSNQALPGNSQNT
+46 SDTNQATPVNSQDKDVAN
-60 NADTNR
+60 NR
-66 DIVNDSQNTPNA
+66 GLANSAQNTPNQS
-78 HATDNTSTN
+78 ATTNQATN
-87 QALTNHQNVDVANQ
+87 QALVNHNNGSIVNQ
-101 VGPAPIQ
+101 ATPTSVQ
-108 PSASPAQNNNN
+108 SSTPSAQNNNHTDGN
-119 SNANSTATE
+119 TTATETVSNAN
-128 PAANTNNNLA
+128 NNDA
-138 SNNNTLNVPN
+138 VSNNTTLNVPN
-148 NTDNNDSARHLTL
+148 KTNENGSGGHLTL

-173 KPELVAIAEEAS
+173 KPELVAIAEPAS
-185 NRPKKRSRRAAPTDP
+185 NRPKKRSRRAAPADP
-200 NATPADPTATP
+200 NATPADPA
-211 ADPTAGNGSAPV
+211 AAAAGNGGAPV

-236 ANNIGQNAP
+236 ANNAGQNAP
-245 NEVLSFDDNNI
+245 NEVLSFDDNGI

-261 RSVPTVTVVD
+261 RSVPSVTVVD
-271 NLPGYTLIN
+271 NLPGFTLIN

-296 FDSGDAKNYQ
+296 FDSADAKNYQ

-316 IRGNDTNDH
+316 I
-325 GDFNGIEKTLTV
+325 K
-337 NPNSELIFEFNTM
+337 
-350 TTKNYQAQGNV
+350 
-361 IALGR
+361 
-366 IRGNDTNDHGDFNG
+366 GNDTNDHGDFNG

-407 MTNLIIKNADNDT
+407 VTNLIIKNADNDT
-420 VIGEKV
+420 VIAEKS
-426 VAYGPIWRLLK
+426 VAYGPIWRLFK

-515 GASFNTDDFVYKIQL
+515 GASFNTDDFVYQVQL

-546 SGNSGVDIND
+546 SSNSGVDMND
-556 MNVTYDAAN
+556 FNVTYDAAN
-565 RIITIKS
+565 RVITIKS
-572 TGGGTGNS
+572 TGGGSGNS

-610 DTLTYKTYSQDFIN
+610 DTLTYKTYTQDFIN

-698 DSLANQMQH
+698 DSLTNQMQH

-720 RKVDDMEDLVN
+720 KKVDQMEDLVN

-793 QAIRD
+793 KAIRD
-798 KAAKQREIINHTP
+798 KATKQREIINATP
-811 DATQDEIQDA
+811 DATEDEIQDA
-821 LNQLTTDETD
+821 LNQLATDETD

-856 GAVAPQVT
+856 GAVVPQVT
-864 HKQAARDAINQ
+864 HKKAARDAINQ

-916 TTNDDVDTAKG
+916 KTNADVDNAKG

-975 IEKVNAAVAVANT
+975 IDKVNAAVTAANT

-1011 AIEPATKVKTDAKNA
+1011 AITPATKVKTDAKNA
-1026 IDQSAETQHNAI
+1026 IDKSAETQHNTI

-1102 AVNEKA
+1102 VVNDKA

-1137 NRALND
+1137 NRALTD

-1175 TATGVLTDLATAKKQ
+1175 TATGVLNDLATAKKQ

-1204 VALNQVDQDLAT
+1204 VALNQVDQELAT

-1251 PAALAQT
+1251 PAALAQI
-1258 NQHYSAKLVEINAT
+1258 NQHYNAKLAEINAT

-1297 IKQANTN
+1297 VKQANTN

-1382 QVDATTNQAINA
+1382 QVDTTTNQALNA

-1424 NSLDSTDNEKE
+1424 NSLDSTDNEKK
-1435 VALQALAKEKEKALA
+1435 VASQALAKEKEKALA

-1471 IKIIQPETKI
+1471 IKIIQPETKV
-1481 KPAAREKINQKA
+1481 KPAAREKINQKV
-1493 NELRAQINQD
+1493 NELRAKINQD

-1511 QAALDKINDLVA
+1511 QVALDKINEFVNQ
-1523 KAMTNIT
+1523 AMTDIT
-1530 NDRTNQQVN
+1530 NNRTNQQV
-1539 DSTNQALDDI
+1539 DDTTSQALDSI
-1549 ALVTPDHIVRA
+1549 ALVAPEHIVRA

-1567 QQYEAKKHEIE
+1567 QQYEAKKQEIE

-1590 ALNQLANNEKRAL
+1590 ALNQLANNEKLAL
-1603 QNINQAIANNDVKR
+1603 QNINQAVTNNDVKR
-1617 VESNGIATLKGV
+1617 VETNGIATLKGV
-1629 EPHIVVKPEAQEAI
+1629 QPHIVIKPEAQQAI
-1643 KASADNQVESIKD
+1643 KASAENQVESIKD
-1656 TPHATTDELDEAN
+1656 TPHATVDELDEAN
-1669 QQINDTLK
+1669 QLISDTLK
-1677 QGQQD
+1677 QAQQE
-1682 IDNTTQDAAVN
+1682 IENTNQDAAVT

-1712 KRAALDNIDESNNNQ
+1712 KRAALDSIEENNKNQ

-1735 DTTQDERNV
+1735 DTTQDERDV
-1744 AIAALNKIVNAIKND
+1744 AIDTLNKIVNTIKND

-1769 DQTEADGNNN
+1769 DRTETDGNDN

-1793 RQSVSAKAE
+1793 RQSVGVKAE

-1845 VNQNSIDAQN
+1845 VNQDSIDAQN

-1877 ATNKINLI
+1877 ATNKINLS

-1890 ATDEEQNAA
+1890 ATDEEQNIA
-1899 IVQVEKELIKAKQQ
+1899 IAQVEKELIKAKQQ
-1913 IAGAVTN
+1913 IASAVTN

-1928 DGKNEIREIEP
+1928 DEKNEIREIEP
-1939 VINKKATAREQLT
+1939 VINRKASAREQLT

-1962 EANVQA
+1962 EANIQA

-1998 QVDKTATLNLQTI
+1998 QVDKTASLNLQTI

-2034 VTHLVQNYRKVS
+2034 VTALVQNYRKVS
-2046 DRNKADALKAI
+2046 NRNKADALKAI

-2081 KRFNVALG
+2081 KRFNVALS

-2123 QLAKVKALI
+2123 QLAKVKVLI
-2132 DQYVADGNRMVD
+2132 DQYVADGNRMID

-2149 NDIKKDT
+2149 NDIKQHT
-2156 QLIIDEILAI
+2156 QFIVDEILAI
-2166 KLPAEVI
+2166 KLPAEPTKV
-2173 KASPK
+2173 SPK
-2178 VGQPAPKVCTPI
+2178 VIQPAPKVCTPI
-2190 KKEDK
+2190 KKE
-2195 QEVRKVVKELPNTGS
+2195 ETHESRKVEKELPNTGS
-2210 EEMDLPLKE
+2210 EGMDLPLKE
-2219 LALITGAALLAR
+2219 FALITGAALLAR
-2231 RRSKKEKES
+2231 RRTKNEKES

>member
-37 ALTTDHNVQ
+37 ALTTDNNVQ
-46 GGSNQALPGNSQNT
+46 SDTNQATPVNSQ
-60 NADTNR
+60 DTNVANNR
-66 DIVNDSQNTPNA
+66 GLINSAQNTPNQS
-78 HATDNTSTN
+78 ATTNQSTN
-87 QALTNHQNVDVANQ
+87 QALVNHNNGSIANQ
-101 VGPAPIQ
+101 ATPAPIQ
-108 PSASPAQNNNN
+108 PSASPAQNNNH
-119 SNANSTATE
+119 SDANSTATE
-128 PAANTNNNLA
+128 TVSNANNNDVV
-138 SNNNTLNVPN
+138 SNNTTLNVPN
-148 NTDNNDSARHLTL
+148 RTNENGSGGHLTL

-173 KPELVAIAEEAS
+173 KPELVAIAEQAS
-185 NRPKKRSRRAAPTDP
+185 NRPKKRSRRAAPADP
-200 NATPADPTATP
+200 NATPADPAAAAANGTVP
-211 ADPTAGNGSAPV
+211 AGN
-223 AITAPYTPTTDPN
+223 TAPYTPTTDPN
-236 ANNIGQNAP
+236 ANNAGQNAP
-245 NEVLSFDDNNI
+245 NEVLSFDDNGI

-261 RSVPTVTVVD
+261 RSVPSVTVVD
-271 NLPGYTLIN
+271 NLPGFTLIN

-316 IRGNDTNDH
+316 IKGNDTNDH
-325 GDFNGIEKTLTV
+325 GDFNGIEK
-337 NPNSELIFEFNTM
+337 S
-350 TTKNYQAQGNV
+350 
-361 IALGR
+361 
-366 IRGNDTNDHGDFNG
+366 
-380 IEKTLTVNPNSE
+380 LTVNPNSE

-407 MTNLIIKNADNDT
+407 VTNLIIKNADNDT
-420 VIGEKV
+420 VIAEKS
-426 VAYGPIWRLLK
+426 VAYGPIWRLFK
-437 VPENV
+437 VPDNV

-515 GASFNTDDFVYKIQL
+515 GASFNTDDFVYKVQL

-546 SGNSGVDIND
+546 SSNSGVDMND
-556 MNVTYDAAN
+556 FNVTYDAAN
-565 RIITIKS
+565 RVITIKS
-572 TGGGTGNS
+572 TGGGSGNS

-610 DTLTYKTYSQDFIN
+610 DTLTYKTYTQDFIN

-667 IFNDLK
+667 IFNGLK

-698 DSLANQMQH
+698 DSLTNQMQH

-720 RKVDDMEDLVN
+720 KKVDQMEDLVN

-754 IIGNIGDQTTDDGV
+754 IIGDIGDQTTDAGV

-793 QAIRD
+793 KAIRD
-798 KAAKQREIINHTP
+798 KATKQREIINATP
-811 DATQDEIQDA
+811 DATEDEIQDA
-821 LNQLTTDETD
+821 INQLATDETD

-856 GAVAPQVT
+856 GAVVPQVT
-864 HKQAARDAINQ
+864 HKKAARDAINQ

-885 SNREATQEEKN
+885 SNREATQEEKD

-916 TTNDDVDTAKG
+916 TTNADVDNAKG

-975 IEKVNAAVAVANT
+975 IDKVNAAVTAANT

-994 TNADVEQV
+994 TNANVEQV

-1011 AIEPATKVKTDAKNA
+1011 AITPATKVKTDAKNA
-1026 IDQSAETQHNAI
+1026 IDKSAETQHNTI

-1102 AVNEKA
+1102 AVNDKA

-1137 NRALND
+1137 NRALTD

-1164 GAVQPHVTKKQ
+1164 GGVQPHVTKKQ
-1175 TATGVLTDLATAKKQ
+1175 TATGVLNDLATAKKQ

-1204 VALNQVDQDLAT
+1204 VALNQVDQELAT

-1251 PAALAQT
+1251 PAALAQI
-1258 NQHYSAKLVEINAT
+1258 NQHYNAKLAEINAT
-1272 PDATDDEKNAAINT
+1272 PDATNDEKNAAINT

-1346 KQTPNA
+1346 KQIPNA

-1382 QVDATTNQAINA
+1382 QVDATTNQAVNA

-1435 VALQALAKEKEKALA
+1435 VASQALTKEKEKALA

-1471 IKIIQPETKI
+1471 IKIIQPETKV

-1493 NELRAQINQD
+1493 NELRAKINQD

-1511 QAALDKINDLVA
+1511 QVALDKINEFVNQ
-1523 KAMTNIT
+1523 AMTDIT
-1530 NDRTNQQVN
+1530 NNRTNQQV
-1539 DSTNQALDDI
+1539 DDTTSQALDSI
-1549 ALVTPDHIVRA
+1549 ALVTPEHIVRA
-1560 AARDAVK
+1560 GARDAVK
-1567 QQYEAKKHEIE
+1567 QQYEAKKQEIE
-1578 QAEHAT
+1578 QTEHAT

-1590 ALNQLANNEKRAL
+1590 ALNQLANNEKLAL
-1603 QNINQAIANNDVKR
+1603 QNINQAVTNNDVKR
-1617 VESNGIATLKGV
+1617 VETNGIATLKGV
-1629 EPHIVVKPEAQEAI
+1629 QPHIVIKPEAQQAI
-1643 KASADNQVESIKD
+1643 KASAENQVESIKD
-1656 TPHATTDELDEAN
+1656 TPHATVDELDEAN
-1669 QQINDTLK
+1669 QLISDTLK
-1677 QGQQD
+1677 KAQQE
-1682 IDNTTQDAAVN
+1682 IENTNQDAAVT

-1712 KRAALDNIDESNNNQ
+1712 KRAALDSIEENNKNQ

-1735 DTTQDERNV
+1735 DTTQDERDV
-1744 AIAALNKIVNAIKND
+1744 AIDTLNKIVNTIKND

-1769 DQTEADGNNN
+1769 DRTETDGNDN

-1793 RQSVSAKAE
+1793 RQSVGVKAE

-1845 VNQNSIDAQN
+1845 VNQDSINAQN

-1899 IVQVEKELIKAKQQ
+1899 IAQVEKELIKAKQQ
-1913 IAGAVTN
+1913 IASAVTN

-1928 DGKNEIREIEP
+1928 DEKNEIREIEP
-1939 VINKKATAREQLT
+1939 VINRKASAREQLT

-1962 EANVQA
+1962 EANIQA

-1998 QVDKTATLNLQTI
+1998 QVDKTASLNLQTI

-2023 AEKTIN
+2023 VEKTIN

-2034 VTHLVQNYRKVS
+2034 VTALVQNYRKVS

-2123 QLAKVKALI
+2123 QLAKVKVLI
-2132 DQYVADGNRMVD
+2132 DQYVADGNRMID

-2149 NDIKKDT
+2149 NDIKQHT
-2156 QLIIDEILAI
+2156 QFIVDEILAI
-2166 KLPAEVI
+2166 KLPAEATKV
-2173 KASPK
+2173 SPK
-2178 VGQPAPKVCTPI
+2178 VIQSAPKVCTPI
-2190 KKEDK
+2190 KKE
-2195 QEVRKVVKELPNTGS
+2195 ETHESRKVEKELPNTGS
-2210 EEMDLPLKE
+2210 EGMDLPLKE
-2219 LALITGAALLAR
+2219 FALITGAALLAR
-2231 RRSKKEKES
+2231 RRTKNEKES

>member
-37 ALTTDHNVQ
+37 ALTTDNNVQ
-46 GGSNQALPGNSQNT
+46 SDTNQATPVNSQDKDVAN
-60 NADTNR
+60 NR
-66 DIVNDSQNTPNA
+66 GLANSAQNTPNQS
-78 HATDNTSTN
+78 ATTNQATN
-87 QALTNHQNVDVANQ
+87 QALVNHNNGSIVNQ
-101 VGPAPIQ
+101 ATPTSVQ
-108 PSASPAQNNNN
+108 SSTPSAQNNNHTDGN
-119 SNANSTATE
+119 TTATETVSNAN
-128 PAANTNNNLA
+128 NNDVA
-138 SNNNTLNVPN
+138 SNNTTLNVPN
-148 NTDNNDSARHLTL
+148 KTNENGSGGHLTL

-173 KPELVAIAEEAS
+173 KPELVAIAEPAS
-185 NRPKKRSRRAAPTDP
+185 NRPKKRSRRAAPADP
-200 NATPADPTATP
+200 NATPADPGA
-211 ADPTAGNGSAPV
+211 AAAGNGGAPV

-236 ANNIGQNAP
+236 ANNAGQNAP
-245 NEVLSFDDNNI
+245 NEVLSFDDNSI

-261 RSVPTVTVVD
+261 RSVPSVTVVD
-271 NLPGYTLIN
+271 NLPGFTLIN
-280 GGKVGVF
+280 GGKVGVL

-296 FDSGDAKNYQ
+296 FEAGSNRTYQ
-306 AQGNVIALGR
+306 AQGNVLALGR
-316 IRGNDTNDH
+316 ISGTDASNH
-325 GDFNGIEKTLTV
+325 GDFNGIEKSLTV

-350 TTKNYQAQGNV
+350 PTKNGQGATNV
-361 IALGR
+361 
-366 IRGNDTNDHGDFNG
+366 
-380 IEKTLTVNPNSE
+380 
-392 LIFEFNTMTTKNYQG
+392 
-407 MTNLIIKNADNDT
+407 IIKNADTNDT
-420 VIGEKV
+420 IAEKTV
-426 VAYGPIWRLLK
+426 EGGPTLRLFK
-437 VPENV
+437 VPDNV
-442 SHLKIQFVPKNDAIT
+442 RNLKIQFVPKNDAIT
-457 DARGIYQLRDGY
+457 DARGIYQLKDGY
-469 KYYDFVDSIGLHS
+469 KYYSFVDSIGLHS

-509 KNNGNF
+509 KNNGNS
-515 GASFNTDDFVYKIQL
+515 GASLDTDEFVYKIQL

-546 SGNSGVDIND
+546 SNNSGVDVND

-565 RIITIKS
+565 RVITIKS
-572 TGGGTGNS
+572 TGGGTTNS

-610 DTLTYKTYSQDFIN
+610 DTLTYKTYTQDFIN
-624 SPAESHTVSTNPYTI
+624 SAAESHTVSTNPYTI

-673 RRAQTILDENRN
+673 KRAQTILAENRN

-698 DSLANQMQH
+698 DTLTNQMQH

-720 RKVDDMEDLVN
+720 QKADQMEDLVN

-744 IQVIEEHKNE
+744 IQVIEEHKGN
-754 IIGNIGDQTTDDGV
+754 IIGDIGDQTTDDGV

-793 QAIRD
+793 KAIRD
-798 KAAKQREIINHTP
+798 KATKQREIINATP
-811 DATQDEIQDA
+811 DATEDEIQDA
-821 LNQLTTDETD
+821 INQLATDETD

-856 GAVAPQVT
+856 GSVVPQVT

-916 TTNDDVDTAKG
+916 TTNADVDNAKG

-975 IEKVNAAVAVANT
+975 IDKVNAAVTAANT

-994 TNADVEQV
+994 TNAEVEQV

-1011 AIEPATKVKTDAKNA
+1011 AITPATKVKTDAKNA
-1026 IDQSAETQHNAI
+1026 IDKSAETQHNTI

-1102 AVNEKA
+1102 VVNDKA

-1137 NRALND
+1137 NRALTD

-1175 TATGVLTDLATAKKQ
+1175 TATGVLNDLATAKKQ

-1204 VALNQVDQDLAT
+1204 VALNQVDQELAT

-1251 PAALAQT
+1251 PAALAQI
-1258 NQHYSAKLVEINAT
+1258 NQHYNAKLAEINAT
-1272 PDATDDEKNAAINT
+1272 PDATNDEKNAAINT

-1382 QVDATTNQAINA
+1382 QVDTTTNQALNA

-1435 VALQALAKEKEKALA
+1435 VASQALAKEKEKALA

-1471 IKIIQPETKI
+1471 IKIIQPETKV

-1493 NELRAQINQD
+1493 NELRAKINQD

-1511 QAALDKINDLVA
+1511 QVALDKINEFVNQ
-1523 KAMTNIT
+1523 AMTDIT
-1530 NDRTNQQVN
+1530 NNRTNQQV
-1539 DSTNQALDDI
+1539 DDTTSQALDSI
-1549 ALVTPDHIVRA
+1549 ALVAPEHIVRA

-1567 QQYEAKKHEIE
+1567 QQYEAKKQEIE

-1590 ALNQLANNEKRAL
+1590 ALNQLANNKKLAL
-1603 QNINQAIANNDVKR
+1603 QNINQAVTNNDVKR
-1617 VESNGIATLKGV
+1617 VETNGIATLKGV
-1629 EPHIVVKPEAQEAI
+1629 QPHIVIKPEAQQAI
-1643 KASADNQVESIKD
+1643 KASAENQVESIKD
-1656 TPHATTDELDEAN
+1656 TPHATVDELDEAN
-1669 QQINDTLK
+1669 QLIRDTLK
-1677 QGQQD
+1677 QAQQE
-1682 IDNTTQDAAVN
+1682 IENTNQDAAVT

-1712 KRAALDNIDESNNNQ
+1712 KRAALDSIEENNKNQ

-1735 DTTQDERNV
+1735 DTTQDERDV
-1744 AIAALNKIVNAIKND
+1744 AIDTLNKIVNTIKND

-1769 DQTEADGNNN
+1769 DRTETDGNDN

-1793 RQSVSAKAE
+1793 RQSVGVKAE

-1845 VNQNSIDAQN
+1845 VNQDSIDAQN

-1890 ATDEEQNAA
+1890 ATDEEQNIA
-1899 IVQVEKELIKAKQQ
+1899 IAQVEKELIKAKQQ
-1913 IAGAVTN
+1913 IASAVTN

-1928 DGKNEIREIEP
+1928 DEKNEIREIEP
-1939 VINKKATAREQLT
+1939 VISRKASAREQLT

-1962 EANVQA
+1962 EANIQA

-1998 QVDKTATLNLQTI
+1998 QVDKTASLNLQTI

-2034 VTHLVQNYRKVS
+2034 VTALVQNYRKVS

-2081 KRFNVALG
+2081 KRFNVALS

-2123 QLAKVKALI
+2123 QLAKVKVLI
-2132 DQYVADGNRMVD
+2132 DQYVADGNRMID

-2149 NDIKKDT
+2149 NDIKQHT
-2156 QLIIDEILAI
+2156 QFIVDEILAI
-2166 KLPAEVI
+2166 KLPAEAMKV
-2173 KASPK
+2173 SPK
-2178 VGQPAPKVCTPI
+2178 VIQPAPKVCTPI
-2190 KKEDK
+2190 KKE
-2195 QEVRKVVKELPNTGS
+2195 ETHESRKVEKELPNTGS

-2219 LALITGAALLAR
+2219 FALITGAALLAR
-2231 RRSKKEKES
+2231 RRTKNEKES

>member
-37 ALTTDHNVQ
+37 ALTTDNNVQ
-46 GGSNQALPGNSQNT
+46 SDTNQATPVNSQ
-60 NADTNR
+60 DTNVANNR
-66 DIVNDSQNTPNA
+66 GLANSAQNTPNQS
-78 HATDNTSTN
+78 ATTNQSTN
-87 QALTNHQNVDVANQ
+87 QALVNHNNGSIANQ
-101 VGPAPIQ
+101 ATPAPIQ
-108 PSASPAQNNNN
+108 PSASPAQNNNH
-119 SNANSTATE
+119 SDANSTATE
-128 PAANTNNNLA
+128 TVSNANNNDVV
-138 SNNNTLNVPN
+138 SNNTTLNVPN
-148 NTDNNDSARHLTL
+148 RTNENGSGGHLTL

-173 KPELVAIAEEAS
+173 KPELVAIAEQAS
-185 NRPKKRSRRAAPTDP
+185 NRPKKRSRRAAPADP
-200 NATPADPTATP
+200 NATPADPA
-211 ADPTAGNGSAPV
+211 AAAAGNGGAPV

-236 ANNIGQNAP
+236 ANNAGQNAP
-245 NEVLSFDDNNI
+245 NEVLSFDDNGI

-261 RSVPTVTVVD
+261 RSVPSVTVVD
-271 NLPGYTLIN
+271 NLPGFTLIN

-316 IRGNDTNDH
+316 IKGNDTNDH
-325 GDFNGIEKTLTV
+325 GDFNGIEK
-337 NPNSELIFEFNTM
+337 S
-350 TTKNYQAQGNV
+350 
-361 IALGR
+361 
-366 IRGNDTNDHGDFNG
+366 
-380 IEKTLTVNPNSE
+380 LTVNPNSE

-407 MTNLIIKNADNDT
+407 VTNLIIKNADNDT
-420 VIGEKV
+420 VIAEKS
-426 VAYGPIWRLLK
+426 VAYGPIWRLFK
-437 VPENV
+437 VPDNV

-515 GASFNTDDFVYKIQL
+515 GASFNTDDFVYKVQL

-546 SGNSGVDIND
+546 SSNSGVDMND
-556 MNVTYDAAN
+556 FNVTYDAAN
-565 RIITIKS
+565 RVITIKS
-572 TGGGTGNS
+572 TGGGSGNS

-610 DTLTYKTYSQDFIN
+610 DTLTYKTYTQDFIN

-667 IFNDLK
+667 IFNGLK

-698 DSLANQMQH
+698 DSLTNQMQH

-720 RKVDDMEDLVN
+720 KKVDQMEDLVN

-754 IIGNIGDQTTDDGV
+754 IIGDIGDQTTDAGV

-793 QAIRD
+793 KAIRD
-798 KAAKQREIINHTP
+798 KATKQREIINATP
-811 DATQDEIQDA
+811 DATEDEIQDA
-821 LNQLTTDETD
+821 INQLATDETD

-856 GAVAPQVT
+856 GAVVPQVT
-864 HKQAARDAINQ
+864 HKKAARDAINQ

-885 SNREATQEEKN
+885 SNREATQEEKD

-916 TTNDDVDTAKG
+916 TTNADVDNAKG

-975 IEKVNAAVAVANT
+975 IDKVNAAVTAANT

-994 TNADVEQV
+994 TNANVEQV

-1011 AIEPATKVKTDAKNA
+1011 AITPATKVKTDAKNA
-1026 IDQSAETQHNAI
+1026 IDKSAETQHNTI
-1038 FNNNDAT
+1038 FNNDAT

-1102 AVNEKA
+1102 AVNDKA

-1137 NRALND
+1137 NRALTD

-1175 TATGVLTDLATAKKQ
+1175 TATGVLNDLATAKKQ

-1204 VALNQVDQDLAT
+1204 VALNQVDQELAT

-1251 PAALAQT
+1251 PAALAQI
-1258 NQHYSAKLVEINAT
+1258 NQHYNAKLAEINAT
-1272 PDATDDEKNAAINT
+1272 PDATNDEKNAAINT

-1382 QVDATTNQAINA
+1382 QVDATTNQAVNA

-1435 VALQALAKEKEKALA
+1435 VASQALTKEKEKALA

-1471 IKIIQPETKI
+1471 IKIIQPETKV

-1493 NELRAQINQD
+1493 NELRAKINQD

-1511 QAALDKINDLVA
+1511 QVALDKINEFVNQ
-1523 KAMTNIT
+1523 AMTDIT
-1530 NDRTNQQVN
+1530 NNRTNQQV
-1539 DSTNQALDDI
+1539 DDTTSQALDSI
-1549 ALVTPDHIVRA
+1549 ALVTPEHIVRA
-1560 AARDAVK
+1560 GARDAVK
-1567 QQYEAKKHEIE
+1567 QQYEAKKQEIE

-1590 ALNQLANNEKRAL
+1590 ALNQLANNEKLAL
-1603 QNINQAIANNDVKR
+1603 QNINQAVTNNDVKR
-1617 VESNGIATLKGV
+1617 VETNGIATLKGV
-1629 EPHIVVKPEAQEAI
+1629 QPHIVIKPEEQQAI
-1643 KASADNQVESIKD
+1643 KASAENQVESIKD
-1656 TPHATTDELDEAN
+1656 TPHATVDELDEAN
-1669 QQINDTLK
+1669 QLISDTLK
-1677 QGQQD
+1677 KAQQE
-1682 IDNTTQDAAVN
+1682 IENTNQDAAVT

-1712 KRAALDNIDESNNNQ
+1712 KRAALDSIEENNKNQ

-1735 DTTQDERNV
+1735 DTTQDERDV
-1744 AIAALNKIVNAIKND
+1744 AIDTLNKIVNTIKND

-1769 DQTEADGNNN
+1769 DRTETDGNDN

-1793 RQSVSAKAE
+1793 RQSVGVKAE

-1845 VNQNSIDAQN
+1845 VNQDSINAQN

-1899 IVQVEKELIKAKQQ
+1899 IAQVEKELIKAKQQ
-1913 IAGAVTN
+1913 IASAVTN

-1928 DGKNEIREIEP
+1928 DEKNEIREIEP
-1939 VINKKATAREQLT
+1939 VINRKASAREQLT

-1962 EANVQA
+1962 EANIQA

-1998 QVDKTATLNLQTI
+1998 QVDKTASLNLQTI

-2034 VTHLVQNYRKVS
+2034 VTALVQNYRKVS

-2081 KRFNVALG
+2081 KRFNVALS

-2123 QLAKVKALI
+2123 QLAKVKVLI
-2132 DQYVADGNRMVD
+2132 DQYVADGNRMID

-2149 NDIKKDT
+2149 NDIKQHT
-2156 QLIIDEILAI
+2156 QFIVDEILAI
-2166 KLPAEVI
+2166 KLPAEATKV
-2173 KASPK
+2173 SPK
-2178 VGQPAPKVCTPI
+2178 VIQSAPKVCTPI
-2190 KKEDK
+2190 IKE
-2195 QEVRKVVKELPNTGS
+2195 ETHESRKVEKELPNTSS
-2210 EEMDLPLKE
+2210 EGMDLPLKE
-2219 LALITGAALLAR
+2219 FALITGAALLAR
-2231 RRSKKEKES
+2231 RRTKNEKES

>member
-46 GGSNQALPGNSQNT
+46 GGSNQALPGNSPNT

-66 DIVNDSQNTPNA
+66 DIVNGSQNTPNA

-87 QALTNHQNVDVANQ
+87 QALTNHQNVGVANQ
-101 VGPAPIQ
+101 VAPAPIQ
-108 PSASPAQNNNN
+108 PSTSSASNNNH
-119 SNANSTATE
+119 SDANSTATE

-185 NRPKKRSRRAAPTDP
+185 NRPKKRSRRAAPADP
-200 NATPADPTATP
+200 NATP

-223 AITAPYTPTTDPN
+223 AITAPFTPTTDPN

-245 NEVLSFDDNNI
+245 NEVLTFDDNNI

-316 IRGNDTNDH
+316 IKGNDTNDH
-325 GDFNGIEKTLTV
+325 GG
-337 NPNSELIFEFNTM
+337 
-350 TTKNYQAQGNV
+350 
-361 IALGR
+361 
-366 IRGNDTNDHGDFNG
+366 FNG

-610 DTLTYKTYSQDFIN
+610 DILTYKTYTQDFIN

-667 IFNDLK
+667 IFNELK

-698 DSLANQMQH
+698 DSLVNQMQH

-798 KAAKQREIINHTP
+798 KAAKQREIINNTP

-975 IEKVNAAVAVANT
+975 IEKVNAAVAAANT

-1102 AVNEKA
+1102 AVNDKA

-1190 EINQNTNATTEEKQ
+1190 EINQNTNATDEEKQ

-1251 PAALAQT
+1251 PTALAQI
-1258 NQHYSAKLVEINAT
+1258 NQHYNAKLAEINAT

-1394 IDNVEAEVVIK
+1394 IDNVEAKVVIK

-1435 VALQALAKEKEKALA
+1435 VALLALAKEKEKALA

-1471 IKIIQPETKI
+1471 IKIIQPETKV

-1560 AARDAVK
+1560 TARDAVK

-1603 QNINQAIANNDVKR
+1603 QNIDQAIANNDVKR

-1817 ERLAAKHLVEQALNQ
+1817 ERLADKHLVEQALNQ

-1913 IAGAVTN
+1913 IASAVTN

-1952 TLFNDKKQAI
+1952 TLFNDKKLAI

-1998 QVDKTATLNLQTI
+1998 QVDKTASLNLQTI

-2132 DQYVADGNRMVD
+2132 DQYVADGIRMID

-2149 NDIKKDT
+2149 NDIKQHT
-2156 QLIIDEILAI
+2156 QFIVDEILAI
-2166 KLPAEVI
+2166 KLPAEATKVL
-2173 KASPK
+2173 PK
-2178 VGQPAPKVCTPI
+2178 VGQPAPKLCTSI
-2190 KKEDK
+2190 KKVDK

-2231 RRSKKEKES
+2231 RRNKNEKES

>member
-37 ALTTDHNVQ
+37 ALTTDNNVQ
-46 GGSNQALPGNSQNT
+46 SDTNQATPVNSQDKDVAN
-60 NADTNR
+60 NR
-66 DIVNDSQNTPNA
+66 GLANSAQNTPNQS
-78 HATDNTSTN
+78 ATTNQATN
-87 QALTNHQNVDVANQ
+87 QALVNHNNGSIVNQ
-101 VGPAPIQ
+101 ATPTSVQ
-108 PSASPAQNNNN
+108 SSTPSAQNNNHTDGN
-119 SNANSTATE
+119 TTATETVSNAN
-128 PAANTNNNLA
+128 NNDA
-138 SNNNTLNVPN
+138 VSNNTTLNVPN
-148 NTDNNDSARHLTL
+148 KTNENGSGGHLTL

-173 KPELVAIAEEAS
+173 KPELVAIAEPAS
-185 NRPKKRSRRAAPTDP
+185 NRPKKRSRRAAPADP
-200 NATPADPTATP
+200 NATPADPA
-211 ADPTAGNGSAPV
+211 AAAAGNGGAPV

-236 ANNIGQNAP
+236 ANNAGQNAP
-245 NEVLSFDDNNI
+245 NEVLSFDDNGI

-261 RSVPTVTVVD
+261 RSVPSVTVVD
-271 NLPGYTLIN
+271 NLPGFTLIN

-296 FDSGDAKNYQ
+296 FDSGDNKNYQ

-316 IRGNDTNDH
+316 INGTDTNDH

-350 TTKNYQAQGNV
+350 TTKNGQGATNV
-361 IALGR
+361 
-366 IRGNDTNDHGDFNG
+366 
-380 IEKTLTVNPNSE
+380 
-392 LIFEFNTMTTKNYQG
+392 
-407 MTNLIIKNADNDT
+407 IIKNADTNDT
-420 VIGEKV
+420 IAEKTV
-426 VAYGPIWRLLK
+426 EGGPTLRLFK
-437 VPENV
+437 VPDNV
-442 SHLKIQFVPKNDAIT
+442 RNLKIQFVSKNDAIT
-457 DARGIYQLRDGY
+457 DARGIYQLKDGY
-469 KYYDFVDSIGLHS
+469 KYYSFVDSIGLHS

-509 KNNGNF
+509 KNNGNS
-515 GASFNTDDFVYKIQL
+515 GASLDTDEFVYKIQL

-546 SGNSGVDIND
+546 SNNSGVDVND

-565 RIITIKS
+565 RVITIKS
-572 TGGGTGNS
+572 TGGGTTNS

-610 DTLTYKTYSQDFIN
+610 DTLTYKTYTQDFIN
-624 SPAESHTVSTNPYTI
+624 SAAESHTVSTNPYTI

-673 RRAQTILDENRN
+673 KRAQTILAENRN

-698 DSLANQMQH
+698 DTLTNQMQH

-720 RKVDDMEDLVN
+720 QKADQMEDLVN

-744 IQVIEEHKNE
+744 IQVIEEHKGN
-754 IIGNIGDQTTDDGV
+754 IIGDIGDQTTDDGV

-793 QAIRD
+793 KAIRD
-798 KAAKQREIINHTP
+798 KATKQREIINATP
-811 DATQDEIQDA
+811 DATEDEIQDA
-821 LNQLTTDETD
+821 INQLATDETD

-856 GAVAPQVT
+856 GAVVPQVT
-864 HKQAARDAINQ
+864 HKKAARDAINQ

-916 TTNDDVDTAKG
+916 TTNADVDNAKG

-975 IEKVNAAVAVANT
+975 IDKVNAAVTAANT

-1011 AIEPATKVKTDAKNA
+1011 AITPATKVKTDAKNA
-1026 IDQSAETQHNAI
+1026 IDKSAETQHNTI

-1074 EVAQAKDQGTQNI
+1074 EVAQAKDQGMQNI

-1102 AVNEKA
+1102 TVNEKA

-1125 KQEAINRVNTLK
+1125 KQEAIDRVNALK
-1137 NRALND
+1137 NRALTD

-1175 TATGVLTDLATAKKQ
+1175 TATGVLNDLATAKKQ

-1204 VALNQVDQDLAT
+1204 MALNQVDQDLAT
-1216 AINNINQADTNA
+1216 AINNINQADTNT

-1235 LGTKAIN
+1235 LGAQAIN

-1251 PAALAQT
+1251 PAALAQI
-1258 NQHYSAKLVEINAT
+1258 NQHYNAKLAEINAT

-1297 IKQANTN
+1297 VKQANTN
-1304 AEVDQAATVAENN
+1304 NEVDQAATTAENN

-1382 QVDATTNQAINA
+1382 QVDTTTNQALNA

-1435 VALQALAKEKEKALA
+1435 VASQALAKEKEKALA

-1471 IKIIQPETKI
+1471 IKIIQPETKV

-1493 NELRAQINQD
+1493 NELRAKINQD

-1511 QAALDKINDLVA
+1511 QVALDKINEFVNQ
-1523 KAMTNIT
+1523 AMTDIT
-1530 NDRTNQQVN
+1530 NNRTNQQV
-1539 DSTNQALDDI
+1539 DDTTSQALDSI
-1549 ALVTPDHIVRA
+1549 ALVAPEHIVRA

-1567 QQYEAKKHEIE
+1567 QQYEAKKQEIE

-1590 ALNQLANNEKRAL
+1590 ALNQLANNEKLAL
-1603 QNINQAIANNDVKR
+1603 QNINQAVTNNDVKR
-1617 VESNGIATLKGV
+1617 VETNGIATLKGV
-1629 EPHIVVKPEAQEAI
+1629 QPHIVIKPEAQQAI
-1643 KASADNQVESIKD
+1643 KASAENQVESIKD
-1656 TPHATTDELDEAN
+1656 TPHATVDELDEAN
-1669 QQINDTLK
+1669 QLISDTLK
-1677 QGQQD
+1677 QAQQE
-1682 IDNTTQDAAVN
+1682 IENTNQDAAVT

-1712 KRAALDNIDESNNNQ
+1712 KRAALDSIEENNKNQ

-1735 DTTQDERNV
+1735 DTTQDERDV
-1744 AIAALNKIVNAIKND
+1744 AIDTLNKIVNTIKND

-1769 DQTEADGNNN
+1769 DRTETDGNDN

-1793 RQSVSAKAE
+1793 RQSVGVKAE

-1845 VNQNSIDAQN
+1845 VNQDSINAQN

-1890 ATDEEQNAA
+1890 ATDEEQNIA
-1899 IVQVEKELIKAKQQ
+1899 IAQVEKELIKAKQQ
-1913 IAGAVTN
+1913 IASAVTN

-1928 DGKNEIREIEP
+1928 DEKNEIREIEP
-1939 VINKKATAREQLT
+1939 VINRKASAREQLT

-1962 EANVQA
+1962 EANFQA

-1998 QVDKTATLNLQTI
+1998 QVDKTASLNLQTI

-2034 VTHLVQNYRKVS
+2034 VTALVQNYRKVS

-2057 TALKLQMDEELKTA
+2057 TALKLQMDEELKTV

-2132 DQYVADGNRMVD
+2132 DQYVADGNRMID

-2149 NDIKKDT
+2149 NDIKQHT
-2156 QLIIDEILAI
+2156 QFIVDEILAI
-2166 KLPAEVI
+2166 KLPAEAMKV
-2173 KASPK
+2173 SPK
-2178 VGQPAPKVCTPI
+2178 VIQPAPKVCTPI
-2190 KKEDK
+2190 KKE
-2195 QEVRKVVKELPNTGS
+2195 ETHESRKVEKELPNTGS
-2210 EEMDLPLKE
+2210 EGMDLPLKE
-2219 LALITGAALLAR
+2219 FALITGAALLAR
-2231 RRSKKEKES
+2231 RRTKNEKES

>member
-37 ALTTDHNVQ
+37 ALTTDNNVQ
-46 GGSNQALPGNSQNT
+46 SDTNQATPVNSQ
-60 NADTNR
+60 DTNVANNR
-66 DIVNDSQNTPNA
+66 GLANSAQNTPNQS
-78 HATDNTSTN
+78 ATTNQSTN
-87 QALTNHQNVDVANQ
+87 QALVNHNNGSIANQ
-101 VGPAPIQ
+101 ATPTSVQ
-108 PSASPAQNNNN
+108 SSTPSAQNNNHTDGN
-119 SNANSTATE
+119 TTATETVSNAN
-128 PAANTNNNLA
+128 NKDVV
-138 SNNNTLNVPN
+138 SNNTTLNVPN
-148 NTDNNDSARHLTL
+148 KTNENGSGGHLTL

-173 KPELVAIAEEAS
+173 KPELVAIAEQAS
-185 NRPKKRSRRAAPTDP
+185 NRPKKRSRRAAPADP
-200 NATPADPTATP
+200 NATPADPA
-211 ADPTAGNGSAPV
+211 AAAAGNGGAPV

-236 ANNIGQNAP
+236 ANNAGQNAP
-245 NEVLSFDDNNI
+245 NEVLSFDDNGI

-261 RSVPTVTVVD
+261 RSVPSVTVVD
-271 NLPGYTLIN
+271 NLPGFTLIN

-316 IRGNDTNDH
+316 IKGNDTNDH
-325 GDFNGIEKTLTV
+325 GDFNGIEK
-337 NPNSELIFEFNTM
+337 S
-350 TTKNYQAQGNV
+350 
-361 IALGR
+361 
-366 IRGNDTNDHGDFNG
+366 
-380 IEKTLTVNPNSE
+380 LTVNPNSE

-407 MTNLIIKNADNDT
+407 VTNLIIKNADNDT
-420 VIGEKV
+420 VIAEKS
-426 VAYGPIWRLLK
+426 VAYGPIWRLFK

-515 GASFNTDDFVYKIQL
+515 GASFNTDDFVYKVQL

-546 SGNSGVDIND
+546 SSNSGVDMND
-556 MNVTYDAAN
+556 FNVTYDAAN
-565 RIITIKS
+565 RVITIKS
-572 TGGGTGNS
+572 TGGGSGNS

-610 DTLTYKTYSQDFIN
+610 DTLTYKTYTQDFIN

-698 DSLANQMQH
+698 DSLTNQMQH

-720 RKVDDMEDLVN
+720 KKVDQMEDLVN

-793 QAIRD
+793 KATRD
-798 KAAKQREIINHTP
+798 KATKQREIINATP
-811 DATQDEIQDA
+811 DATEDEIQDA
-821 LNQLTTDETD
+821 LNQLATDETD

-841 NADVETAKNNGINTI
+841 NADVEIAKNNGINTI
-856 GAVAPQVT
+856 GAVVPQVT

-916 TTNDDVDTAKG
+916 TTNADVDNAKG

-975 IEKVNAAVAVANT
+975 IDKVNAAVTAANT

-1011 AIEPATKVKTDAKNA
+1011 AITPATKVKTDAKNA
-1026 IDQSAETQHNAI
+1026 IDKSAETQHNTI

-1102 AVNEKA
+1102 AVNDKA

-1137 NRALND
+1137 NRALTD

-1175 TATGVLTDLATAKKQ
+1175 TATGVLNDLATAKKQ

-1204 VALNQVDQDLAT
+1204 VALNQVDQELAT

-1251 PAALAQT
+1251 PAALAQI
-1258 NQHYSAKLVEINAT
+1258 NQHYNAKLAEINAT
-1272 PDATDDEKNAAINT
+1272 PDATNDEKNAAINT

-1367 KDQAFNQI
+1367 KDQAINQI

-1382 QVDATTNQAINA
+1382 QVDTTTNQAVNA

-1405 PKAIADIE
+1405 PTAIADIE

-1435 VALQALAKEKEKALA
+1435 VASQALAKEKEKALA

-1471 IKIIQPETKI
+1471 IKIIQPETKV

-1493 NELRAQINQD
+1493 NELRAKINQD

-1511 QAALDKINDLVA
+1511 QVALDKINEFVNQ
-1523 KAMTNIT
+1523 AMTDIT
-1530 NDRTNQQVN
+1530 NNRTNQQV
-1539 DSTNQALDDI
+1539 DDTTSQALDSI
-1549 ALVTPDHIVRA
+1549 ALVAPEHIVRA

-1567 QQYEAKKHEIE
+1567 QQYEAKKQEIE

-1590 ALNQLANNEKRAL
+1590 ALNQLANNEKLAL
-1603 QNINQAIANNDVKR
+1603 QNINQAVTNNDVKR
-1617 VESNGIATLKGV
+1617 VETNGIATLKGV
-1629 EPHIVVKPEAQEAI
+1629 QPHIVIKPEAQQAI
-1643 KASADNQVESIKD
+1643 KATAENQVESIKD
-1656 TPHATTDELDEAN
+1656 TPHATVDELDEAN
-1669 QQINDTLK
+1669 QLISDTLK
-1677 QGQQD
+1677 QAQQE
-1682 IDNTTQDAAVN
+1682 IENTNQDAAVT

-1712 KRAALDNIDESNNNQ
+1712 KRAALDSIEENNKNQ

-1735 DTTQDERNV
+1735 DTTQDERDV
-1744 AIAALNKIVNAIKND
+1744 AIDTLNKIVNTIKND

-1769 DQTEADGNNN
+1769 DRTETDGNDN

-1793 RQSVSAKAE
+1793 RQSVGVKAE

-1845 VNQNSIDAQN
+1845 VNQDSIDAQN

-1890 ATDEEQNAA
+1890 ATDEEQNIA
-1899 IVQVEKELIKAKQQ
+1899 IAQVEKELIKAKQQ
-1913 IAGAVTN
+1913 IASAVTN

-1928 DGKNEIREIEP
+1928 DEKNEIREIEP
-1939 VINKKATAREQLT
+1939 VINRKASAREQLT

-1962 EANVQA
+1962 EANIQA

-1998 QVDKTATLNLQTI
+1998 QVDKTASLNLQTI

-2034 VTHLVQNYRKVS
+2034 VTALVQNYRKVS
-2046 DRNKADALKAI
+2046 NRNKADALKAI

-2081 KRFNVALG
+2081 KRFNVALS

-2123 QLAKVKALI
+2123 QLAKVKVLI
-2132 DQYVADGNRMVD
+2132 DQYVADGNRMID

-2149 NDIKKDT
+2149 NDIKQHT
-2156 QLIIDEILAI
+2156 QFIVDEILAI
-2166 KLPAEVI
+2166 KLPAEATKV
-2173 KASPK
+2173 SPK
-2178 VGQPAPKVCTPI
+2178 EIQPAPKVCTPI
-2190 KKEDK
+2190 KKE
-2195 QEVRKVVKELPNTGS
+2195 ETHESRKVEKELPNTGS
-2210 EEMDLPLKE
+2210 EGMDLPLKE
-2219 LALITGAALLAR
+2219 FALITGAALLAR
-2231 RRSKKEKES
+2231 RRTKNEKES

>member
-46 GGSNQALPGNSQNT
+46 GGSNQALPGNSPNT

-66 DIVNDSQNTPNA
+66 DIVNGSQNTPNA

-87 QALTNHQNVDVANQ
+87 QALTNHQNVGVANQ
-101 VGPAPIQ
+101 VAPAPIQ
-108 PSASPAQNNNN
+108 PSTSSASNNNH
-119 SNANSTATE
+119 SDANSTATE

-185 NRPKKRSRRAAPTDP
+185 NRPKKRSRRAAPADP
-200 NATPADPTATP
+200 NATP

-223 AITAPYTPTTDPN
+223 AITAPFTPTTDPN

-245 NEVLSFDDNNI
+245 NEVLTFDDNNI

-316 IRGNDTNDH
+316 IKGNDTNDH
-325 GDFNGIEKTLTV
+325 GG
-337 NPNSELIFEFNTM
+337 
-350 TTKNYQAQGNV
+350 
-361 IALGR
+361 
-366 IRGNDTNDHGDFNG
+366 FNG

-610 DTLTYKTYSQDFIN
+610 DILTYKTYTQDFIN

-644 KDALQAEVDR
+644 KDVLQAEVDR

-667 IFNDLK
+667 IFNELK

-698 DSLANQMQH
+698 DSLVNQMQH

-780 GDTATPVVKPNAK
+780 GDTATPVVKTNAK

-798 KAAKQREIINHTP
+798 KAAKQREIINNTP

-975 IEKVNAAVAVANT
+975 IEKVNAAVAAANT

-1102 AVNEKA
+1102 AVNDKA

-1190 EINQNTNATTEEKQ
+1190 EINQNTNATDEEKQ

-1251 PAALAQT
+1251 PTALAQI
-1258 NQHYSAKLVEINAT
+1258 NQHYNAELAEINAT

-1394 IDNVEAEVVIK
+1394 IDNVEAKVVIK

-1435 VALQALAKEKEKALA
+1435 VALLALAKEKEKALA

-1471 IKIIQPETKI
+1471 IKIIQPETKV

-1560 AARDAVK
+1560 TARDAVK

-1603 QNINQAIANNDVKR
+1603 QNIDQAIANNDVKR

-1913 IAGAVTN
+1913 IASAVTN

-1952 TLFNDKKQAI
+1952 TLFNDKKLAI

-1998 QVDKTATLNLQTI
+1998 QVDKTASLNLQTI

-2132 DQYVADGNRMVD
+2132 DQYVADGIRMID

-2149 NDIKKDT
+2149 NDIKQHT
-2156 QLIIDEILAI
+2156 QFIVDEILAI
-2166 KLPAEVI
+2166 KLPAEATKVL
-2173 KASPK
+2173 PK
-2178 VGQPAPKVCTPI
+2178 VGQPAPKLCTSI
-2190 KKEDK
+2190 KKVDK

-2231 RRSKKEKES
+2231 RRNKNEKES

>member
-37 ALTTDHNVQ
+37 ALTTDNNVQ
-46 GGSNQALPGNSQNT
+46 SDTNQATPVNSQ
-60 NADTNR
+60 DTNVANNR
-66 DIVNDSQNTPNA
+66 GLANSAQNTPNQS
-78 HATDNTSTN
+78 ATTNQSTN
-87 QALTNHQNVDVANQ
+87 QALVNHNNGSIANQ
-101 VGPAPIQ
+101 ATPTSVQ
-108 PSASPAQNNNN
+108 SSTPSAQNNNHTDGN
-119 SNANSTATE
+119 TTATETVSNAN
-128 PAANTNNNLA
+128 NKDVV
-138 SNNNTLNVPN
+138 SNNTTLNVPN
-148 NTDNNDSARHLTL
+148 KTNENGSGGHLTL

-173 KPELVAIAEEAS
+173 KPELVAIAEQAS
-185 NRPKKRSRRAAPTDP
+185 NRPKKRSRRAAPADP
-200 NATPADPTATP
+200 NATPADPA
-211 ADPTAGNGSAPV
+211 AAAAGNGGAPV

-236 ANNIGQNAP
+236 ANNAGQNAP
-245 NEVLSFDDNNI
+245 NEVLSFDDNGI

-261 RSVPTVTVVD
+261 RSIPSVTVVD
-271 NLPGYTLIN
+271 NLPGFTLIN

-316 IRGNDTNDH
+316 IKGNDTNDH
-325 GDFNGIEKTLTV
+325 GDFNGIEK
-337 NPNSELIFEFNTM
+337 S
-350 TTKNYQAQGNV
+350 
-361 IALGR
+361 
-366 IRGNDTNDHGDFNG
+366 
-380 IEKTLTVNPNSE
+380 LTVNPNSE

-407 MTNLIIKNADNDT
+407 VTNLIIKNADNDT
-420 VIGEKV
+420 VIAEKS
-426 VAYGPIWRLLK
+426 VAYGPIWRLFK

-515 GASFNTDDFVYKIQL
+515 GASFNTDDFVYKGQL

-546 SGNSGVDIND
+546 SSNSGVDMND
-556 MNVTYDAAN
+556 FNVTYDAAN
-565 RIITIKS
+565 RVITIKS
-572 TGGGTGNS
+572 TGGGSGNS

-610 DTLTYKTYSQDFIN
+610 DTLTYKTYTQDFIN

-698 DSLANQMQH
+698 DSLTNQMQH

-720 RKVDDMEDLVN
+720 KKVDQMEDLVN

-793 QAIRD
+793 KAIRD
-798 KAAKQREIINHTP
+798 KATKQREIINATP
-811 DATQDEIQDA
+811 DATEDEIQDA
-821 LNQLTTDETD
+821 LNQLATDETD

-841 NADVETAKNNGINTI
+841 NADVEIAKNNGINTI
-856 GAVAPQVT
+856 GAVVPQVT

-916 TTNDDVDTAKG
+916 TTNADVDNAKG

-975 IEKVNAAVAVANT
+975 IDKVNAAVTAANT

-1011 AIEPATKVKTDAKNA
+1011 AITPATKVKTDAKNA
-1026 IDQSAETQHNAI
+1026 IDKSAETQHNTI

-1087 VVIQPATQVKTDARN
+1087 VVIQPATQVKMDARN
-1102 AVNEKA
+1102 AVNDKA

-1137 NRALND
+1137 NRALTD

-1175 TATGVLTDLATAKKQ
+1175 TATGVLNDLATAKKQ

-1204 VALNQVDQDLAT
+1204 VALNQVDQELAT

-1251 PAALAQT
+1251 PAALAQI
-1258 NQHYSAKLVEINAT
+1258 NQHYNAKLAEINAT
-1272 PDATDDEKNAAINT
+1272 PDATNDEKNAAINT

-1367 KDQAFNQI
+1367 KDQAINQI

-1382 QVDATTNQAINA
+1382 QVDTTTNQAVNA

-1435 VALQALAKEKEKALA
+1435 VASQALAKEKEKALA

-1471 IKIIQPETKI
+1471 IKIIQPETKV

-1493 NELRAQINQD
+1493 NELRAKINQD

-1511 QAALDKINDLVA
+1511 QVALDKINEFVNQ
-1523 KAMTNIT
+1523 AMTDIT
-1530 NDRTNQQVN
+1530 NNRTNQQV
-1539 DSTNQALDDI
+1539 DDTTSQALDSI
-1549 ALVTPDHIVRA
+1549 ALVAPEHIVRA

-1567 QQYEAKKHEIE
+1567 QQYEAKKQEIE

-1590 ALNQLANNEKRAL
+1590 ALNQLANNEKLAL
-1603 QNINQAIANNDVKR
+1603 QNINQAVTNNDVKR
-1617 VESNGIATLKGV
+1617 VETNGIATLKGV
-1629 EPHIVVKPEAQEAI
+1629 QPHIVIKPEAQQAI
-1643 KASADNQVESIKD
+1643 KATAENQVESIKD
-1656 TPHATTDELDEAN
+1656 TPHATVDELDEAN
-1669 QQINDTLK
+1669 QLISDTLK
-1677 QGQQD
+1677 QAQQE
-1682 IDNTTQDAAVN
+1682 IENTNQDAAVT

-1712 KRAALDNIDESNNNQ
+1712 KRAALDSIEENNKNQ

-1735 DTTQDERNV
+1735 DTTQDERDV
-1744 AIAALNKIVNAIKND
+1744 AIDTLNKIVNTIKND

-1769 DQTEADGNNN
+1769 DRTETDGNDN

-1793 RQSVSAKAE
+1793 RQSVGVKAE

-1845 VNQNSIDAQN
+1845 VNQDSIDAQN

-1890 ATDEEQNAA
+1890 ATDEEQNIA
-1899 IVQVEKELIKAKQQ
+1899 IAQVEKELIKAKQQ
-1913 IAGAVTN
+1913 IASAVTN

-1928 DGKNEIREIEP
+1928 DEKNEIREIEP
-1939 VINKKATAREQLT
+1939 VINRKASAREQLT

-1962 EANVQA
+1962 EANIQA

-1998 QVDKTATLNLQTI
+1998 QVDKTASLNLQTI

-2034 VTHLVQNYRKVS
+2034 VTALVQNYRKVS
-2046 DRNKADALKAI
+2046 NRNKADALKAI

-2081 KRFNVALG
+2081 KRFNVALS

-2123 QLAKVKALI
+2123 QLAKVKVLI
-2132 DQYVADGNRMVD
+2132 DQYVADGNRMID

-2149 NDIKKDT
+2149 NEIKQHT
-2156 QLIIDEILAI
+2156 QFIVDEILAI
-2166 KLPAEVI
+2166 KLPAEATKV
-2173 KASPK
+2173 SPK
-2178 VGQPAPKVCTPI
+2178 EIQPAPKVCTPI
-2190 KKEDK
+2190 KKE
-2195 QEVRKVVKELPNTGS
+2195 ETHESRKVEKELPNTGS
-2210 EEMDLPLKE
+2210 EGMDLPLKE
-2219 LALITGAALLAR
+2219 FALITGAALLAR
-2231 RRSKKEKES
+2231 RRTKNEKES

>member
-37 ALTTDHNVQ
+37 ALTTDNNVQ
-46 GGSNQALPGNSQNT
+46 SDTNQATPVNSQ
-60 NADTNR
+60 DTNVANNR
-66 DIVNDSQNTPNA
+66 GLANSAQNTPNQS
-78 HATDNTSTN
+78 ATTNQSTN
-87 QALTNHQNVDVANQ
+87 QALVNHNNGSIANQ
-101 VGPAPIQ
+101 ATPTSVQ
-108 PSASPAQNNNN
+108 SSTPSAQNNNHTDGN
-119 SNANSTATE
+119 TTATETVSNAN
-128 PAANTNNNLA
+128 NKDVV
-138 SNNNTLNVPN
+138 SNNTTLNVPN
-148 NTDNNDSARHLTL
+148 KTNENGSGGHLTL

-173 KPELVAIAEEAS
+173 KPELVAIAEQAS
-185 NRPKKRSRRAAPTDP
+185 NRPKKRSRRAAPADP
-200 NATPADPTATP
+200 NATPADPA
-211 ADPTAGNGSAPV
+211 AAAAGNGGAPV

-236 ANNIGQNAP
+236 ANNAGQNAP
-245 NEVLSFDDNNI
+245 NEVLSFDDNGI

-261 RSVPTVTVVD
+261 RSVPSVTVVD
-271 NLPGYTLIN
+271 NLPGFTLIN

-316 IRGNDTNDH
+316 IKGNDTNDH
-325 GDFNGIEKTLTV
+325 GDFNGIEK
-337 NPNSELIFEFNTM
+337 S
-350 TTKNYQAQGNV
+350 
-361 IALGR
+361 
-366 IRGNDTNDHGDFNG
+366 
-380 IEKTLTVNPNSE
+380 LTVNPNSE

-407 MTNLIIKNADNDT
+407 VTNLIIKNADNDT
-420 VIGEKV
+420 VIAEKS
-426 VAYGPIWRLLK
+426 VAYGPIWRLFK

-515 GASFNTDDFVYKIQL
+515 GASFNTDDFVYKVQL

-546 SGNSGVDIND
+546 SSNSGVDMND
-556 MNVTYDAAN
+556 FNVTYDAAN
-565 RIITIKS
+565 RVITIKS
-572 TGGGTGNS
+572 TGGGSGNS

-610 DTLTYKTYSQDFIN
+610 DTLTYKTYTQDFIN

-698 DSLANQMQH
+698 DSLTNQMQH

-720 RKVDDMEDLVN
+720 KKVDQMEDLVN

-793 QAIRD
+793 KAIRD
-798 KAAKQREIINHTP
+798 KATKQREIINATP
-811 DATQDEIQDA
+811 DATEDEIQDA
-821 LNQLTTDETD
+821 LNQLATDETD

-841 NADVETAKNNGINTI
+841 NADVEIAKNNGINTI
-856 GAVAPQVT
+856 GAVVPQVT

-916 TTNDDVDTAKG
+916 TTNADVDNAKG

-975 IEKVNAAVAVANT
+975 IDKVNAAVTAANT

-1011 AIEPATKVKTDAKNA
+1011 AITPATKVKTDAKNA
-1026 IDQSAETQHNAI
+1026 IDKSAETQHNTI

-1087 VVIQPATQVKTDARN
+1087 VVIQPAIQVKTDARN
-1102 AVNEKA
+1102 AVNDKA

-1137 NRALND
+1137 NRALTD

-1175 TATGVLTDLATAKKQ
+1175 TATGVLNDLATAKKQ

-1204 VALNQVDQDLAT
+1204 VALNQVDQELAT

-1251 PAALAQT
+1251 PAALAQI
-1258 NQHYSAKLVEINAT
+1258 NQHYNAKLAEINAT
-1272 PDATDDEKNAAINT
+1272 PDATNDEKNAAINT

-1367 KDQAFNQI
+1367 KDQAINQI

-1382 QVDATTNQAINA
+1382 QVDTTTNQAVNA

-1435 VALQALAKEKEKALA
+1435 VASQALAKEKEKALA

-1471 IKIIQPETKI
+1471 IKIIQPETKV

-1493 NELRAQINQD
+1493 NELRAKINQD

-1511 QAALDKINDLVA
+1511 QVALDKINEFVNQ
-1523 KAMTNIT
+1523 AMTDIT
-1530 NDRTNQQVN
+1530 NNRTNQQV
-1539 DSTNQALDDI
+1539 DDTTSQALDSI
-1549 ALVTPDHIVRA
+1549 ALVAPEHIVRA

-1567 QQYEAKKHEIE
+1567 QQYEAKKQEIE

-1590 ALNQLANNEKRAL
+1590 ALNQLANNEKLAL
-1603 QNINQAIANNDVKR
+1603 QNINQAVTNNDVKR
-1617 VESNGIATLKGV
+1617 VETNGIATLKGV
-1629 EPHIVVKPEAQEAI
+1629 QPHIVIKPEAQQAI
-1643 KASADNQVESIKD
+1643 KATAENQVESIKD
-1656 TPHATTDELDEAN
+1656 TPHATVDELDEAN
-1669 QQINDTLK
+1669 QLISDTLK
-1677 QGQQD
+1677 QAQQE
-1682 IDNTTQDAAVN
+1682 IENTNQDAAVT

-1712 KRAALDNIDESNNNQ
+1712 KRAALDSIEENNKNQ

-1735 DTTQDERNV
+1735 DTTQDERDV
-1744 AIAALNKIVNAIKND
+1744 AIDTLNKIVNTIKND

-1769 DQTEADGNNN
+1769 DRTETDGNDN

-1793 RQSVSAKAE
+1793 RQSVGVKAE

-1845 VNQNSIDAQN
+1845 VNQDSIDAQN

-1890 ATDEEQNAA
+1890 ATDEEQNIA
-1899 IVQVEKELIKAKQQ
+1899 IAQVEKELIKAKQQ
-1913 IAGAVTN
+1913 IASAVTN

-1928 DGKNEIREIEP
+1928 DEKNEIREIEP
-1939 VINKKATAREQLT
+1939 VINRKASAREQLT

-1962 EANVQA
+1962 EANIQA

-1998 QVDKTATLNLQTI
+1998 QVDKTASLNLQTI

-2034 VTHLVQNYRKVS
+2034 VTALVQNYRKVS
-2046 DRNKADALKAI
+2046 NRNKADALKAI

-2081 KRFNVALG
+2081 KRFNVALS

-2123 QLAKVKALI
+2123 QLAKVKVLI
-2132 DQYVADGNRMVD
+2132 DQYVADGNRMID

-2149 NDIKKDT
+2149 NDIKQHT
-2156 QLIIDEILAI
+2156 QFIVDEILAI
-2166 KLPAEVI
+2166 KLPAEATKV
-2173 KASPK
+2173 SPK
-2178 VGQPAPKVCTPI
+2178 EIQPAPKVCTPI
-2190 KKEDK
+2190 KKE
-2195 QEVRKVVKELPNTGS
+2195 ETHESRKVEKELPNTGS
-2210 EEMDLPLKE
+2210 EGMDLPLKE
-2219 LALITGAALLAR
+2219 FALITGAALLAR
-2231 RRSKKEKES
+2231 RRTKNEKES

>member
-37 ALTTDHNVQ
+37 ALTTDNNVQ
-46 GGSNQALPGNSQNT
+46 SDTNQATPVNSQ
-60 NADTNR
+60 DTNVANNR
-66 DIVNDSQNTPNA
+66 GLANSAQNTPNQS
-78 HATDNTSTN
+78 ATTNQSTN
-87 QALTNHQNVDVANQ
+87 QALVNHNNGSIANQ
-101 VGPAPIQ
+101 ATPTSVQ
-108 PSASPAQNNNN
+108 SSTPSAQNNNHTDGN
-119 SNANSTATE
+119 TTATETVSNAN
-128 PAANTNNNLA
+128 NKDVV
-138 SNNNTLNVPN
+138 SNNTTLNVPN
-148 NTDNNDSARHLTL
+148 KTNENGSGGHLTL

-173 KPELVAIAEEAS
+173 KPELVAIAEQAS
-185 NRPKKRSRRAAPTDP
+185 NRPKKRSRRAAPADP
-200 NATPADPTATP
+200 NATPADPA
-211 ADPTAGNGSAPV
+211 AAAAGNGGAPV

-236 ANNIGQNAP
+236 ANNAGQNAP
-245 NEVLSFDDNNI
+245 NEVLSFDDNGI

-261 RSVPTVTVVD
+261 RSVPSVTVVD
-271 NLPGYTLIN
+271 NLPGFTLIN

-316 IRGNDTNDH
+316 IKGNDTNDH
-325 GDFNGIEKTLTV
+325 GDFNGIEK
-337 NPNSELIFEFNTM
+337 S
-350 TTKNYQAQGNV
+350 
-361 IALGR
+361 
-366 IRGNDTNDHGDFNG
+366 
-380 IEKTLTVNPNSE
+380 LTVNPNSE

-407 MTNLIIKNADNDT
+407 VTNLIIKNADNDT
-420 VIGEKV
+420 VIAEKS
-426 VAYGPIWRLLK
+426 VAYGPIWRLFK

-515 GASFNTDDFVYKIQL
+515 GASFNTDDFVYKVQL

-546 SGNSGVDIND
+546 SSNSGVDMND
-556 MNVTYDAAN
+556 FNVTYDAAN
-565 RIITIKS
+565 RVITIKS
-572 TGGGTGNS
+572 TGGGSGNS

-610 DTLTYKTYSQDFIN
+610 DTLTYKTYTQDFIN

-698 DSLANQMQH
+698 DSLTNQMQH

-720 RKVDDMEDLVN
+720 KKVDQMEDLVN

-793 QAIRD
+793 KAIRD
-798 KAAKQREIINHTP
+798 KATKQREIINATP
-811 DATQDEIQDA
+811 DATEDEIQDA
-821 LNQLTTDETD
+821 LNQLATDETD

-841 NADVETAKNNGINTI
+841 NADVEIAKNNGINTI
-856 GAVAPQVT
+856 GAVVPQVT

-916 TTNDDVDTAKG
+916 TTNADVDNAKG

-975 IEKVNAAVAVANT
+975 IDKVNAAVTAANT

-1011 AIEPATKVKTDAKNA
+1011 AITPATKVKTDAKNA
-1026 IDQSAETQHNAI
+1026 IDKSAETQHNTI

-1102 AVNEKA
+1102 AVNDKA

-1137 NRALND
+1137 NRALTD

-1175 TATGVLTDLATAKKQ
+1175 TATGVLNDLATAKKQ

-1204 VALNQVDQDLAT
+1204 VALNQVDQELAT

-1251 PAALAQT
+1251 PAALAQI
-1258 NQHYSAKLVEINAT
+1258 NQHYNAKLAEINAT
-1272 PDATDDEKNAAINT
+1272 PDATNDEKNAAINT

-1367 KDQAFNQI
+1367 KDQAINQI

-1382 QVDATTNQAINA
+1382 QVDTTTNQAVNA

-1405 PKAIADIE
+1405 PTAIADIE

-1435 VALQALAKEKEKALA
+1435 VASQALAKEKEKALA

-1471 IKIIQPETKI
+1471 IKIIQPETKV

-1493 NELRAQINQD
+1493 NELRAKINQD

-1511 QAALDKINDLVA
+1511 QVALDKINEFVNQ
-1523 KAMTNIT
+1523 AMTDIT
-1530 NDRTNQQVN
+1530 NNRTNQQV
-1539 DSTNQALDDI
+1539 DDTTSQALDSI
-1549 ALVTPDHIVRA
+1549 ALVAPEHIVRA

-1567 QQYEAKKHEIE
+1567 QQYEAKKQEIE

-1590 ALNQLANNEKRAL
+1590 ALNQLANNEKLAL
-1603 QNINQAIANNDVKR
+1603 QNINQAVTNNDVKR
-1617 VESNGIATLKGV
+1617 VETNGIATL
-1629 EPHIVVKPEAQEAI
+1629 PHIVIKPEAQQAI
-1643 KASADNQVESIKD
+1643 KATAENQVESIKD
-1656 TPHATTDELDEAN
+1656 TPHATVDELDEAN
-1669 QQINDTLK
+1669 QLISDTLK
-1677 QGQQD
+1677 QAQQE
-1682 IDNTTQDAAVN
+1682 IENTNQDAAVT

-1712 KRAALDNIDESNNNQ
+1712 KRAALDSIEENNKNQ

-1735 DTTQDERNV
+1735 DTTQDERDV
-1744 AIAALNKIVNAIKND
+1744 AIDTLNKIVNTIKND

-1769 DQTEADGNNN
+1769 DRTETDGNDN

-1793 RQSVSAKAE
+1793 RQSVGVKAE

-1845 VNQNSIDAQN
+1845 VNQDSIDAQN

-1890 ATDEEQNAA
+1890 ATDEEQNIA
-1899 IVQVEKELIKAKQQ
+1899 IAQVEKELIKAKQQ
-1913 IAGAVTN
+1913 IASAVTN

-1928 DGKNEIREIEP
+1928 DEKNEIREIEP
-1939 VINKKATAREQLT
+1939 VINRKASAREQLT

-1962 EANVQA
+1962 EANIQA

-1998 QVDKTATLNLQTI
+1998 QVDKTASLNLQTI

-2034 VTHLVQNYRKVS
+2034 VTALVQNYRKVS
-2046 DRNKADALKAI
+2046 NRNKADALKAI

-2081 KRFNVALG
+2081 KRFNVALS

-2123 QLAKVKALI
+2123 QLAKVKVLI
-2132 DQYVADGNRMVD
+2132 DQYVADGNRMID

-2149 NDIKKDT
+2149 NDIKQHT
-2156 QLIIDEILAI
+2156 QFIVDEILAI
-2166 KLPAEVI
+2166 KLPAEATKV
-2173 KASPK
+2173 SPK
-2178 VGQPAPKVCTPI
+2178 EIQPAPKVCTPI
-2190 KKEDK
+2190 KKE
-2195 QEVRKVVKELPNTGS
+2195 ETHESRKVEKELPNTGS
-2210 EEMDLPLKE
+2210 EGMDLPLKE
-2219 LALITGAALLAR
+2219 FALITGAALLAR
-2231 RRSKKEKES
+2231 RRTKNEKES

>member
-296 FDSGDAKNYQ
+296 FDSGDA
-306 AQGNVIALGR
+306 
-316 IRGNDTNDH
+316 
-325 GDFNGIEKTLTV
+325 
-337 NPNSELIFEFNTM
+337 
-350 TTKNYQAQGNV
+350 KNYQAQGNV

-1143 IGVTST
+1143 IGVTS

-2081 KRFNVALG
+2081 KRFNVTLG

-2132 DQYVADGNRMVD
+2132 DQYVPDGNRMVD

>member
-37 ALTTDHNVQ
+37 ALTTDNNVQ
-46 GGSNQALPGNSQNT
+46 SDTNQATPVNSQDKDVAN
-60 NADTNR
+60 NR
-66 DIVNDSQNTPNA
+66 GLANSAQNTPNQS
-78 HATDNTSTN
+78 ATTNQATN
-87 QALTNHQNVDVANQ
+87 QALVNHNNGSIVNQ
-101 VGPAPIQ
+101 ATPTSVQ
-108 PSASPAQNNNN
+108 SSTPSAQNNNHTDGN
-119 SNANSTATE
+119 TTATETVSNAN
-128 PAANTNNNLA
+128 NNDVA
-138 SNNNTLNVPN
+138 SNNTTLNVPN
-148 NTDNNDSARHLTL
+148 KTNENGSGGHLTL

-173 KPELVAIAEEAS
+173 KPELVAIAEPAS
-185 NRPKKRSRRAAPTDP
+185 NRPKKRSRRAAPADP
-200 NATPADPTATP
+200 NATPADPGA
-211 ADPTAGNGSAPV
+211 AAAGNGGAPV

-236 ANNIGQNAP
+236 ANNAGQNAP
-245 NEVLSFDDNNI
+245 NEVLSFDDNSI

-261 RSVPTVTVVD
+261 RSVPSVTVVD
-271 NLPGYTLIN
+271 NLPGFTLIN
-280 GGKVGVF
+280 GGKVGVL

-296 FDSGDAKNYQ
+296 FEAGSNRTYQ
-306 AQGNVIALGR
+306 AQGNVLALGR
-316 IRGNDTNDH
+316 ISGTDASNH
-325 GDFNGIEKTLTV
+325 GDFNGIEKSLTV

-350 TTKNYQAQGNV
+350 PTKNGQGATNV
-361 IALGR
+361 
-366 IRGNDTNDHGDFNG
+366 
-380 IEKTLTVNPNSE
+380 
-392 LIFEFNTMTTKNYQG
+392 
-407 MTNLIIKNADNDT
+407 IIKNADTNDT
-420 VIGEKV
+420 IAEKTV
-426 VAYGPIWRLLK
+426 EGGPTLRLFK
-437 VPENV
+437 VPDNV
-442 SHLKIQFVPKNDAIT
+442 RNLKIQFVPKNDAIT
-457 DARGIYQLRDGY
+457 DARGIYQLKDGY
-469 KYYDFVDSIGLHS
+469 KYYSFVDSIGLHS

-509 KNNGNF
+509 KNNGNS
-515 GASFNTDDFVYKIQL
+515 GASLDTDEFVYKIQL

-546 SGNSGVDIND
+546 SNNSGVDVND

-565 RIITIKS
+565 RVITIKS
-572 TGGGTGNS
+572 TGGGTTNS

-610 DTLTYKTYSQDFIN
+610 DTLTYKTYTQDFIN
-624 SPAESHTVSTNPYTI
+624 SAAESHTVSTNPYTI

-673 RRAQTILDENRN
+673 KRAQTILAENRN

-698 DSLANQMQH
+698 DTLTNQMQH

-720 RKVDDMEDLVN
+720 QKADQMEDLVN

-744 IQVIEEHKNE
+744 IQVIEEHKGN
-754 IIGNIGDQTTDDGV
+754 IIGDIGDQTTDDGV

-793 QAIRD
+793 KAIRD
-798 KAAKQREIINHTP
+798 KATKQREIINATP
-811 DATQDEIQDA
+811 DATEDEIQDA
-821 LNQLTTDETD
+821 INQLATDETD

-856 GAVAPQVT
+856 GSVVPQVT

-916 TTNDDVDTAKG
+916 TTNADVDNAKG

-975 IEKVNAAVAVANT
+975 IDKVNAAVTAANT

-994 TNADVEQV
+994 TNAEVEQV

-1011 AIEPATKVKTDAKNA
+1011 AITPATKVKTDAKNA
-1026 IDQSAETQHNAI
+1026 IDKSAETQHNTI

-1102 AVNEKA
+1102 VVNDKA
-1108 REAITNINATP
+1108 REVITNINATP

-1137 NRALND
+1137 NRALTD

-1175 TATGVLTDLATAKKQ
+1175 TATGVLNDLATAKKQ

-1204 VALNQVDQDLAT
+1204 VALNQVDQELAT

-1251 PAALAQT
+1251 PAALAQI
-1258 NQHYSAKLVEINAT
+1258 NQHYNAKLAEINAT
-1272 PDATDDEKNAAINT
+1272 PDATNDEKNAAINT

-1382 QVDATTNQAINA
+1382 QVDTTTNQALNA

-1435 VALQALAKEKEKALA
+1435 VASQALAKEKEKALA

-1471 IKIIQPETKI
+1471 IKIIQPETKV

-1493 NELRAQINQD
+1493 NELRAKINQD

-1511 QAALDKINDLVA
+1511 QVALDKINEFVNQ
-1523 KAMTNIT
+1523 AMTDIT
-1530 NDRTNQQVN
+1530 NNRTNQQV
-1539 DSTNQALDDI
+1539 DDTTSQALDSI
-1549 ALVTPDHIVRA
+1549 ALVAPEHIVRA

-1567 QQYEAKKHEIE
+1567 QQYEAKKQEIE

-1590 ALNQLANNEKRAL
+1590 ALNQLANNKKLAL
-1603 QNINQAIANNDVKR
+1603 QNINQAVTNNDVKR
-1617 VESNGIATLKGV
+1617 VETNGIATLKGV
-1629 EPHIVVKPEAQEAI
+1629 QPHIVIKPEAQQAI
-1643 KASADNQVESIKD
+1643 KASAENQVESIKD
-1656 TPHATTDELDEAN
+1656 TPHATVDELDEAN
-1669 QQINDTLK
+1669 QLISDTLK
-1677 QGQQD
+1677 QAQQE
-1682 IDNTTQDAAVN
+1682 IENTNQDAAVT

-1712 KRAALDNIDESNNNQ
+1712 KRAALDSIEENNKNQ

-1735 DTTQDERNV
+1735 DTTQDERDV
-1744 AIAALNKIVNAIKND
+1744 AIDTLNKIVNTIKND

-1769 DQTEADGNNN
+1769 DRTETDGNDN

-1793 RQSVSAKAE
+1793 RQSVGVKAE

-1845 VNQNSIDAQN
+1845 VNQDSIDAQN

-1890 ATDEEQNAA
+1890 ATDEEQNIA
-1899 IVQVEKELIKAKQQ
+1899 IAQVEKELIKAKQQ
-1913 IAGAVTN
+1913 IASAVTN

-1928 DGKNEIREIEP
+1928 DEKNEIREIEP
-1939 VINKKATAREQLT
+1939 VISRKASAREQLT

-1962 EANVQA
+1962 EANIQA

-1998 QVDKTATLNLQTI
+1998 QVDKTASLNLQTI

-2034 VTHLVQNYRKVS
+2034 VTALVQNYRKVS

-2081 KRFNVALG
+2081 KRFNVALS

-2123 QLAKVKALI
+2123 QLAKVKVLI
-2132 DQYVADGNRMVD
+2132 DQYVADGNRMID

-2149 NDIKKDT
+2149 NDIKQHT
-2156 QLIIDEILAI
+2156 QFIVDEILAI
-2166 KLPAEVI
+2166 KLPAEAMKV
-2173 KASPK
+2173 SPK
-2178 VGQPAPKVCTPI
+2178 VIQPAPKVCTPI
-2190 KKEDK
+2190 KKE
-2195 QEVRKVVKELPNTGS
+2195 ETHESRKVEKELPNTGS

-2219 LALITGAALLAR
+2219 FALITGAALLAR
-2231 RRSKKEKES
+2231 RRTKNEKES